1 MRVFFQTS
9 RQRSFLSACRIA
21 RKKWSASVPL
31 LLAAL
36 LTVVFYS
43 CRDEDL
49 LPSVQSVEHN
59 GTRTEDNANTSGL
72 TISGDIKKFYDDKNN
87 LLYSGYTY
95 APSRRVPLVGEG
107 RVINQITKNLVGVLS
122 NSDNKLEYLVDK
134 NLDNS
139 VKLTGL
145 AEVNTGLPILS
156 VKDVNRVYYDSSNGI
171 KVGFLYKD
179 PGGLLSLNVLKG
191 FWVKTYLKGEEQDGS
206 STSGSGDDF
215 QLLNLN
221 LLNVSGGLSEIS
233 FTTTKPFD
241 EVRIG
246 CASIDV
252 DVLSGL
258 EFYYAFV
265 GENPKKIAAS
275 FGYYKEAETN
285 SGLGNT
291 NNLID
296 EYPDN
301 SEQLSMLGHHELYV
315 DFNEKIVK
323 DSEIGFKTGGLKTL
337 DIDLTGLS
345 LFELTNNDV
354 NNKYVWGN
362 EKVLS
367 GGIGISLLGTQDGSM
382 SAIAKEDCYG
392 VKIKLNTGLVGGLL
406 DAILGLL
413 GNTHYYYAYS
423 RDPVEIDVSSY
434 FTIGNDT
441 ISTDYYNLPTPSD
454 DGSVSYSLDRW
465 PSGATSPSISGNRIT
480 GMTVNGDYVVQAI
493 YKRGE
498 ETSWSYAVIHRD
510 KKEAE
515 AGCNTM
521 MINTSANQG
530 QYTVVESSGSQ
541 GGISL
546 FNKINNR
553 QNLVDD
559 DYTNYAEATNV
570 LSLIQFGSLA
580 GVHSSQDI
588 APQGGGKTRVGFV
601 MQTNN
606 QLLGA
611 DVLKF
616 FFIRLYNDGKEVFSG
631 LTAENDAVGV
641 GLVGNDGSKLRFYV
655 ETDQTFDQVELWTAG
670 LLNVNLN
677 TFRLYYAFY
686 EPVTCEEYAGT
697 SEACMEMITA
707 QKHGATIN
715 YAETKSSSAAS
726 VGSTMNNL
734 SYVIDNSQQTAASI
748 VAGVSLI
755 SRSTVAVKFNS
766 IRGGQPVGAI
776 LRTPGYVLNASVLQN
791 VTIAAYNGGQAVA
804 SESTSGGLASIE
816 VISDAGLA
824 YMEVTPLQDYDEV
837 RISFP
842 SLADALETV
851 WLSGFYIRPDA
862 NGNGIPDCA
871 EEPDD
876 QGGTDGITYKSITE
890 HVCVDETNDLGK
902 VRISVDAQDD
912 KVGTKL
918 TFTCYPYNGNGQK
931 IEQEAE
937 LQQDD
942 KGYFFE
948 LSLPVGDYSISG
960 LSTYNGLRAQVHP
973 LKTTWKRNAA
983 DTDWNNWSNWTDGSP
998 WGCTNVVIP
1007 TGATRYPNLKA
1018 WGSVDKF
1025 YGGNYCANIHFEPGA
1040 AVLNTQYLE
1049 YDCAYVEMEVQSGMY
1064 HMISTP
1070 LHGMVTGDMF
1080 VSPEM
1085 PAYFTPLNGATYR
1098 EVRHNPVVRQ
1108 KMYSRAVTTATSGTD
1123 LNGTVAATADWSRT
1137 FNAVAQLY
1145 EQAQGIKMMVGN
1157 EGDGTSYRLRFPK
1170 AYTEYNY
1177 YTLSG
1182 GWVKEETLPEGA
1194 RNMNGKFAYE
1204 ESGFKPENAG
1214 RSFTFKLR
1222 NEEQGATYFVA
1233 GNPFM
1238 SYLDIKTFLT
1248 ENKQSVQ
1255 AIRII
1260 DSENVFGEE
1269 EGLVRISLSENGNLS
1284 FDVAGE
1290 QSNTIAPLQAFYVE
1304 ASGDNASDNVDIT
1317 YTSNMFVQPFAST
1330 ATRSSRSASVP
1341 AAGEMKISA
1350 VSGNSVS
1357 SCSLLRSAGASDAYN
1372 AKEDVITLIDEN
1384 FMPKVKVYTVAGKR
1398 ALDIQKIKNAARV
1411 DLGFMVKDGSQQT
1424 KFTLNYGSNWKGWTL
1439 VDKQTGNRYLL
1450 DGTSLTVNAGAM
1462 KSNNGRFYLVKE

>member
-1 MRVFFQTS
+1 MSVFFQTS

-21 RKKWSASVPL
+21 GKKWSASVPL
-31 LLAAL
+31 FLAAL

-49 LPSVQSVEHN
+49 LPSVQSFEQG
-59 GTRTEDNANTSGL
+59 GTRAEAASTSGL
-72 TISGDIKKFYDDKNN
+72 DVVQDT
-87 LLYSGYTY
+87 TY
-95 APSRRVPLVGEG
+95 GATYKPNCRVPLVGEG

-139 VKLTGL
+139 VSLKGL
-145 AEVNTGLPILS
+145 ADVNTWLPILS

-179 PGGLLSLNVLKG
+179 PGGLLSLNVLQG
-191 FWVKTYLKGEEQDGS
+191 FWVKTYLKGKEQDGS
-206 STSGSGDDF
+206 STSGSGDNF
-215 QLLNLN
+215 KLLNLN

-265 GENPKKIAAS
+265 GENPKKIAA
-275 FGYYKEAETN
+275 ETYA
-285 SGLGNT
+285 
-291 NNLID
+291 
-296 EYPDN
+296 YPTAK
-301 SEQLSMLGHHELYV
+301 Q
-315 DFNEKIVK
+315 EKPAH
-323 DSEIGFKTGGLKTL
+323 
-337 DIDLTGLS
+337 
-345 LFELTNNDV
+345 
-354 NNKYVWGN
+354 
-362 EKVLS
+362 
-367 GGIGISLLGTQDGSM
+367 LGTGDLVNKSLTDGPVC
-382 SAIAKEDCYG
+382 E
-392 VKIKLNTGLVGGLL
+392 LVS
-406 DAILGLL
+406 GLL
-413 GNTHYYYAYS
+413 GGLTCRVDFGATIPVGSEVGYYTAGGGLASISLGATKLNAYDTSDNNPQSINTESGIGVSALAGGAREFSMILTKKDTRRLELDLPSGINLLSAVQVHYAYS

-441 ISTDYYNLPTPSD
+441 ISTDYYDLPTPSE
-454 DGSVSYSLDRW
+454 GTVIYSLISS
-465 PSGATSPSISGNRIT
+465 PNGVTSPEISGNHMT
-480 GMTVNGDYVVQAI
+480 GMTVNGDYVVKAI
-493 YKRGE
+493 YTREG
-498 ETSWSYAVIHRD
+498 ETSLSYAVIHRD
-510 KKEAE
+510 KKEAV

-521 MINTSANQG
+521 MINTSENQG

-553 QNLVDD
+553 QNLVDG

-588 APQGGGKTRVGFV
+588 APQGGKTRVGFV

-616 FFIRLYNDGKEVFSG
+616 FFIRLYKDGEEVFSG

-655 ETDQTFDQVELWTAG
+655 ETDKTFDQVELWTAG

-697 SEACMEMITA
+697 SKACMEMITA

-726 VGSTMNNL
+726 VGATMNNL

-748 VAGVSLI
+748 VTGVSLI

-791 VTIAAYNGGQAVA
+791 VAIAAYNGGQAVA

-824 YMEVTPLQDYDEV
+824 YMEVTPLQGYDEV

-871 EEPDD
+871 EEPED
-876 QGGTDGITYKSITE
+876 QGETDITYRSITE
-890 HVCVDETNDLGK
+890 HVCVDETTYLGN
-902 VRISVDAQDD
+902 VRISVDA
-912 KVGTKL
+912 KSELLGTEL

-931 IEQEAE
+931 IEQKAE

-973 LKTTWKRNAA
+973 LKTTWKRNAS

-1007 TGATRYPNLKA
+1007 AGATRYPNLNA

-1070 LHGMVTGDMF
+1070 LHGMITGDMF

-1085 PAYFTPLNGATYR
+1085 PAYFTPLKEDTYR
-1098 EVRHNPVVRQ
+1098 EMRHNPIVRQ
-1108 KMYSRAVTTATSGTD
+1108 KMYSRAVTTATSGT
-1123 LNGTVAATADWSRT
+1123 NGTVVATADWSRT
-1137 FNAVAQLY
+1137 FNAVAQPY

-1157 EGDGTSYRLRFPK
+1157 DWGTSYRLRFPK

-1182 GWVKEETLPEGA
+1182 ECVKKETLPVEA

-1204 ESGFKPENAG
+1204 VSGFNPENAG
-1214 RSFTFKLR
+1214 NSFTFELR
-1222 NEEQGATYFVA
+1222 NDGKGATYFVA

-1248 ENKQSVQ
+1248 ENKQFVQ

-1260 DSENVFGEE
+1260 DSESVFGEE
-1269 EGLVRISLSENGNLS
+1269 KGLVRISLGKNGDLS
-1284 FDVAGE
+1284 FNVAGE

-1304 ASGDNASDNVDIT
+1304 ALEGYTSDNVNIT
-1317 YTSNMFVQPFAST
+1317 YTSDMFVQPSAST

-1341 AAGEMKISA
+1341 TAGEMKISA

-1357 SCSLLRSAGASDAYN
+1357 SCSLIRSAGASDAYN
-1372 AKEDVITLIDEN
+1372 AKEDIVSLIDED
-1384 FMPKVKVYTVAGKR
+1384 FMPKVKVYTVADKR
-1398 ALDIQKIKNAARV
+1398 ALDIQKMSNATRV
-1411 DLGFMVKDGSQQT
+1411 GLGFMVKDGSQQT
-1424 KFTLNYGSNWKGWTL
+1424 EFTLDYGSNWKGWTL
-1439 VDKQTGNRYLL
+1439 VDKQTGKRYLL

-1462 KSNNGRFYLVKE
+1462 KSNDGRFYLVKE

>member
-1 MRVFFQTS
+1 M
-9 RQRSFLSACRIA
+9 
-21 RKKWSASVPL
+21 
-31 LLAAL
+31 
-36 LTVVFYS
+36 
-43 CRDEDL
+43 
-49 LPSVQSVEHN
+49 
-59 GTRTEDNANTSGL
+59 
-72 TISGDIKKFYDDKNN
+72 
-87 LLYSGYTY
+87 
-95 APSRRVPLVGEG
+95 
-107 RVINQITKNLVGVLS
+107 
-122 NSDNKLEYLVDK
+122 
-134 NLDNS
+134 
-139 VKLTGL
+139 
-145 AEVNTGLPILS
+145 
-156 VKDVNRVYYDSSNGI
+156 
-171 KVGFLYKD
+171 
-179 PGGLLSLNVLKG
+179 
-191 FWVKTYLKGEEQDGS
+191 
-206 STSGSGDDF
+206 
-215 QLLNLN
+215 
-221 LLNVSGGLSEIS
+221 NVSGGLSEIS

-265 GENPKKIAAS
+265 GENPKKIAAEKHE
-275 FGYYKEAETN
+275 YLYAEQERPLHPLSKGDLVN
-285 SGLGNT
+285 ES
-291 NNLID
+291 LID
-296 EYPDN
+296 GPVC
-301 SEQLSMLGHHELYV
+301 EL
-315 DFNEKIVK
+315 
-323 DSEIGFKTGGLKTL
+323 
-337 DIDLTGLS
+337 
-345 LFELTNNDV
+345 
-354 NNKYVWGN
+354 
-362 EKVLS
+362 
-367 GGIGISLLGTQDGSM
+367 IS
-382 SAIAKEDCYG
+382 
-392 VKIKLNTGLVGGLL
+392 
-406 DAILGLL
+406 GLL
-413 GNTHYYYAYS
+413 GGGLTCRVDFGATIPVGSEVGYYTTGGGLASISLGATKLNAYDTSDNNPQSINTESGIGVSALAGGAREFSMILTKKDTRRLELDLPSGINLLSAVQVHYAYS

-454 DGSVSYSLDRW
+454 GTVSYSLISW
-465 PSGATSPSISGNRIT
+465 PSGATSPSISGNHMT
-480 GMTVNGDYVVQAI
+480 GMTVNGDYAVKAV
-493 YKRGE
+493 YTREEK
-498 ETSWSYAVIHRD
+498 ETSWSYAVIHRN
-510 KKEAE
+510 KKEAV

-521 MINTSANQG
+521 MINTSENQG

-553 QNLVDD
+553 QNLVDG

-588 APQGGGKTRVGFV
+588 APQGGKTRVGFV

-616 FFIRLYNDGKEVFSG
+616 FFIRLYKDGEEVFSG
-631 LTAENDAVGV
+631 LTAENDAIGV

-655 ETDQTFDQVELWTAG
+655 ETDKTFDQVELWTAG

-726 VGSTMNNL
+726 VGATMNNL

-791 VTIAAYNGGQAVA
+791 VAIAAYYGGQAVA

-871 EEPDD
+871 EEPED
-876 QGGTDGITYKSITE
+876 QGETDITYRSITE
-890 HVCVDETNDLGK
+890 HVCVDETTYLGN
-902 VRISVDAQDD
+902 VRISVDA
-912 KVGTKL
+912 KSELLGTEL

-931 IEQEAE
+931 IEQKAE

-973 LKTTWKRNAA
+973 LKTTWKRNAS

-1007 TGATRYPNLKA
+1007 AGATRYPNLNA

-1070 LHGMVTGDMF
+1070 LHGMITGDMF

-1085 PAYFTPLNGATYR
+1085 PAYFTPLKEDTYR
-1098 EVRHNPVVRQ
+1098 EMRHNPIVRQ
-1108 KMYSRAVTTATSGTD
+1108 KMYSRAVTTATSGT
-1123 LNGTVAATADWSRT
+1123 NGTVVATADWSRT
-1137 FNAVAQLY
+1137 FNAVAQPY

-1157 EGDGTSYRLRFPK
+1157 DWGTSYRLRFPK

-1182 GWVKEETLPEGA
+1182 ECVKKETLPVEA

-1204 ESGFKPENAG
+1204 VSGFNPENAG
-1214 RSFTFKLR
+1214 NSFTFELR
-1222 NEEQGATYFVA
+1222 NDGKGATYFVA

-1248 ENKQSVQ
+1248 ENKQFVQ

-1260 DSENVFGEE
+1260 DSESVFGEE
-1269 EGLVRISLSENGNLS
+1269 EGLVRISLGKNGDLS
-1284 FDVAGE
+1284 FNVAGE

-1304 ASGDNASDNVDIT
+1304 ALEGYTSDNVNIT
-1317 YTSNMFVQPFAST
+1317 YTSDMFVQPSAST

-1341 AAGEMKISA
+1341 TAGEMKISA

-1357 SCSLLRSAGASDAYN
+1357 SCSLIRSAGASDAYN
-1372 AKEDVITLIDEN
+1372 AKEDIVSLIDED
-1384 FMPKVKVYTVAGKR
+1384 FMPKVKVYTVADKR
-1398 ALDIQKIKNAARV
+1398 ALDIQKMSNATRV
-1411 DLGFMVKDGSQQT
+1411 GLGFMVKDGSQQT
-1424 KFTLNYGSNWKGWTL
+1424 EFTLDYGSNWKGWTL
-1439 VDKQTGNRYLL
+1439 VDKQTGKRYLL

-1462 KSNNGRFYLVKE
+1462 KSNDGRFYLVKE

>member
-1 MRVFFQTS
+1 MSVFFQTS
-9 RQRSFLSACRIA
+9 RQRSFLSVCRIA
-21 RKKWSASVPL
+21 GKKWSASVPL
-31 LLAAL
+31 FLAAL

-49 LPSVQSVEHN
+49 LPSVQSFEQG
-59 GTRTEDNANTSGL
+59 GTRAETASTSGL
-72 TISGDIKKFYDDKNN
+72 DVVQDA
-87 LLYSGYTY
+87 TY
-95 APSRRVPLVGEG
+95 GATYKPNCRVPLVGEG

-134 NLDNS
+134 NLDNFVS
-139 VKLTGL
+139 LKGL
-145 AEVNTGLPILS
+145 AEVNAGLPILS

-179 PGGLLSLNVLKG
+179 PGGLLSLNVLQG
-191 FWVKTYLKGEEQDGS
+191 FWVKTYLKGKEQDGS
-206 STSGSGDDF
+206 STSGSGDNF

-265 GENPKKIAAS
+265 GENPKKIAAE
-275 FGYYKEAETN
+275 KH
-285 SGLGNT
+285 
-291 NNLID
+291 
-296 EYPDN
+296 EYPYA
-301 SEQLSMLGHHELYV
+301 EQERPLHPLSKGDLV
-315 DFNEKIVK
+315 NE
-323 DSEIGFKTGGLKTL
+323 S
-337 DIDLTGLS
+337 LT
-345 LFELTNNDV
+345 
-354 NNKYVWGN
+354 
-362 EKVLS
+362 
-367 GGIGISLLGTQDGSM
+367 DGPVC
-382 SAIAKEDCYG
+382 E
-392 VKIKLNTGLVGGLL
+392 LVGGLL
-406 DAILGLL
+406 GGGLTCRVDFGATIPVGSEVGYYTTGGGLASISLGATKLNAYDTSDNNPQSINAESGIGVSALAGGAREFSMILTKKDTRRLELDLPSGINLL
-413 GNTHYYYAYS
+413 SAVQVHYAYS

-441 ISTDYYNLPTPSD
+441 ISTDYYNLPTPSE
-454 DGSVSYSLDRW
+454 GTVIYSLISS
-465 PSGATSPSISGNRIT
+465 PNGVTSPEISGNHIT
-480 GMTVNGDYVVQAI
+480 GMTVNGDYVVKAV
-493 YKRGE
+493 YTRE
-498 ETSWSYAVIHRD
+498 EKEISWSYAVIHRN

-521 MINTSANQG
+521 MINTSGNEG

-553 QNLVDD
+553 QNLVDG

-588 APQGGGKTRVGFV
+588 ALQGGGKTRVGFV

-616 FFIRLYNDGKEVFSG
+616 FFIRLYKDGKEVFSG

-655 ETDQTFDQVELWTAG
+655 ETDRTFDQVELWTAG

-715 YAETKSSSAAS
+715 YAETKSSSVAS
-726 VGSTMNNL
+726 VGATTNNL

-755 SRSTVAVKFNS
+755 SRPTVAVKFNS
-766 IRGGQPVGAI
+766 IRGGQPLGAI

-804 SESTSGGLASIE
+804 SESTSSGLASIE

-824 YMEVTPLQDYDEV
+824 YMEVTPLQDYNEV

-871 EEPDD
+871 EELEV
-876 QGGTDGITYKSITE
+876 QGEIDIVYRDITE
-890 HVCVDETNDLGK
+890 HVCVDETTYLGN
-902 VRISVDAQDD
+902 VRISVDA
-912 KVGTKL
+912 KPELLGTEL

-931 IEQEAE
+931 IEQEAA
-937 LQQDD
+937 LQQDNN
-942 KGYFFE
+942 GYFFE

-973 LKTTWKRNAA
+973 LKTTWKRNAL
-983 DTDWNNWSNWTDGSP
+983 DTDWNNWNNWTDGSP

-1007 TGATRYPNLKA
+1007 AGATRYPNLNA

-1085 PAYFTPLNGATYR
+1085 PAYFTATYR

-1123 LNGTVAATADWSRT
+1123 PNGTVVATADWSRT
-1137 FNAVAQLY
+1137 FNAVAQPY

-1157 EGDGTSYRLRFPK
+1157 DWGTSYRLRFPK

-1182 GWVKEETLPEGA
+1182 GWVKKETLPEGA

-1204 ESGFKPENAG
+1204 VIGFNPENAG
-1214 RSFTFKLR
+1214 SSFTFELR
-1222 NEEQGATYFVA
+1222 NEEQGATCFVA

-1260 DSENVFGEE
+1260 DSENIFGGK
-1269 EGLVRISLSENGNLS
+1269 EGLVRISLGENGDLS

-1304 ASGDNASDNVDIT
+1304 VSGDYASDNVNIT
-1317 YTSNMFVQPFAST
+1317 YTSNMFVQPSAST

-1341 AAGEMKISA
+1341 TAGEMKISA

-1372 AKEDVITLIDEN
+1372 AKEDIVSLIDED
-1384 FMPKVKVYTVAGKR
+1384 FMPKVKVYTVADKR
-1398 ALDIQKIKNAARV
+1398 ALDIQKMSNATRV
-1411 DLGFMVKDGSQQT
+1411 GLGFMVKDGSQQT
-1424 KFTLNYGSNWKGWTL
+1424 EFTLDYGSNWKGWTL
-1439 VDKQTGNRYLL
+1439 VDKQTGKRYLL

-1462 KSNNGRFYLVKE
+1462 KSNDGRFYLVKE

>member
-1 MRVFFQTS
+1 MSVFFQTS

-21 RKKWSASVPL
+21 GKKWSASVPL
-31 LLAAL
+31 FLAAL

-49 LPSVQSVEHN
+49 LPSVQSFEQG
-59 GTRTEDNANTSGL
+59 GTRAEAASTSGL
-72 TISGDIKKFYDDKNN
+72 DVVQDA
-87 LLYSGYTY
+87 TY
-95 APSRRVPLVGEG
+95 GATYKPNCRVPLVGEG

-139 VKLTGL
+139 VSLKGL

-179 PGGLLSLNVLKG
+179 PGGLLSLDVLKG

-206 STSGSGDDF
+206 STLGSGENF

-233 FTTTKPFD
+233 FTTTRPFD

-265 GENPKKIAAS
+265 GENPKKIAAE
-275 FGYYKEAETN
+275 KH
-285 SGLGNT
+285 
-291 NNLID
+291 
-296 EYPDN
+296 EYPYA
-301 SEQLSMLGHHELYV
+301 EQERPLHPLSKGDLVNESLTDGPVCEL
-315 DFNEKIVK
+315 
-323 DSEIGFKTGGLKTL
+323 
-337 DIDLTGLS
+337 
-345 LFELTNNDV
+345 
-354 NNKYVWGN
+354 
-362 EKVLS
+362 
-367 GGIGISLLGTQDGSM
+367 IS
-382 SAIAKEDCYG
+382 
-392 VKIKLNTGLVGGLL
+392 
-406 DAILGLL
+406 GLL
-413 GNTHYYYAYS
+413 GGLTCRVDFGATIPVGSEVGYYTKGGGLASISLGATKLNAYDTSDNNPQSINTESGIGVSALAGGAREFSMILTKENAQRLELDLPSGINLLSAVRVHYAYS

-454 DGSVSYSLDRW
+454 GTVSYSLFSSPD
-465 PSGATSPSISGNRIT
+465 GATSSISGNRIT
-480 GMTVNGDYVVQAI
+480 GMTVNGDYAVKAV
-493 YKRGE
+493 YTRE
-498 ETSWSYAVIHRD
+498 EKEISWSYAVIHRN
-510 KKEAE
+510 KKEAV

-553 QNLVDD
+553 QNLVDG

-588 APQGGGKTRVGFV
+588 APQGGKTRVGFV

-616 FFIRLYNDGKEVFSG
+616 FFIRLYKDGEEVFSG
-631 LTAENDAVGV
+631 LTAENDAIGV

-655 ETDQTFDQVELWTAG
+655 ETDKTFDQVELWTAG

-686 EPVTCEEYAGT
+686 EPTTCEEYAGT

-715 YAETKSSSAAS
+715 YAETKSSSTAS
-726 VGSTMNNL
+726 VGATMNNL

-766 IRGGQPVGAI
+766 IRGGQPLGAI

-824 YMEVTPLQDYDEV
+824 YMEVTPLQGYDEV

-876 QGGTDGITYKSITE
+876 QGETDIAYKSITE
-890 HVCVDETNDLGK
+890 HVCVDETTYLGN
-902 VRISVDAQDD
+902 VRIFVDAQDD

-937 LQQDD
+937 LRQDD

-973 LKTTWKRNAA
+973 LKTTWKRNAS

-1007 TGATRYPNLKA
+1007 AGATRYPNLNA

-1070 LHGMVTGDMF
+1070 LHGMITGDMF

-1098 EVRHNPVVRQ
+1098 EVRHNPIVRQ

-1123 LNGTVAATADWSRT
+1123 SNGTVVATADWSRT
-1137 FNAVAQLY
+1137 FNAVAQPY

-1157 EGDGTSYRLRFPK
+1157 DWGTSYRLRFPK

-1182 GWVKEETLPEGA
+1182 RWVKKETLPEGA

-1214 RSFTFKLR
+1214 RSFTFELR

-1260 DSENVFGEE
+1260 DSESVFGEE
-1269 EGLVRISLSENGNLS
+1269 EGLVRISLGKNGDLS

-1304 ASGDNASDNVDIT
+1304 ALEGYTSDNVNIT
-1317 YTSNMFVQPFAST
+1317 YTSDMFVQPSAST

-1341 AAGEMKISA
+1341 TAGEMKISA

-1357 SCSLLRSAGASDAYN
+1357 SCSLIRSAGASDAYN
-1372 AKEDVITLIDEN
+1372 AKEDIVSLIDED
-1384 FMPKVKVYTVAGKR
+1384 FMPKVKVYTVADKR
-1398 ALDIQKIKNAARV
+1398 ALDIQKMSNATRV

-1424 KFTLNYGSNWKGWTL
+1424 EFTLDYGSNWKGWTL
-1439 VDKQTGNRYLL
+1439 VDKQTGKRYLL

-1462 KSNNGRFYLVKE
+1462 KSNDGRFYLVKE

>member
-1 MRVFFQTS
+1 MSVFFQTS

-21 RKKWSASVPL
+21 GKKWSASVPL
-31 LLAAL
+31 FLAAL

-49 LPSVQSVEHN
+49 LPSVQSFEQG
-59 GTRTEDNANTSGL
+59 GTRAEAASTSGL
-72 TISGDIKKFYDDKNN
+72 DVVQDA
-87 LLYSGYTY
+87 TY
-95 APSRRVPLVGEG
+95 GATYKPNCRVPLVGEG

-134 NLDNS
+134 NLDNFVS
-139 VKLTGL
+139 LKGL
-145 AEVNTGLPILS
+145 AEVNARLPILS

-179 PGGLLSLNVLKG
+179 PGGLLSLDVLKG

-206 STSGSGDDF
+206 STSGSGENF

-233 FTTTKPFD
+233 FTTTRPFD

-265 GENPKKIAAS
+265 GENPKKIAA
-275 FGYYKEAETN
+275 ETYA
-285 SGLGNT
+285 
-291 NNLID
+291 
-296 EYPDN
+296 YPTAK
-301 SEQLSMLGHHELYV
+301 Q
-315 DFNEKIVK
+315 EKPAH
-323 DSEIGFKTGGLKTL
+323 
-337 DIDLTGLS
+337 
-345 LFELTNNDV
+345 
-354 NNKYVWGN
+354 
-362 EKVLS
+362 
-367 GGIGISLLGTQDGSM
+367 LGTGDLVNKSLTDGPVC
-382 SAIAKEDCYG
+382 E
-392 VKIKLNTGLVGGLL
+392 LVS
-406 DAILGLL
+406 GLL
-413 GNTHYYYAYS
+413 GGLTCRVDFGATIPVGSEVGYYTAGGGLASISLGATKLNAYDTSDNNPQSINTESGIGVSALAGGAREFSMILTKKDTRRLELDLPSGINLLSAVQVHYAYS

-441 ISTDYYNLPTPSD
+441 ISTDYYDLPTPSE
-454 DGSVSYSLDRW
+454 GTVIYSLISS
-465 PSGATSPSISGNRIT
+465 PNGVTSPEISGNHMT
-480 GMTVNGDYVVQAI
+480 GMTVNGDYVVKAI
-493 YKRGE
+493 YTREG
-498 ETSWSYAVIHRD
+498 ETSLSYAVIHRD
-510 KKEAE
+510 KKEAV

-521 MINTSANQG
+521 MINTSENQG

-553 QNLVDD
+553 QNLVDG

-588 APQGGGKTRVGFV
+588 APQGGKTRVGFV

-616 FFIRLYNDGKEVFSG
+616 FFIRLYKDGEEVFSG

-655 ETDQTFDQVELWTAG
+655 ETDKTFDQVELWTAG

-686 EPVTCEEYAGT
+686 EPTTCEEYAGT

-726 VGSTMNNL
+726 VGATMNNL

-791 VTIAAYNGGQAVA
+791 VAIAAYNGGQAVA

-824 YMEVTPLQDYDEV
+824 YMEVTPLQGYDEV

-876 QGGTDGITYKSITE
+876 QGETDIAYKSITE
-890 HVCVDETNDLGK
+890 HVCVDETTYLGN
-902 VRISVDAQDD
+902 VRIFVDAQDD

-937 LQQDD
+937 LRQDD

-973 LKTTWKRNAA
+973 LKTTWKRNAS

-1007 TGATRYPNLKA
+1007 AGATRYPNLSA

-1085 PAYFTPLNGATYR
+1085 PAYFTPLKEDTYR

-1108 KMYSRAVTTATSGTD
+1108 KMYSRAVTTATSGT
-1123 LNGTVAATADWSRT
+1123 NGTVVATADWSRT
-1137 FNAVAQLY
+1137 FNAVAQPY

-1157 EGDGTSYRLRFPK
+1157 DWGTSYRLRFPK

-1182 GWVKEETLPEGA
+1182 ECVKKETLPEGA

-1204 ESGFKPENAG
+1204 VSGFNPENAG
-1214 RSFTFKLR
+1214 NSFTFELR
-1222 NEEQGATYFVA
+1222 NDGKGATYFVA

-1260 DSENVFGEE
+1260 DSESVFGEE
-1269 EGLVRISLSENGNLS
+1269 EGLVRISLGKNGDLS
-1284 FDVAGE
+1284 FNVAGE

-1304 ASGDNASDNVDIT
+1304 ALEGYTSDNVNIT
-1317 YTSNMFVQPFAST
+1317 YTSDMFVQPSAST

-1341 AAGEMKISA
+1341 TAGKMKISA

-1372 AKEDVITLIDEN
+1372 AKEDIVSLIDED
-1384 FMPKVKVYTVAGKR
+1384 FMPKVKVYTVADKR
-1398 ALDIQKIKNAARV
+1398 ALDIQKMSNATRV

-1424 KFTLNYGSNWKGWTL
+1424 EFTLDYGSNWKGWTL
-1439 VDKQTGNRYLL
+1439 VDKQTGKRYLL

-1462 KSNNGRFYLVKE
+1462 KSNDGRFYLVKE

>member
-1 MRVFFQTS
+1 MSVFFQTS

-21 RKKWSASVPL
+21 GKKWSASVPL
-31 LLAAL
+31 FLAAL

-49 LPSVQSVEHN
+49 LPSVQSFEQG
-59 GTRTEDNANTSGL
+59 GTRAEAASTSGL
-72 TISGDIKKFYDDKNN
+72 DVVQDA
-87 LLYSGYTY
+87 TY
-95 APSRRVPLVGEG
+95 GATYKPNCRVPLVGEG

-134 NLDNS
+134 NLDNFVS
-139 VKLTGL
+139 LKGL
-145 AEVNTGLPILS
+145 AEVNAGLPILS

-179 PGGLLSLNVLKG
+179 PGGLLSLDVLKG

-206 STSGSGDDF
+206 STLGSGENF

-246 CASIDV
+246 CASISV
-252 DVLSGL
+252 EVLSGL

-265 GENPKKIAAS
+265 GENPKKIAAEKHEYPYAEQERPLHPLS
-275 FGYYKEAETN
+275 KGDLVNESLTDGPVCELISGLFGGLTCRVDFGATIPVGSEVGYYTK
-285 SGLGNT
+285 G
-291 NNLID
+291 
-296 EYPDN
+296 
-301 SEQLSMLGHHELYV
+301 
-315 DFNEKIVK
+315 
-323 DSEIGFKTGGLKTL
+323 GGLASISLGATKL
-337 DIDLTGLS
+337 NAYDTGD
-345 LFELTNNDV
+345 NNPQSI
-354 NNKYVWGN
+354 NT
-362 EKVLS
+362 ES
-367 GGIGISLLGTQDGSM
+367 GIGVSALAGGAREFSMILTKENAQRLELDLPSGINLL
-382 SAIAKEDCYG
+382 SA
-392 VKIKLNTGLVGGLL
+392 VRV
-406 DAILGLL
+406 
-413 GNTHYYYAYS
+413 HYAYS

-441 ISTDYYNLPTPSD
+441 ISTDYYNLPTPSE
-454 DGSVSYSLDRW
+454 GSVTYSLISW
-465 PSGATSPSISGNRIT
+465 PSGATSPSISGNHMT
-480 GMTVNGDYVVQAI
+480 GMTVNGDYVVKAV
-493 YKRGE
+493 YTRE
-498 ETSWSYAVIHRD
+498 EKEISWSYAVIHRN
-510 KKEAE
+510 KKEAV

-553 QNLVDD
+553 QNLVDG

-588 APQGGGKTRVGFV
+588 APQGGKTRVGFV

-616 FFIRLYNDGKEVFSG
+616 FFIRLYKDGEEVFSG
-631 LTAENDAVGV
+631 LTAENDAIGV

-655 ETDQTFDQVELWTAG
+655 ETDKTFDQVELWTAG

-686 EPVTCEEYAGT
+686 EPTTCEEYAGT

-726 VGSTMNNL
+726 VGATMNNL

-766 IRGGQPVGAI
+766 IRGGQPLGAI

-824 YMEVTPLQDYDEV
+824 YMEVTPLQGYDEV

-876 QGGTDGITYKSITE
+876 QGETDIAYKSITE
-890 HVCVDETNDLGK
+890 HVCVDETTYLGN
-902 VRISVDAQDD
+902 VRIFVDAQDD

-937 LQQDD
+937 LRQDD

-973 LKTTWKRNAA
+973 LKTTWKRNAS

-1007 TGATRYPNLKA
+1007 AGATRYPDLNA

-1108 KMYSRAVTTATSGTD
+1108 KMYSRAVTTATSGT
-1123 LNGTVAATADWSRT
+1123 NGTVAATVDWSRT
-1137 FNAVAQLY
+1137 FNAVAQPY

-1157 EGDGTSYRLRFPK
+1157 DWGTSYRLRFPK

-1182 GWVKEETLPEGA
+1182 GWVKKETLPEGA

-1204 ESGFKPENAG
+1204 VIGFNPENAG
-1214 RSFTFKLR
+1214 SSFTFELR

-1260 DSENVFGEE
+1260 DSENIFGGE
-1269 EGLVRISLSENGNLS
+1269 EGLVRISLGENGDLS

-1304 ASGDNASDNVDIT
+1304 VSGDYASDNVNIT
-1317 YTSNMFVQPFAST
+1317 YTSNMFVQPSAST

-1341 AAGEMKISA
+1341 TAGEMKISA

-1357 SCSLLRSAGASDAYN
+1357 SCSLLHSAGASDAYN
-1372 AKEDVITLIDEN
+1372 AKEDIVSLIDED
-1384 FMPKVKVYTVAGKR
+1384 FMPKVKVYTVADKR
-1398 ALDIQKIKNAARV
+1398 ALDIQKMSNATRV
-1411 DLGFMVKDGSQQT
+1411 GLGFMVKDGSQQT
-1424 KFTLNYGSNWKGWTL
+1424 EFTLDYGSNWKGWTL
-1439 VDKQTGNRYLL
+1439 VDKQTGKRYLL

-1462 KSNNGRFYLVKE
+1462 KSNDGRFYLVKE

>member
-1 MRVFFQTS
+1 MSVFFQTS

-21 RKKWSASVPL
+21 GKKWSASVPL
-31 LLAAL
+31 FLAAL

-49 LPSVQSVEHN
+49 LPSVQSFEQG
-59 GTRTEDNANTSGL
+59 GTRAEAASTSGL
-72 TISGDIKKFYDDKNN
+72 DVVQDATGA
-87 LLYSGYTY
+87 TY
-95 APSRRVPLVGEG
+95 KPNCRVPLVGEG

-139 VKLTGL
+139 VSLKGL
-145 AEVNTGLPILS
+145 AEVNAGLPILS

-171 KVGFLYKD
+171 KVGFLYKA
-179 PGGLLSLNVLKG
+179 PGGLLSLNVLQG
-191 FWVKTYLKGEEQDGS
+191 FWVKTYLKGKEQDGS
-206 STSGSGDDF
+206 STSGSGDNF
-215 QLLNLN
+215 KLLNLN

-246 CASIDV
+246 CASISV
-252 DVLSGL
+252 EVLSGL

-265 GENPKKIAAS
+265 GENPKKIAA
-275 FGYYKEAETN
+275 KEH
-285 SGLGNT
+285 
-291 NNLID
+291 
-296 EYPDN
+296 EYPDAKQERP
-301 SEQLSMLGHHELYV
+301 S
-315 DFNEKIVK
+315 
-323 DSEIGFKTGGLKTL
+323 
-337 DIDLTGLS
+337 
-345 LFELTNNDV
+345 TNITD
-354 NNKYVWGN
+354 
-362 EKVLS
+362 
-367 GGIGISLLGTQDGSM
+367 LLGRNLVDSDISNGPTCELLS
-382 SAIAKEDCYG
+382 
-392 VKIKLNTGLVGGLL
+392 GLVGGGLTCRVDFGATIPVGSEVGYYTKGGGLASISLGATKLNAYDTGDNNPQSINTEGGIGVSALVGGAREFSMILTKENAQRLELDLPSGINLL
-406 DAILGLL
+406 SAVQV
-413 GNTHYYYAYS
+413 HYAYS

-441 ISTDYYNLPTPSD
+441 ISTDYYDLPTPSE
-454 DGSVSYSLDRW
+454 GTVTYSLISY
-465 PSGATSPSISGNRIT
+465 PEGATSPSVSGNRMI
-480 GMTVNGDYVVQAI
+480 GMTVNGDYVVKAV
-493 YKRGE
+493 YTRE
-498 ETSWSYAVIHRD
+498 EKEISWSYAVIHRN

-521 MINTSANQG
+521 MINTSENQG

-553 QNLVDD
+553 QNLVDG

-588 APQGGGKTRVGFV
+588 APQGGRKTRVGFV

-616 FFIRLYNDGKEVFSG
+616 FFIRLYKDGKEVFSG

-686 EPVTCEEYAGT
+686 EPTTCEEYAGT
-697 SEACMEMITA
+697 SEACMEIITA

-726 VGSTMNNL
+726 VGATMNNL

-766 IRGGQPVGAI
+766 IRGGQPLGAI

-824 YMEVTPLQDYDEV
+824 YMEVTPLQGYDEV

-876 QGGTDGITYKSITE
+876 QGETDIAYKSITE
-890 HVCVDETNDLGK
+890 HVCVDETTYLGN
-902 VRISVDAQDD
+902 VRIFVDAQDD

-931 IEQEAE
+931 IEQEAA
-937 LQQDD
+937 LQQDNN
-942 KGYFFE
+942 GYFFE

-973 LKTTWKRNAA
+973 LKTTWKRNAS
-983 DTDWNNWSNWTDGSP
+983 DTDWNNWNNWTDGSP

-1007 TGATRYPNLKA
+1007 AGATRYPNLNA

-1123 LNGTVAATADWSRT
+1123 PNGTVAATVDWSRT
-1137 FNAVAQLY
+1137 FNAVAQPY

-1157 EGDGTSYRLRFPK
+1157 DWGTSYRLRFPK

-1182 GWVKEETLPEGA
+1182 GWVKKETLPEGA

-1204 ESGFKPENAG
+1204 VIGFNPENAG
-1214 RSFTFKLR
+1214 SSFTFELR

-1260 DSENVFGEE
+1260 DSESVFGEE
-1269 EGLVRISLSENGNLS
+1269 EGLVRISLGKNGDLS
-1284 FDVAGE
+1284 FNVAGE

-1304 ASGDNASDNVDIT
+1304 ALEGYTSDNVNIT
-1317 YTSNMFVQPFAST
+1317 YTSDMFVQPSAST

-1341 AAGEMKISA
+1341 TAGEMKISA

-1372 AKEDVITLIDEN
+1372 AKEDIVSLIDED
-1384 FMPKVKVYTVAGKR
+1384 FMPKVKVYTVADKR
-1398 ALDIQKIKNAARV
+1398 ALDIQKMSNATRV

-1424 KFTLNYGSNWKGWTL
+1424 EFTLDYGSNWKGWTL
-1439 VDKQTGNRYLL
+1439 VDKQTGKRYLL

-1462 KSNNGRFYLVKE
+1462 KSNDGRFYLVKE

>member
-1 MRVFFQTS
+1 MSVFFQTS

-21 RKKWSASVPL
+21 GKKWSASVPL
-31 LLAAL
+31 FLAAL

-49 LPSVQSVEHN
+49 LPSVQSFEQG
-59 GTRTEDNANTSGL
+59 GTRAEAASTSGL
-72 TISGDIKKFYDDKNN
+72 DVVQDA
-87 LLYSGYTY
+87 TY
-95 APSRRVPLVGEG
+95 GATYKPNCRVPLVGEG

-134 NLDNS
+134 NLDNFVS
-139 VKLTGL
+139 LKGL
-145 AEVNTGLPILS
+145 AEVNAGLPILS
-156 VKDVNRVYYDSSNGI
+156 VKDVNRVYYDSSNVI

-179 PGGLLSLNVLKG
+179 PGGLLSLDVLKG

-206 STSGSGDDF
+206 STLGSGENF

-246 CASIDV
+246 CASISV
-252 DVLSGL
+252 EVLSGL

-265 GENPKKIAAS
+265 GENPKKIAAE
-275 FGYYKEAETN
+275 KH
-285 SGLGNT
+285 
-291 NNLID
+291 
-296 EYPDN
+296 EYPYA
-301 SEQLSMLGHHELYV
+301 EQERPLHPLSKGDLVNESLTDGPVCEL
-315 DFNEKIVK
+315 
-323 DSEIGFKTGGLKTL
+323 
-337 DIDLTGLS
+337 
-345 LFELTNNDV
+345 
-354 NNKYVWGN
+354 
-362 EKVLS
+362 
-367 GGIGISLLGTQDGSM
+367 IS
-382 SAIAKEDCYG
+382 
-392 VKIKLNTGLVGGLL
+392 
-406 DAILGLL
+406 GLL
-413 GNTHYYYAYS
+413 GGLTCRVDFGATIPVGSEVGYYTKGGGLASISLGATKLNAYDTGDNNPQSINTESGIGVSALAGGAREFSMILTKKDTRRLELDLPSGINLLSAVQVHYAYS

-441 ISTDYYNLPTPSD
+441 ISTDYYNLPTPSE
-454 DGSVSYSLDRW
+454 GTVIYSLISS
-465 PSGATSPSISGNRIT
+465 PNGVTSPEISGNRIT
-480 GMTVNGDYVVQAI
+480 GMTVNGDYAVKAV
-493 YKRGE
+493 YTRE
-498 ETSWSYAVIHRD
+498 EKEISWSYAVIHRN

-521 MINTSANQG
+521 MINTSGNEG

-553 QNLVDD
+553 QNLVDG

-588 APQGGGKTRVGFV
+588 APQGGKTRVGFV

-616 FFIRLYNDGKEVFSG
+616 FFIRLYKDGEEVFSG
-631 LTAENDAVGV
+631 LTAENDAIGV

-655 ETDQTFDQVELWTAG
+655 ETDKTFDQVELWTAG

-686 EPVTCEEYAGT
+686 EPTTCEEYAGT

-715 YAETKSSSAAS
+715 YVETKSSSAAS
-726 VGSTMNNL
+726 VGATMNNL

-766 IRGGQPVGAI
+766 IRGGQPLGAI

-876 QGGTDGITYKSITE
+876 QGETDITYRSITE
-890 HVCVDETNDLGK
+890 HVCVDKTTYLGN
-902 VRISVDAQDD
+902 VRISVDA
-912 KVGTKL
+912 KSELLGTEL
-918 TFTCYPYNGNGQK
+918 TFTCYPYNGNEQK
-931 IEQEAE
+931 IEQKAE

-973 LKTTWKRNAA
+973 LKTTWKRNAS

-1007 TGATRYPNLKA
+1007 AGATRYPNLNA

-1070 LHGMVTGDMF
+1070 LHGMITGDMF

-1085 PAYFTPLNGATYR
+1085 PAYFTPLKEDTYR
-1098 EVRHNPVVRQ
+1098 EVRHNPIVRQ

-1123 LNGTVAATADWSRT
+1123 SNGTVVATADWSRT
-1137 FNAVAQLY
+1137 FNAVAQPY

-1157 EGDGTSYRLRFPK
+1157 DWGTSYRLRFPK

-1182 GWVKEETLPEGA
+1182 RWVKKETLPEGA

-1214 RSFTFKLR
+1214 RSFTFELR

-1260 DSENVFGEE
+1260 DSESVFGEE
-1269 EGLVRISLSENGNLS
+1269 EGLVRISLGKNGDLS

-1304 ASGDNASDNVDIT
+1304 ALEGYTSDNVNIT
-1317 YTSNMFVQPFAST
+1317 YTSDMFVQPSAST

-1341 AAGEMKISA
+1341 TAGEMKISA

-1357 SCSLLRSAGASDAYN
+1357 SCSLIRSAGASDAYN
-1372 AKEDVITLIDEN
+1372 AKEDIVSLIDED
-1384 FMPKVKVYTVAGKR
+1384 FMPKVKVYTVADKR
-1398 ALDIQKIKNAARV
+1398 ALDIQKMSNATRV
-1411 DLGFMVKDGSQQT
+1411 GLGFMVKDGSQQT
-1424 KFTLNYGSNWKGWTL
+1424 EFTLDYGSNWKGWTL
-1439 VDKQTGNRYLL
+1439 VDKQTGKRYLL

-1462 KSNNGRFYLVKE
+1462 KSNDGRFYLVKE

>member
-1 MRVFFQTS
+1 MSVFFQTS

-21 RKKWSASVPL
+21 GKKWSASVPL
-31 LLAAL
+31 FLAAL

-49 LPSVQSVEHN
+49 LPSVQSFEQG
-59 GTRTEDNANTSGL
+59 GTRAEAASTSGL
-72 TISGDIKKFYDDKNN
+72 DVVQDA
-87 LLYSGYTY
+87 TY
-95 APSRRVPLVGEG
+95 GATYKPNCRVPLVGEG

-139 VKLTGL
+139 VSLKGL
-145 AEVNTGLPILS
+145 AEVNAGLPILS

-171 KVGFLYKD
+171 KVGFLYKA
-179 PGGLLSLNVLKG
+179 PGGLLSLNVLQG
-191 FWVKTYLKGEEQDGS
+191 FWVKTYLKGKEQDGS
-206 STSGSGDDF
+206 STSGSGDKF

-246 CASIDV
+246 CASISV
-252 DVLSGL
+252 EVLSGL

-265 GENPKKIAAS
+265 GENPKKIAA
-275 FGYYKEAETN
+275 KEH
-285 SGLGNT
+285 
-291 NNLID
+291 
-296 EYPDN
+296 EYPDAKQERP
-301 SEQLSMLGHHELYV
+301 S
-315 DFNEKIVK
+315 
-323 DSEIGFKTGGLKTL
+323 
-337 DIDLTGLS
+337 
-345 LFELTNNDV
+345 TNITD
-354 NNKYVWGN
+354 
-362 EKVLS
+362 
-367 GGIGISLLGTQDGSM
+367 LLGRNLVDSDISNGPTCELLS
-382 SAIAKEDCYG
+382 
-392 VKIKLNTGLVGGLL
+392 GLVGGGLTCRVDFGATIPVGSEVGYYTTGGGLASISLGATKLNAYDTSDNNPQSINAESGIGVSALAGGAREFSMILTKKDTRRLELDLPSGINLL
-406 DAILGLL
+406 SAVQVR
-413 GNTHYYYAYS
+413 YAYS

-441 ISTDYYNLPTPSD
+441 ISTDYYNLPTPSE
-454 DGSVSYSLDRW
+454 GTVIYSLISS
-465 PSGATSPSISGNRIT
+465 PNGVTSPEISGNHIT
-480 GMTVNGDYVVQAI
+480 GMTVNGDYVVKAV
-493 YKRGE
+493 YTRE
-498 ETSWSYAVIHRD
+498 EKEISWSYAVIHRN

-521 MINTSANQG
+521 MINTSGNEG

-553 QNLVDD
+553 QNLVDG

-588 APQGGGKTRVGFV
+588 ALQGGGKTRVGFV

-616 FFIRLYNDGKEVFSG
+616 FFIRLYKDGKEVFSG

-655 ETDQTFDQVELWTAG
+655 ETDRTFDQVELWTAG

-715 YAETKSSSAAS
+715 YAETKSSSVAS
-726 VGSTMNNL
+726 VGATTNNL

-755 SRSTVAVKFNS
+755 SRPTVAVKFNS
-766 IRGGQPVGAI
+766 IRGGQPLGAI

-804 SESTSGGLASIE
+804 SESTSSGLASIE

-824 YMEVTPLQDYDEV
+824 YMEVTPLQDYNEV

-871 EEPDD
+871 EELEV
-876 QGGTDGITYKSITE
+876 QGEIDIVYRDITE
-890 HVCVDETNDLGK
+890 HVCVDETTYLGN
-902 VRISVDAQDD
+902 VRISVDA
-912 KVGTKL
+912 KPELLGTEL

-931 IEQEAE
+931 IEQEAA
-937 LQQDD
+937 LQQDNN
-942 KGYFFE
+942 GYFFE

-960 LSTYNGLRAQVHP
+960 LSTYNGLRAQIHP
-973 LKTTWKRNAA
+973 LKTTWKRNAS

-1007 TGATRYPNLKA
+1007 AGATRYPNLNA

-1123 LNGTVAATADWSRT
+1123 PNGTVVATADWSRT
-1137 FNAVAQLY
+1137 FNAVAQPY

-1157 EGDGTSYRLRFPK
+1157 DWGTSYRLRFPK

-1182 GWVKEETLPEGA
+1182 GWVKKETLPEGA

-1204 ESGFKPENAG
+1204 VIGFNPENAG
-1214 RSFTFKLR
+1214 SSFTFELR
-1222 NEEQGATYFVA
+1222 NEEQGATCFVA

-1260 DSENVFGEE
+1260 DSENIFGGK
-1269 EGLVRISLSENGNLS
+1269 EGLVRISLGENGDLS

-1304 ASGDNASDNVDIT
+1304 VSGDYASDNVNIT
-1317 YTSNMFVQPFAST
+1317 YTSNMFVQPSAST

-1341 AAGEMKISA
+1341 TAGEMKISA

-1372 AKEDVITLIDEN
+1372 AKEDIVSLIDED
-1384 FMPKVKVYTVAGKR
+1384 FMPKVKVYTVADKR
-1398 ALDIQKIKNAARV
+1398 ALDIQKMSNATRV
-1411 DLGFMVKDGSQQT
+1411 GLGFMVKDGSQQT
-1424 KFTLNYGSNWKGWTL
+1424 EFTLDYGSNWKGWTL
-1439 VDKQTGNRYLL
+1439 VDKQTGKRYLL

-1462 KSNNGRFYLVKE
+1462 KSNDGRFYLVKE

>member
-1 MRVFFQTS
+1 MSVFFQTS

-21 RKKWSASVPL
+21 GKKWSASVPL
-31 LLAAL
+31 FLAAL

-49 LPSVQSVEHN
+49 LPSVQSFEQG
-59 GTRTEDNANTSGL
+59 GTRAEAASTSGL
-72 TISGDIKKFYDDKNN
+72 DVVQDAIYGA
-87 LLYSGYTY
+87 TY
-95 APSRRVPLVGEG
+95 KPNCRVPLVGEG

-134 NLDNS
+134 NLDNFVS
-139 VKLTGL
+139 LKGL
-145 AEVNTGLPILS
+145 AEVNARLPILS

-179 PGGLLSLNVLKG
+179 PGGLLSLNVLQG
-191 FWVKTYLKGEEQDGS
+191 FWVKTYLKGKEQDGS
-206 STSGSGDDF
+206 STSGSGDNF
-215 QLLNLN
+215 KLLNLN

-265 GENPKKIAAS
+265 GENPKKIAAE
-275 FGYYKEAETN
+275 KH
-285 SGLGNT
+285 
-291 NNLID
+291 
-296 EYPDN
+296 EYPYA
-301 SEQLSMLGHHELYV
+301 EQERPLHPLPKGDLVNESLTDGPVCEL
-315 DFNEKIVK
+315 
-323 DSEIGFKTGGLKTL
+323 
-337 DIDLTGLS
+337 
-345 LFELTNNDV
+345 
-354 NNKYVWGN
+354 
-362 EKVLS
+362 
-367 GGIGISLLGTQDGSM
+367 IS
-382 SAIAKEDCYG
+382 
-392 VKIKLNTGLVGGLL
+392 
-406 DAILGLL
+406 GLL
-413 GNTHYYYAYS
+413 GGGLTCRVDFGATIPVGSEVGYYTTGGGLASISLGATKLNAYDTSDNNPQSINTESGIGVSALAGGAREFSMILTKKDTRRLELDLPSGINLLSAVQVHYAYS

-441 ISTDYYNLPTPSD
+441 ISTDYYDLPTPSE
-454 DGSVSYSLDRW
+454 GTVIYSLISS
-465 PSGATSPSISGNRIT
+465 PNGVTSPEISGNHIT
-480 GMTVNGDYVVQAI
+480 GMTVNGDYAVKAV
-493 YKRGE
+493 YTREEK
-498 ETSWSYAVIHRD
+498 ETSWSYAVIHRN
-510 KKEAE
+510 KKEAV

-521 MINTSANQG
+521 MINTSENQG

-553 QNLVDD
+553 QNLVDG

-588 APQGGGKTRVGFV
+588 APQGGKTRVGFV

-616 FFIRLYNDGKEVFSG
+616 FFIRLYKDGEEVFSG

-655 ETDQTFDQVELWTAG
+655 ETDKTFDQVELWTAG

-697 SEACMEMITA
+697 SKACMEMITA

-726 VGSTMNNL
+726 VGATMNNL

-748 VAGVSLI
+748 VTGVSLI

-791 VTIAAYNGGQAVA
+791 VAIAAYNGGQAVA

-824 YMEVTPLQDYDEV
+824 YMEVTPLQGYDEV

-876 QGGTDGITYKSITE
+876 QGETDIAYKSITE
-890 HVCVDETNDLGK
+890 HVCVDETTYLGN
-902 VRISVDAQDD
+902 VRIFVDAQDD

-973 LKTTWKRNAA
+973 LKTTWKRNAS

-1007 TGATRYPNLKA
+1007 AGATRYPNLSA

-1085 PAYFTPLNGATYR
+1085 PAYFTPLKEDTYR

-1108 KMYSRAVTTATSGTD
+1108 KMYSRAVTTATSGT
-1123 LNGTVAATADWSRT
+1123 NGTVVATADWSRT
-1137 FNAVAQLY
+1137 FNAVAQPY

-1157 EGDGTSYRLRFPK
+1157 DWGTSYRLRFPK

-1182 GWVKEETLPEGA
+1182 ECVKKETLPVEA

-1204 ESGFKPENAG
+1204 VSGFNPENAG
-1214 RSFTFKLR
+1214 NSFPFELR
-1222 NEEQGATYFVA
+1222 NDGKGATYFVA

-1260 DSENVFGEE
+1260 DSESVFGEE
-1269 EGLVRISLSENGNLS
+1269 EGLVRISLGKNGDLS

-1304 ASGDNASDNVDIT
+1304 ALEGYTSDNVNIT
-1317 YTSNMFVQPFAST
+1317 YTSDMFVQPSAST

-1341 AAGEMKISA
+1341 TAGEMKISA

-1372 AKEDVITLIDEN
+1372 AKEDIVSLIDED
-1384 FMPKVKVYTVAGKR
+1384 FMPKVKVYTVADKR
-1398 ALDIQKIKNAARV
+1398 ALDIQKMSNATRV

-1424 KFTLNYGSNWKGWTL
+1424 EFTLDYGSNWKGWTL
-1439 VDKQTGNRYLL
+1439 VDKQTGKRYLL

-1462 KSNNGRFYLVKE
+1462 KSNDGRFYLVKE

>member
-1 MRVFFQTS
+1 MSVFFQTP

-21 RKKWSASVPL
+21 GKKWSASVPL

-59 GTRTEDNANTSGL
+59 GTRNETESTSGL
-72 TISGDIKKFYDDKNN
+72 TISEDIKKFYDDKNN

-139 VKLTGL
+139 VSLKGL

-179 PGGLLSLNVLKG
+179 PGGLLSLNVLQG

-206 STSGSGDDF
+206 STSGSGDKF

-246 CASIDV
+246 CASISV
-252 DVLSGL
+252 KVLSGL

-265 GENPKKIAAS
+265 GENPKKIAA
-275 FGYYKEAETN
+275 KEH
-285 SGLGNT
+285 
-291 NNLID
+291 
-296 EYPDN
+296 EYPDAKQERP
-301 SEQLSMLGHHELYV
+301 S
-315 DFNEKIVK
+315 
-323 DSEIGFKTGGLKTL
+323 
-337 DIDLTGLS
+337 
-345 LFELTNNDV
+345 TNITD
-354 NNKYVWGN
+354 
-362 EKVLS
+362 
-367 GGIGISLLGTQDGSM
+367 LLGRNLVDSDISNGPTCELLS
-382 SAIAKEDCYG
+382 
-392 VKIKLNTGLVGGLL
+392 GLVGGGLTCRVDFGATIPVGSEVGYYTTGGGLASISLGATELNAYDTSDNNPQSINTESGIGVSALAGGAREFSMILTKENAQRLELDLPSGINLL
-406 DAILGLL
+406 SAVQV
-413 GNTHYYYAYS
+413 HYAYS

-441 ISTDYYNLPTPSD
+441 ISTDYYDLPTPSE
-454 DGSVSYSLDRW
+454 GSVTYSLISW
-465 PSGATSPSISGNRIT
+465 PSGATSPSISGNHMT
-480 GMTVNGDYVVQAI
+480 GMTVNGDYVVKAI
-493 YKRGE
+493 YTREG
-498 ETSWSYAVIHRD
+498 ETSLSYAVIHRD
-510 KKEAE
+510 KKEAV

-521 MINTSANQG
+521 MINTSENQG

-553 QNLVDD
+553 QNLVDG

-588 APQGGGKTRVGFV
+588 APQGGKTRVGFV

-616 FFIRLYNDGKEVFSG
+616 FFIRLYKDGEEVFSG
-631 LTAENDAVGV
+631 LTPENDAVGV

-726 VGSTMNNL
+726 VGATMNNL

-766 IRGGQPVGAI
+766 IRGGQPLGAI
-776 LRTPGYVLNASVLQN
+776 LRTPGYALNASVLQN

-871 EEPDD
+871 EEPED
-876 QGGTDGITYKSITE
+876 QGETDIAYKSITE
-890 HVCVDETNDLGK
+890 HVCVDETTYLGN
-902 VRISVDAQDD
+902 VRIAVDANSDLL
-912 KVGTKL
+912 GTEL

-931 IEQEAE
+931 IEQEAA
-937 LQQDD
+937 LQQDNN
-942 KGYFFE
+942 GYFFE

-960 LSTYNGLRAQVHP
+960 LPTYNGLRAQVHP
-973 LKTTWKRNAA
+973 LKTTWKRNPS

-1007 TGATRYPNLKA
+1007 AGATRYPDLNA
-1018 WGSVDKF
+1018 WGSVDNF

-1085 PAYFTPLNGATYR
+1085 PAYFTPLNGDTYR
-1098 EVRHNPVVRQ
+1098 EVRHNPIVRQ
-1108 KMYSRAVTTATSGTD
+1108 KMYSRAVTTATSGT
-1123 LNGTVAATADWSRT
+1123 NGTVAATADWSRT
-1137 FNAVAQLY
+1137 FNAVAQPY

-1157 EGDGTSYRLRFPK
+1157 DWGTSYRLRFPK

-1182 GWVKEETLPEGA
+1182 GWVKKENLPEGA

-1204 ESGFKPENAG
+1204 VSGFNPENAG
-1214 RSFTFKLR
+1214 SSFTFELR

-1269 EGLVRISLSENGNLS
+1269 EGLVRISLGENGDLS

-1304 ASGDNASDNVDIT
+1304 VSGDYASDNVNIT
-1317 YTSNMFVQPFAST
+1317 YTSDMFVQPSAST

-1341 AAGEMKISA
+1341 TAGEMKISA

-1372 AKEDVITLIDEN
+1372 AKEDIVSLIDED
-1384 FMPKVKVYTVAGKR
+1384 FMPKVKVYTVADKR
-1398 ALDIQKIKNAARV
+1398 ALDIQKMSNATRV

-1424 KFTLNYGSNWKGWTL
+1424 EFTLDYGSNWKGWTL
-1439 VDKQTGNRYLL
+1439 VDKQTGKRYLL

-1462 KSNNGRFYLVKE
+1462 KSNDGRFYLVKE

>member
-21 RKKWSASVPL
+21 GKKWSASVPL

-49 LPSVQSVEHN
+49 LPSMQSFEQG
-59 GTRTEDNANTSGL
+59 GTRAETPSTSGL
-72 TISGDIKKFYDDKNN
+72 DVVQDA
-87 LLYSGYTY
+87 TY
-95 APSRRVPLVGEG
+95 GATYKPNRRVPLVGEG
-107 RVINQITKNLVGVLS
+107 RVINQITKGLIAVGANNENQEFLI
-122 NSDNKLEYLVDK
+122 DK
-134 NLDNS
+134 D
-139 VKLTGL
+139 LTNGVTVSGL
-145 AEVNTGLPILS
+145 AKVDAGIPIFS
-156 VKDVNRVYYDSSNGI
+156 VRDVNRVYYNGGQGV
-171 KVGFLYKD
+171 KVGFVYE
-179 PGGLLSLNVLKG
+179 PQGGVLDLSVLKAFYVQTLLNG
-191 FWVKTYLKGEEQDGS
+191 KVQDS
-206 STSGSGDDF
+206 SLSESGGGF
-215 QLLNLN
+215 QLLDLN
-221 LLNVSGGLSEIS
+221 LLNVAGGKYEVS
-233 FTTTKPFD
+233 FDATKPFD
-241 EVRIG
+241 EVRLG
-246 CASIDV
+246 YAGVNV
-252 DVLSGL
+252 DVSVNQSAK
-258 EFYYAFV
+258 FYYAFV
-265 GENPKKIAAS
+265 GENPEKIAAKGYTYEDAKGEETYS
-275 FGYYKEAETN
+275 IPILGGVTEGWWSCDVLTDKYLFSNGDEFGLI
-285 SGLGNT
+285 SGLSFKKYRVN
-291 NNLID
+291 
-296 EYPDN
+296 
-301 SEQLSMLGHHELYV
+301 
-315 DFNEKIVK
+315 FNADIPAG
-323 DSEIGFKTGGLKTL
+323 SEIGFRTSTATLLNVDLGGVTMHALDESNKSQQDEKLGTG
-337 DIDLTGLS
+337 IGLS
-345 LFELTNNDV
+345 
-354 NNKYVWGN
+354 
-362 EKVLS
+362 
-367 GGIGISLLGTQDGSM
+367 
-382 SAIAKEDCYG
+382 A
-392 VKIKLNTGLVGGLL
+392 VGGDSKNFSFITTKAARGVQIDFPLSVKL
-406 DAILGLL
+406 EATTI
-413 GNTHYYYAYS
+413 HYAYS

-454 DGSVSYSLDRW
+454 GTVSYS
-465 PSGATSPSISGNRIT
+465 PISYPEGATPPNISGNHMT
-480 GMTVNGDYVVQAI
+480 GMTVNGDYVIQAI

-498 ETSWSYAVIHRD
+498 ETSWSYAVIHRN
-510 KKEAE
+510 KKEVVS
-515 AGCNTM
+515 GCNTM
-521 MINTSANQG
+521 MINTSDNPT
-530 QYTVVESSGSQ
+530 QYSVEEPLGGQ

-546 FNKINNR
+546 FNKIKDT
-553 QNLVDD
+553 QNLVDAE
-559 DYTNYAEATNV
+559 YNNYAEATNV
-570 LSLIQFGSLA
+570 LSLIQLGGLA
-580 GVHSSQDI
+580 SVKSTKVI
-588 APQGGGKTRVGFV
+588 EPQKGKIRVGFV

-616 FFIRLYNDGKEVFSG
+616 FFIRLYKDGEEVFSG

-641 GLVGNDGSKLRFYV
+641 GLIGNDGSKLRFYV
-655 ETDQTFDQVELWTAG
+655 ETEKAFDRVELWSAG
-670 LLNVNLN
+670 LLNINLN

-686 EPVTCEEYAGT
+686 EPVEGCENNTTT

-715 YAETKSSSAAS
+715 YAETKFPSAAS
-726 VGSTMNNL
+726 VGATMNNL

-824 YMEVTPLQDYDEV
+824 YIEVTPLQDYDEV

-871 EEPDD
+871 EEPED
-876 QGGTDGITYKSITE
+876 QGETDITYRSITE
-890 HVCVDETNDLGK
+890 HVCVDETTYLGN

-912 KVGTKL
+912 KTKL

-931 IEQEAE
+931 IEQEAA
-937 LQQDD
+937 LKPDND
-942 KGYFFE
+942 GYVFE

-960 LSTYNGLRAQVHP
+960 LPTYNGLRAQVHP

-1007 TGATRYPNLKA
+1007 TGATRYPDLKA
-1018 WGSVDKF
+1018 WGSVDDF

-1085 PAYFTPLNGATYR
+1085 PAYFTPLNEDTYR
-1098 EVRHNPVVRQ
+1098 EVRHNPIVRQ
-1108 KMYSRAVTTATSGTD
+1108 KMYSRAVTTATSGT
-1123 LNGTVAATADWSRT
+1123 NGTVVATADWSRT
-1137 FNAVAQLY
+1137 FNAVAQPY

-1157 EGDGTSYRLRFPK
+1157 DWGTSYRLRFPK

-1182 GWVKEETLPEGA
+1182 GWVKEETLPE

-1204 ESGFKPENAG
+1204 VSGFNPENAG
-1214 RSFTFKLR
+1214 SSFTFELR
-1222 NEEQGATYFVA
+1222 NDEKEATYFVA

-1248 ENKQSVQ
+1248 KNNQSVR

-1304 ASGDNASDNVDIT
+1304 ASGDYASDNVDIT
-1317 YTSNMFVQPFAST
+1317 YTSDMFVQPSAST

-1372 AKEDVITLIDEN
+1372 AKEDVVSLIDED

>member
-1 MRVFFQTS
+1 MSVFFQTS

-21 RKKWSASVPL
+21 GKKWSASVPL
-31 LLAAL
+31 FLAAL

-49 LPSVQSVEHN
+49 LPSVQSFEQG
-59 GTRTEDNANTSGL
+59 GTRAEAASTSGL
-72 TISGDIKKFYDDKNN
+72 DVVQDA
-87 LLYSGYTY
+87 TY
-95 APSRRVPLVGEG
+95 GATYKPNCRVPLVGEG

-134 NLDNS
+134 NLDNFVS
-139 VKLTGL
+139 LKGL
-145 AEVNTGLPILS
+145 AEVNAGLPILS
-156 VKDVNRVYYDSSNGI
+156 VKDVNRVYYDSSNVI

-179 PGGLLSLNVLKG
+179 PGGLLSLDVLKG
-191 FWVKTYLKGEEQDGS
+191 FWVKTYLKGKEQDGS
-206 STSGSGDDF
+206 STSGSGDKF

-246 CASIDV
+246 CASISV
-252 DVLSGL
+252 EVLSGL

-265 GENPKKIAAS
+265 GENPKKIAA
-275 FGYYKEAETN
+275 KEH
-285 SGLGNT
+285 
-291 NNLID
+291 
-296 EYPDN
+296 EYPDAKQERP
-301 SEQLSMLGHHELYV
+301 S
-315 DFNEKIVK
+315 
-323 DSEIGFKTGGLKTL
+323 
-337 DIDLTGLS
+337 
-345 LFELTNNDV
+345 TNITD
-354 NNKYVWGN
+354 
-362 EKVLS
+362 
-367 GGIGISLLGTQDGSM
+367 LLGRNLVDSDISNGPTCELLS
-382 SAIAKEDCYG
+382 
-392 VKIKLNTGLVGGLL
+392 GLVGGGLTCRVDFGATIPVGSEVGYYTTGGGLASISLGATKLNAYDTGDNNPQSINTESGIGVSALVGGAREFSMILTKKDTRRLELDLPSGINLL
-406 DAILGLL
+406 SAVKV
-413 GNTHYYYAYS
+413 HYAYS

-441 ISTDYYNLPTPSD
+441 ISTDYYNLPTPSE
-454 DGSVSYSLDRW
+454 GTVIYSLISW
-465 PSGATSPSISGNRIT
+465 PSGATSPSISGNHMT
-480 GMTVNGDYVVQAI
+480 GMTVNGDYVVKAV
-493 YKRGE
+493 YTREEK
-498 ETSWSYAVIHRD
+498 ETSWSYAVIHRN
-510 KKEAE
+510 KKEAV

-521 MINTSANQG
+521 MINTSGNEG

-553 QNLVDD
+553 QNLVDG

-588 APQGGGKTRVGFV
+588 APQGGKTRVGFV

-616 FFIRLYNDGKEVFSG
+616 FFIRLYKDGEEVFSG

-655 ETDQTFDQVELWTAG
+655 ETDRTFDQVELWTAG

-715 YAETKSSSAAS
+715 YAETKSSSVAS
-726 VGSTMNNL
+726 VGATTNNL

-766 IRGGQPVGAI
+766 IRGGQPLGAI

-804 SESTSGGLASIE
+804 SESTSSGLASIE

-824 YMEVTPLQDYDEV
+824 YMEVTPLQDYNEV

-871 EEPDD
+871 EELEV
-876 QGGTDGITYKSITE
+876 QGEIDIVYRGITE
-890 HVCVDETNDLGK
+890 HVCVDETTYLGN
-902 VRISVDAQDD
+902 VRISVDA
-912 KVGTKL
+912 KPELLGTEL

-931 IEQEAE
+931 IEQEAA
-937 LQQDD
+937 LQQDNN
-942 KGYFFE
+942 GYFFE

-973 LKTTWKRNAA
+973 LKTTWKRNAS
-983 DTDWNNWSNWTDGSP
+983 DTDWNNWNNWTDGSP

-1007 TGATRYPNLKA
+1007 AGATRYPNLNA

-1108 KMYSRAVTTATSGTD
+1108 KMYSRAVTTATSGT
-1123 LNGTVAATADWSRT
+1123 NGTVAATVDWSRT
-1137 FNAVAQLY
+1137 FNAVAQPY

-1157 EGDGTSYRLRFPK
+1157 DWGTSYRLRFPK

-1182 GWVKEETLPEGA
+1182 GWVKKETLPEGA

-1204 ESGFKPENAG
+1204 VIGFNPENAG
-1214 RSFTFKLR
+1214 SSFTFELR

-1260 DSENVFGEE
+1260 DSENIFGGE
-1269 EGLVRISLSENGNLS
+1269 EGLVRISLGENGDLS

-1304 ASGDNASDNVDIT
+1304 VSGDYASDNVNIT
-1317 YTSNMFVQPFAST
+1317 YTSNMFVQPSAST

-1341 AAGEMKISA
+1341 TAGEMKISA

-1357 SCSLLRSAGASDAYN
+1357 SCSLLHSAGASDAYN
-1372 AKEDVITLIDEN
+1372 AKEDIVSLIDED
-1384 FMPKVKVYTVAGKR
+1384 FMPKVKVYTVADKR
-1398 ALDIQKIKNAARV
+1398 ALDIQKMSNATRV
-1411 DLGFMVKDGSQQT
+1411 GLGFMVKDGSQQT
-1424 KFTLNYGSNWKGWTL
+1424 EFTLDYGSNWKGWTL
-1439 VDKQTGNRYLL
+1439 VDKQTGKRYLL

-1462 KSNNGRFYLVKE
+1462 KSNDGRFYLVKE

>member
-1 MRVFFQTS
+1 MSVFFQTS

-21 RKKWSASVPL
+21 GKKWSASVPL
-31 LLAAL
+31 FLAAL

-49 LPSVQSVEHN
+49 LPSVQSFEQG
-59 GTRTEDNANTSGL
+59 GTRAEAASTSGL
-72 TISGDIKKFYDDKNN
+72 DVVQDA
-87 LLYSGYTY
+87 TY
-95 APSRRVPLVGEG
+95 GATYKPNCRVPLVGEG

-134 NLDNS
+134 NLDNFVS
-139 VKLTGL
+139 LKGL
-145 AEVNTGLPILS
+145 AEVNAGLPILS
-156 VKDVNRVYYDSSNGI
+156 VKDVNRVYYDSSNVI

-179 PGGLLSLNVLKG
+179 PGGLLSLDVLKG

-206 STSGSGDDF
+206 STLGSGENF

-246 CASIDV
+246 CASISV
-252 DVLSGL
+252 EVLSGL

-265 GENPKKIAAS
+265 GENPKKIAAE
-275 FGYYKEAETN
+275 KH
-285 SGLGNT
+285 
-291 NNLID
+291 
-296 EYPDN
+296 EYPYA
-301 SEQLSMLGHHELYV
+301 EQERPLHPLSKGDLVNESLTDGPVCEL
-315 DFNEKIVK
+315 
-323 DSEIGFKTGGLKTL
+323 
-337 DIDLTGLS
+337 
-345 LFELTNNDV
+345 
-354 NNKYVWGN
+354 
-362 EKVLS
+362 
-367 GGIGISLLGTQDGSM
+367 IS
-382 SAIAKEDCYG
+382 
-392 VKIKLNTGLVGGLL
+392 
-406 DAILGLL
+406 GLL
-413 GNTHYYYAYS
+413 GGLTCRVDFGATIPVGSEVGYYTKGGGLASISLGATKLNAYDTGDNNPQSINTESGIGVSALAGGAREFSMILTKKDTRRLELDLPSGINLLSAVQVHYAYS

-441 ISTDYYNLPTPSD
+441 ISTDYYNLPTPSE
-454 DGSVSYSLDRW
+454 GTVIYSLISW
-465 PSGATSPSISGNRIT
+465 PSGATSPSISGNHMT
-480 GMTVNGDYVVQAI
+480 GMTVNGDYVVKAV
-493 YKRGE
+493 YTREEK
-498 ETSWSYAVIHRD
+498 ETSWSYAVIHRN
-510 KKEAE
+510 KKEAV

-553 QNLVDD
+553 QNLVDG

-588 APQGGGKTRVGFV
+588 APQGGKTRVGFV

-616 FFIRLYNDGKEVFSG
+616 FFIRLYKDGEEVFSG
-631 LTAENDAVGV
+631 LTAENDAIGV

-655 ETDQTFDQVELWTAG
+655 ETDKTFDQVELWTAG

-686 EPVTCEEYAGT
+686 EPTTCEEYAGT

-726 VGSTMNNL
+726 VGATMNNL

-766 IRGGQPVGAI
+766 IRGGQPLGAI

-876 QGGTDGITYKSITE
+876 QGETDIAYKSITE
-890 HVCVDETNDLGK
+890 HVCVDETTYLGN
-902 VRISVDAQDD
+902 VRIFVDAQDD

-937 LQQDD
+937 LRQDD

-973 LKTTWKRNAA
+973 LKTTWKRNAS

-1007 TGATRYPNLKA
+1007 AGATRYPDLNA

-1098 EVRHNPVVRQ
+1098 EVRHNPIVRQ

-1123 LNGTVAATADWSRT
+1123 SNGTVVATADWSRT

-1182 GWVKEETLPEGA
+1182 RWVKEETLPEGA

-1204 ESGFKPENAG
+1204 VSGFNPENVG
-1214 RSFTFKLR
+1214 NSFTFELR
-1222 NEEQGATYFVA
+1222 NDRKGATYFVA

-1260 DSENVFGEE
+1260 DSESVFGEE
-1269 EGLVRISLSENGNLS
+1269 EGLVRISLGKNGDLS

-1304 ASGDNASDNVDIT
+1304 ALEGYTSDNVNIT
-1317 YTSNMFVQPFAST
+1317 YTSDMFVQPSAST

-1341 AAGEMKISA
+1341 TAGEMKISA

-1357 SCSLLRSAGASDAYN
+1357 SCSLIRSAGASDAYN
-1372 AKEDVITLIDEN
+1372 AKEDIVSLIDED
-1384 FMPKVKVYTVAGKR
+1384 FMPKVKVYTVADKR
-1398 ALDIQKIKNAARV
+1398 ALDIQKMSNATRV

-1424 KFTLNYGSNWKGWTL
+1424 EFTLDYGSNWKGWTL
-1439 VDKQTGNRYLL
+1439 VDKQTGKRYLL

-1462 KSNNGRFYLVKE
+1462 KSNDGRFYLVKE

>member
-1 MRVFFQTS
+1 MSVFFQTS

-21 RKKWSASVPL
+21 GKKWSASVPL
-31 LLAAL
+31 FLAAL

-49 LPSVQSVEHN
+49 LPSVQSFEQG
-59 GTRTEDNANTSGL
+59 GTRAEAASTSGL
-72 TISGDIKKFYDDKNN
+72 DVVQDA
-87 LLYSGYTY
+87 TY
-95 APSRRVPLVGEG
+95 GATYKPNCRVPLVGEG

-134 NLDNS
+134 NLDNFVS
-139 VKLTGL
+139 LKGL
-145 AEVNTGLPILS
+145 AEVNAGLPILS
-156 VKDVNRVYYDSSNGI
+156 VKDVNRVYYDSSNVI

-179 PGGLLSLNVLKG
+179 PGGLLSLDVLKG

-206 STSGSGDDF
+206 STSGSGENF

-233 FTTTKPFD
+233 FTTKKPFD

-265 GENPKKIAAS
+265 GENPKKIAA
-275 FGYYKEAETN
+275 KEH
-285 SGLGNT
+285 
-291 NNLID
+291 
-296 EYPDN
+296 EYPDAKQERP
-301 SEQLSMLGHHELYV
+301 S
-315 DFNEKIVK
+315 
-323 DSEIGFKTGGLKTL
+323 
-337 DIDLTGLS
+337 
-345 LFELTNNDV
+345 TNITD
-354 NNKYVWGN
+354 
-362 EKVLS
+362 
-367 GGIGISLLGTQDGSM
+367 LLGRNLVDSDISNGPTCELLS
-382 SAIAKEDCYG
+382 
-392 VKIKLNTGLVGGLL
+392 GLVGGGLTCRVDFGATIPVGSEVGYYTKGGGLASISLGATKLNAYDTGDNNPQSINTEGGIGVSALVGGAREFSMILTKKDTRRLELDLPSGINLL
-406 DAILGLL
+406 SAVQV
-413 GNTHYYYAYS
+413 HYAYS

-441 ISTDYYNLPTPSD
+441 ISTDYYNLPTPSE
-454 DGSVSYSLDRW
+454 GTVIYSLISS
-465 PSGATSPSISGNRIT
+465 PNGVTSPEISGNHIT
-480 GMTVNGDYVVQAI
+480 GMTVNGDYVVKAV
-493 YKRGE
+493 YTRE
-498 ETSWSYAVIHRD
+498 EKEISWSYAVIHRN

-521 MINTSANQG
+521 MINTSGNEG

-553 QNLVDD
+553 QNLVDG

-588 APQGGGKTRVGFV
+588 ALQGGGKTRVGFV

-616 FFIRLYNDGKEVFSG
+616 FFIRLYKDGKEVFSG

-655 ETDQTFDQVELWTAG
+655 ETDRTFDQVELWTAG

-715 YAETKSSSAAS
+715 YAETKSSSVAS
-726 VGSTMNNL
+726 VGATTNNL

-755 SRSTVAVKFNS
+755 SRPTVAVKFNS
-766 IRGGQPVGAI
+766 IRGGQPLGAI

-804 SESTSGGLASIE
+804 SESTSSGLASIE

-824 YMEVTPLQDYDEV
+824 YMEVTPLQDYNEV

-871 EEPDD
+871 EELEV
-876 QGGTDGITYKSITE
+876 QGEIDIVYRDITE
-890 HVCVDETNDLGK
+890 HVCVGKKTYLGN
-902 VRISVDAQDD
+902 VRISVDA
-912 KVGTKL
+912 KPELLGTEL

-937 LQQDD
+937 LRQDD

-973 LKTTWKRNAA
+973 LKTTWKRNAL
-983 DTDWNNWSNWTDGSP
+983 DTDWNNWNNWTDGSP
-998 WGCTNVVIP
+998 WGCTKVVIP
-1007 TGATRYPNLKA
+1007 AGATRYPNLNA

-1085 PAYFTPLNGATYR
+1085 PAYFIPLIGATYR

-1123 LNGTVAATADWSRT
+1123 PNGTVVATADWSRT
-1137 FNAVAQLY
+1137 FNAVAQPY

-1157 EGDGTSYRLRFPK
+1157 DWGTFYRLRFPK

-1182 GWVKEETLPEGA
+1182 GWVKKETLPEGA

-1204 ESGFKPENAG
+1204 VIGFNPENAG
-1214 RSFTFKLR
+1214 SSFTFELR
-1222 NEEQGATYFVA
+1222 NEEQGATCFVA

-1260 DSENVFGEE
+1260 DSENIFGGK
-1269 EGLVRISLSENGNLS
+1269 EGLVRISLGENGDLS

-1304 ASGDNASDNVDIT
+1304 VSGDYASDNVNIT
-1317 YTSNMFVQPFAST
+1317 YTSNMFVQPSAST

-1341 AAGEMKISA
+1341 TAGEMKISA

-1372 AKEDVITLIDEN
+1372 AKEDIVSLIDED
-1384 FMPKVKVYTVAGKR
+1384 FMPKVKVYTVADKR
-1398 ALDIQKIKNAARV
+1398 ALDIQKMSNATRV
-1411 DLGFMVKDGSQQT
+1411 GLGFMVKDGSQQT
-1424 KFTLNYGSNWKGWTL
+1424 EFTLDYGSNWKGWTL
-1439 VDKQTGNRYLL
+1439 VDKQTGKRYLL

-1462 KSNNGRFYLVKE
+1462 KSNDGRFYLVKE

>member
-1 MRVFFQTS
+1 MSVFFQTS

-21 RKKWSASVPL
+21 GKKWSASVPL
-31 LLAAL
+31 FLAAL

-49 LPSVQSVEHN
+49 LPSVQSFEQG
-59 GTRTEDNANTSGL
+59 GTRAEAASTSGL
-72 TISGDIKKFYDDKNN
+72 DVVQDT
-87 LLYSGYTY
+87 TY
-95 APSRRVPLVGEG
+95 GATYKPNCRVPLVGEG

-139 VKLTGL
+139 VSLKGL
-145 AEVNTGLPILS
+145 ADVNTWLPILS

-179 PGGLLSLNVLKG
+179 PGGLLSLNVLQG
-191 FWVKTYLKGEEQDGS
+191 FWVKTYLKGKEQDGS
-206 STSGSGDDF
+206 STSGSGDNF
-215 QLLNLN
+215 KLLNLN

-265 GENPKKIAAS
+265 GENPKKIAA
-275 FGYYKEAETN
+275 ETYA
-285 SGLGNT
+285 
-291 NNLID
+291 
-296 EYPDN
+296 YPTAK
-301 SEQLSMLGHHELYV
+301 Q
-315 DFNEKIVK
+315 EKPAH
-323 DSEIGFKTGGLKTL
+323 
-337 DIDLTGLS
+337 
-345 LFELTNNDV
+345 
-354 NNKYVWGN
+354 
-362 EKVLS
+362 
-367 GGIGISLLGTQDGSM
+367 LGTGDLVNKSLTDGPVC
-382 SAIAKEDCYG
+382 E
-392 VKIKLNTGLVGGLL
+392 LVS
-406 DAILGLL
+406 GLL
-413 GNTHYYYAYS
+413 GGLTCRVDFGATIPVGSEVGYYTAGGGLASISLGATKLNAYDTSDNNPQSINTESGIGVSALAGGAREFSMILTKKDTRRLELDLPSGINLLSAVQVHYAYS

-441 ISTDYYNLPTPSD
+441 ISTDYYDLPTPSE
-454 DGSVSYSLDRW
+454 GTVIYSLISS
-465 PSGATSPSISGNRIT
+465 PNGVTSPEISGNHMT
-480 GMTVNGDYVVQAI
+480 GMTVNGDYVVKAI
-493 YKRGE
+493 YTREG
-498 ETSWSYAVIHRD
+498 ETSLSYAVIHRD
-510 KKEAE
+510 KKEAV

-521 MINTSANQG
+521 MINTSENQG

-553 QNLVDD
+553 QNLVDG

-588 APQGGGKTRVGFV
+588 APQGGKTRVGFV

-616 FFIRLYNDGKEVFSG
+616 FFIRLYKDGEEVFSG

-655 ETDQTFDQVELWTAG
+655 ETDKTFDQVELWTAG

-697 SEACMEMITA
+697 SKACMEMITA

-726 VGSTMNNL
+726 VGATMNNL

-748 VAGVSLI
+748 VTGVSLI

-791 VTIAAYNGGQAVA
+791 VAIAAYNGGQAVA

-824 YMEVTPLQDYDEV
+824 YMEVTPLQGYDEV

-876 QGGTDGITYKSITE
+876 QGETDIAYKSITE
-890 HVCVDETNDLGK
+890 HVCVDETTYLGN
-902 VRISVDAQDD
+902 VRIFVDAQDD

-973 LKTTWKRNAA
+973 LKTTWKRNAS

-1007 TGATRYPNLKA
+1007 AGATRYPNLSA

-1085 PAYFTPLNGATYR
+1085 PAYFTPLKEDTYR

-1108 KMYSRAVTTATSGTD
+1108 KMYSRAVTTATSGT
-1123 LNGTVAATADWSRT
+1123 NGTVVATADWSRT
-1137 FNAVAQLY
+1137 FNAVAQPY

-1157 EGDGTSYRLRFPK
+1157 DWGTSYRLRFPK

-1182 GWVKEETLPEGA
+1182 ECVKKETLPVEA

-1204 ESGFKPENAG
+1204 VSGFNPENAG
-1214 RSFTFKLR
+1214 NSFTFGLR
-1222 NEEQGATYFVA
+1222 NDGKGATYFVA

-1260 DSENVFGEE
+1260 DSESVFGEE
-1269 EGLVRISLSENGNLS
+1269 EGLVRISLGKNGDLS

-1304 ASGDNASDNVDIT
+1304 ALEGYTSDNVNIT
-1317 YTSNMFVQPFAST
+1317 YTSDMFVQPSAST

-1341 AAGEMKISA
+1341 TAGEMKISA

-1372 AKEDVITLIDEN
+1372 AKEDIVSLIDED
-1384 FMPKVKVYTVAGKR
+1384 FMPKVKVYTVADKR
-1398 ALDIQKIKNAARV
+1398 ALDIQKMSNATRV

-1424 KFTLNYGSNWKGWTL
+1424 EFTLDYGSNWKGWTL
-1439 VDKQTGNRYLL
+1439 VDKQTGKRYLL

-1462 KSNNGRFYLVKE
+1462 KSNDGRFYLVKE

>member
-1 MRVFFQTS
+1 MSVFFQTS

-21 RKKWSASVPL
+21 GKKWSASVPL
-31 LLAAL
+31 FLAAL

-49 LPSVQSVEHN
+49 LPSVQSFEQG
-59 GTRTEDNANTSGL
+59 GTRAEAASTSGL
-72 TISGDIKKFYDDKNN
+72 DVVQDATGA
-87 LLYSGYTY
+87 TY
-95 APSRRVPLVGEG
+95 KPNCRVPLVGEG

-139 VKLTGL
+139 VSLKGL
-145 AEVNTGLPILS
+145 AEVNAGLPILS

-171 KVGFLYKD
+171 KVGFLYKA
-179 PGGLLSLNVLKG
+179 PGGLLSLNVLQG
-191 FWVKTYLKGEEQDGS
+191 FWVKTYLKGKEQDGS
-206 STSGSGDDF
+206 STSGSGDKF

-246 CASIDV
+246 CASISV
-252 DVLSGL
+252 EVLSGL

-265 GENPKKIAAS
+265 GENPKKIAA
-275 FGYYKEAETN
+275 KEH
-285 SGLGNT
+285 
-291 NNLID
+291 
-296 EYPDN
+296 EYPDAKQERP
-301 SEQLSMLGHHELYV
+301 S
-315 DFNEKIVK
+315 
-323 DSEIGFKTGGLKTL
+323 
-337 DIDLTGLS
+337 
-345 LFELTNNDV
+345 TNITD
-354 NNKYVWGN
+354 
-362 EKVLS
+362 
-367 GGIGISLLGTQDGSM
+367 LLGRNLVDSDISNGPTCELLS
-382 SAIAKEDCYG
+382 
-392 VKIKLNTGLVGGLL
+392 GLVGGGLTCRVDFGATIPVGSEVGYYTTGGGLASISLGATKLNAYDTGDNNPQSINTESGIGVSALVGGAREFSMILTKKDTRRLELDLPSGINLL
-406 DAILGLL
+406 SAVKV
-413 GNTHYYYAYS
+413 HYAYS

-441 ISTDYYNLPTPSD
+441 ISTDYYNLPTPSE
-454 DGSVSYSLDRW
+454 GTVIYSLISW
-465 PSGATSPSISGNRIT
+465 PSGATSPSISGNHMT
-480 GMTVNGDYVVQAI
+480 GMTVNGDYVVKAV
-493 YKRGE
+493 YTREEK
-498 ETSWSYAVIHRD
+498 ETSWSYAVIHRN
-510 KKEAE
+510 KKEAV

-521 MINTSANQG
+521 MINTSGNEG

-553 QNLVDD
+553 QNLVDG

-588 APQGGGKTRVGFV
+588 APQGGKTRVGFV

-616 FFIRLYNDGKEVFSG
+616 FFIRLYKDGEEVFSG

-655 ETDQTFDQVELWTAG
+655 ETDRTFDQVELWTAG

-715 YAETKSSSAAS
+715 YAETKSSSVAS
-726 VGSTMNNL
+726 VGATTNNL

-766 IRGGQPVGAI
+766 IRGGQPLGAI

-804 SESTSGGLASIE
+804 SESTSSGLASIE

-824 YMEVTPLQDYDEV
+824 YMEVTPLQDYNEV

-871 EEPDD
+871 EELEV
-876 QGGTDGITYKSITE
+876 QGEIDIVYRGITE
-890 HVCVDETNDLGK
+890 HVCVDETTYLGN
-902 VRISVDAQDD
+902 VRISVDA
-912 KVGTKL
+912 KPELLGTEL

-931 IEQEAE
+931 IEQEAA
-937 LQQDD
+937 LQQDNN
-942 KGYFFE
+942 GYFFE

-973 LKTTWKRNAA
+973 LKTTWKRNAS
-983 DTDWNNWSNWTDGSP
+983 DTDWNNWNNWMDGSP

-1007 TGATRYPNLKA
+1007 AGATRYPNLNA

-1108 KMYSRAVTTATSGTD
+1108 KMYSRAVTTATSGT
-1123 LNGTVAATADWSRT
+1123 NGTVAATVDWSRT
-1137 FNAVAQLY
+1137 FNAVAQPY

-1157 EGDGTSYRLRFPK
+1157 DWGTSYRLRFPK

-1182 GWVKEETLPEGA
+1182 GWVKKETLPEGA

-1204 ESGFKPENAG
+1204 VIGFNPENAG
-1214 RSFTFKLR
+1214 SSFTFELR

-1260 DSENVFGEE
+1260 DSENIFGGE
-1269 EGLVRISLSENGNLS
+1269 EGLVRISLGENGDLS

-1304 ASGDNASDNVDIT
+1304 VSGDYASDNVNIT
-1317 YTSNMFVQPFAST
+1317 YTSNMFVQPSAST

-1341 AAGEMKISA
+1341 TAGEMKISA

-1357 SCSLLRSAGASDAYN
+1357 SCSLLHSAGASDAYN
-1372 AKEDVITLIDEN
+1372 AKEDIVSLIDED
-1384 FMPKVKVYTVAGKR
+1384 FMPKVKVYTVADKR
-1398 ALDIQKIKNAARV
+1398 ALDIQKMSNATRV
-1411 DLGFMVKDGSQQT
+1411 GLGFMVKDGSQQT
-1424 KFTLNYGSNWKGWTL
+1424 EFTLDYGSNWKGWTL
-1439 VDKQTGNRYLL
+1439 VDKQTGKRYLL

-1462 KSNNGRFYLVKE
+1462 KSNDGRFYLVKE

>member
-1 MRVFFQTS
+1 MSVFFQTS
-9 RQRSFLSACRIA
+9 RQRSFLSVCRIA
-21 RKKWSASVPL
+21 GKKWSASVPL
-31 LLAAL
+31 FLAAL

-49 LPSVQSVEHN
+49 LPSVQSFEQG
-59 GTRTEDNANTSGL
+59 GTRAETASTSGL
-72 TISGDIKKFYDDKNN
+72 DVVQDA
-87 LLYSGYTY
+87 TY
-95 APSRRVPLVGEG
+95 GATYKPNCRVPLVGEG

-134 NLDNS
+134 NLDNFVS
-139 VKLTGL
+139 LKGL
-145 AEVNTGLPILS
+145 AEVNAGLPILS

-179 PGGLLSLNVLKG
+179 PGGLLSLNVLQG
-191 FWVKTYLKGEEQDGS
+191 FWVKTYLKGKEQDGS
-206 STSGSGDDF
+206 STSGSGENF

-265 GENPKKIAAS
+265 GENPKKIAAE
-275 FGYYKEAETN
+275 KH
-285 SGLGNT
+285 
-291 NNLID
+291 
-296 EYPDN
+296 EYPYA
-301 SEQLSMLGHHELYV
+301 EQERPLHPLSKGDLV
-315 DFNEKIVK
+315 NE
-323 DSEIGFKTGGLKTL
+323 S
-337 DIDLTGLS
+337 LT
-345 LFELTNNDV
+345 
-354 NNKYVWGN
+354 
-362 EKVLS
+362 
-367 GGIGISLLGTQDGSM
+367 DGPVC
-382 SAIAKEDCYG
+382 E
-392 VKIKLNTGLVGGLL
+392 LVGGLL
-406 DAILGLL
+406 GGGLTCRVDFGATIPVGSEVGYYTTGGGLASISLGATKLNAYDTSDNNPQSINAESGIGVSALAGGAREFSMILTKKDTRRLELDLPSGINLL
-413 GNTHYYYAYS
+413 SAVQVRYAYS

-441 ISTDYYNLPTPSD
+441 ISTDYYNLPTPSE
-454 DGSVSYSLDRW
+454 GTVIYSLISS
-465 PSGATSPSISGNRIT
+465 PNGVTSPEISGNHIT
-480 GMTVNGDYVVQAI
+480 GMTVNGDYVVKAV
-493 YKRGE
+493 YTRE
-498 ETSWSYAVIHRD
+498 EKEISWSYAVIHRN

-521 MINTSANQG
+521 MINTSGNEG

-553 QNLVDD
+553 QNLVDG

-588 APQGGGKTRVGFV
+588 ALQGGGKTRVGFV

-616 FFIRLYNDGKEVFSG
+616 FFIRLYKDGKEVFSG

-655 ETDQTFDQVELWTAG
+655 ETDRTFDQVELWTAG

-715 YAETKSSSAAS
+715 YAETKSSSVAS
-726 VGSTMNNL
+726 VGATTNNL

-755 SRSTVAVKFNS
+755 SRPTVAVKFNS
-766 IRGGQPVGAI
+766 IRGGQPLGAI

-804 SESTSGGLASIE
+804 SESTSSGLASIE

-824 YMEVTPLQDYDEV
+824 YMEVTPLQDYNEV

-871 EEPDD
+871 EELEV
-876 QGGTDGITYKSITE
+876 QGEIDIVYRDITE
-890 HVCVDETNDLGK
+890 HVCVDKTTYLGN
-902 VRISVDAQDD
+902 VRISVDA
-912 KVGTKL
+912 KPELLGTEL

-931 IEQEAE
+931 IEQEAA
-937 LQQDD
+937 LQQDNN
-942 KGYFFE
+942 GYFFE

-973 LKTTWKRNAA
+973 LKTTWKRNAL
-983 DTDWNNWSNWTDGSP
+983 DTDWNNWNNWTDGSP

-1007 TGATRYPNLKA
+1007 AGATRYPNLNA

-1123 LNGTVAATADWSRT
+1123 PNGTVVATADWSRT
-1137 FNAVAQLY
+1137 FNAVAQPY

-1157 EGDGTSYRLRFPK
+1157 DWGTSYRLRFPK

-1182 GWVKEETLPEGA
+1182 GWVKKETLPEGA

-1204 ESGFKPENAG
+1204 VIGFNPENAG
-1214 RSFTFKLR
+1214 SSFTFELR
-1222 NEEQGATYFVA
+1222 NEEQGATCFVA

-1260 DSENVFGEE
+1260 DSENIFGEE
-1269 EGLVRISLSENGNLS
+1269 EGLVRISLGENGDLS

-1304 ASGDNASDNVDIT
+1304 VSGDYASDNVNIT
-1317 YTSNMFVQPFAST
+1317 YTSNMFVQPSAST

-1341 AAGEMKISA
+1341 TAGEMKISA

-1372 AKEDVITLIDEN
+1372 AKEDIVSLIDED
-1384 FMPKVKVYTVAGKR
+1384 FMPKVKVYTVADKR
-1398 ALDIQKIKNAARV
+1398 ALDIQKMSNATRV
-1411 DLGFMVKDGSQQT
+1411 GLGFMVKDGSQQT
-1424 KFTLNYGSNWKGWTL
+1424 EFTLDYGSNWKGWTL
-1439 VDKQTGNRYLL
+1439 VDKQTGKRYLL

-1462 KSNNGRFYLVKE
+1462 KSNDGRFYLVKE

>member
-1 MRVFFQTS
+1 MSVFFQTS

-21 RKKWSASVPL
+21 GKKWSASVPL
-31 LLAAL
+31 FLAAL

-49 LPSVQSVEHN
+49 LPSVQSFEQG
-59 GTRTEDNANTSGL
+59 GTRAEAASTSGL
-72 TISGDIKKFYDDKNN
+72 DVVQA
-87 LLYSGYTY
+87 TY
-95 APSRRVPLVGEG
+95 GATYKPNCRVPLVGEG

-134 NLDNS
+134 NLDNFVS
-139 VKLTGL
+139 LKGL
-145 AEVNTGLPILS
+145 AEVNAGLPILS

-179 PGGLLSLNVLKG
+179 PGGLLSLDVLKG

-206 STSGSGDDF
+206 STSGSGENF

-233 FTTTKPFD
+233 FTTKKPFD

-265 GENPKKIAAS
+265 GENPKKIAA
-275 FGYYKEAETN
+275 KEH
-285 SGLGNT
+285 
-291 NNLID
+291 
-296 EYPDN
+296 EYPDAKQERP
-301 SEQLSMLGHHELYV
+301 S
-315 DFNEKIVK
+315 
-323 DSEIGFKTGGLKTL
+323 
-337 DIDLTGLS
+337 
-345 LFELTNNDV
+345 TNITD
-354 NNKYVWGN
+354 
-362 EKVLS
+362 
-367 GGIGISLLGTQDGSM
+367 LLGRNLVDSDISNGPTCELLS
-382 SAIAKEDCYG
+382 
-392 VKIKLNTGLVGGLL
+392 GLVGGGLTCRVDFGATIPVGSEVGYYTKGGGLASISLGATKLNAYDTGDNNPQSINTEGGIGVSALVGGAREFSMILTKENAQRLELDLPSGINLL
-406 DAILGLL
+406 SAVQV
-413 GNTHYYYAYS
+413 HYAYS

-454 DGSVSYSLDRW
+454 GSVTYSLISW
-465 PSGATSPSISGNRIT
+465 PSGATSPSISGNHMT
-480 GMTVNGDYVVQAI
+480 GMTVNGDYVVKAI
-493 YKRGE
+493 YTREEK
-498 ETSWSYAVIHRD
+498 ETSWSYAVIHRN
-510 KKEAE
+510 KKEAV

-521 MINTSANQG
+521 MINTSGNEG

-553 QNLVDD
+553 QNLVDG

-588 APQGGGKTRVGFV
+588 APQGGKTRVGFV

-616 FFIRLYNDGKEVFSG
+616 FFIRLYKDGEEVFSG
-631 LTAENDAVGV
+631 LTAENDAIGV

-655 ETDQTFDQVELWTAG
+655 ETDKTFDQVELWTAG

-686 EPVTCEEYAGT
+686 EPTTCEEYAGT

-715 YAETKSSSAAS
+715 YAETKSSSVAS
-726 VGSTMNNL
+726 VGATMNNL

-766 IRGGQPVGAI
+766 IRGGQPLGAI

-804 SESTSGGLASIE
+804 SESTSSGLASIE

-824 YMEVTPLQDYDEV
+824 YMEVTPLQDYNEV

-871 EEPDD
+871 EELEV
-876 QGGTDGITYKSITE
+876 QGEIDIVYRGITE
-890 HVCVDETNDLGK
+890 HVCVDETTYLGN
-902 VRISVDAQDD
+902 VRISVDA
-912 KVGTKL
+912 KPELLGTEL

-931 IEQEAE
+931 IEQEAA
-937 LQQDD
+937 LQQDNN
-942 KGYFFE
+942 GYFFE

-973 LKTTWKRNAA
+973 LKTTWKRNAS
-983 DTDWNNWSNWTDGSP
+983 DTDWNNWNNWTDGSP

-1007 TGATRYPNLKA
+1007 AGATRYPNLNA

-1123 LNGTVAATADWSRT
+1123 PNGTVAATVDWSRT
-1137 FNAVAQLY
+1137 FNAVAQPY

-1157 EGDGTSYRLRFPK
+1157 DWGTSYRLRFPK

-1182 GWVKEETLPEGA
+1182 GWVKKETLPEGA

-1204 ESGFKPENAG
+1204 VIGFNPENAG
-1214 RSFTFKLR
+1214 SSFTFELR

-1260 DSENVFGEE
+1260 DSESVFGEE
-1269 EGLVRISLSENGNLS
+1269 EGLVRISLGENGDLS

-1304 ASGDNASDNVDIT
+1304 VSGDYASDNVNIT
-1317 YTSNMFVQPFAST
+1317 YTSNMFVQPSAST

-1357 SCSLLRSAGASDAYN
+1357 SCSLIRSAGASDAYN
-1372 AKEDVITLIDEN
+1372 AKEDIVSLIDED
-1384 FMPKVKVYTVAGKR
+1384 FMPKVKVYTVADKR
-1398 ALDIQKIKNAARV
+1398 ALDIQKMSNATRV
-1411 DLGFMVKDGSQQT
+1411 GLGFMVKDGSQQT
-1424 KFTLNYGSNWKGWTL
+1424 EFTLDYGSNWKGWTL
-1439 VDKQTGNRYLL
+1439 VDKQTGKRYLL

-1462 KSNNGRFYLVKE
+1462 KSNDGRFYLVKE

>member
-1 MRVFFQTS
+1 MSVFFQTS

-21 RKKWSASVPL
+21 GKKWSASVPL
-31 LLAAL
+31 FLAAL

-49 LPSVQSVEHN
+49 LPSVQSFEQG
-59 GTRTEDNANTSGL
+59 GTRAEAASTSGL
-72 TISGDIKKFYDDKNN
+72 DVVQDA
-87 LLYSGYTY
+87 TY
-95 APSRRVPLVGEG
+95 GATYKPNCRVPLVGEG

-134 NLDNS
+134 NLDNFVS
-139 VKLTGL
+139 LKGL
-145 AEVNTGLPILS
+145 AEVNAGLPILS
-156 VKDVNRVYYDSSNGI
+156 VKDVNRVYYDSSNSI

-179 PGGLLSLNVLKG
+179 PGGLLSLNVLQG
-191 FWVKTYLKGEEQDGS
+191 FWVKTYLKGKEQDGS
-206 STSGSGDDF
+206 STSGSGDNF
-215 QLLNLN
+215 KLLNLN

-265 GENPKKIAAS
+265 GENPKKIAAEKHE
-275 FGYYKEAETN
+275 YPYAEQERPLHPLSKGDLVN
-285 SGLGNT
+285 ES
-291 NNLID
+291 LID
-296 EYPDN
+296 GPVC
-301 SEQLSMLGHHELYV
+301 EL
-315 DFNEKIVK
+315 
-323 DSEIGFKTGGLKTL
+323 
-337 DIDLTGLS
+337 
-345 LFELTNNDV
+345 
-354 NNKYVWGN
+354 
-362 EKVLS
+362 
-367 GGIGISLLGTQDGSM
+367 IS
-382 SAIAKEDCYG
+382 
-392 VKIKLNTGLVGGLL
+392 
-406 DAILGLL
+406 GLL
-413 GNTHYYYAYS
+413 GGGLTCRVDFGATIPVGSEVGYYTTGGGLASISLGATKLNAYDTSDNNPQSINTESGIGVSALAGGAREFSMILTKKDTRRLELDLPSGINLLSAVQVHYAYS

-454 DGSVSYSLDRW
+454 GTVSYSLISW
-465 PSGATSPSISGNRIT
+465 PSGATSPSISGNHMT
-480 GMTVNGDYVVQAI
+480 GMTVNGDYAVKAV
-493 YKRGE
+493 YTREEK
-498 ETSWSYAVIHRD
+498 ETSWSYAVIHRN
-510 KKEAE
+510 KKEAV

-521 MINTSANQG
+521 MINTSENQG

-553 QNLVDD
+553 QNLVDG

-588 APQGGGKTRVGFV
+588 APQGGKTRVGFV

-616 FFIRLYNDGKEVFSG
+616 FFIRLYKDGEEVFSG
-631 LTAENDAVGV
+631 LTAENDAIGV

-655 ETDQTFDQVELWTAG
+655 ETDKTFDQVELWTAG

-686 EPVTCEEYAGT
+686 EPTTCEEYAGT

-726 VGSTMNNL
+726 VGATMNNL

-791 VTIAAYNGGQAVA
+791 VAIAAYYGGQAVA

-871 EEPDD
+871 EEPED
-876 QGGTDGITYKSITE
+876 QGETDITYRSITE
-890 HVCVDETNDLGK
+890 HVCVDETTYLGN
-902 VRISVDAQDD
+902 VRISVDA
-912 KVGTKL
+912 KSELLGTEL

-931 IEQEAE
+931 IEQRAE

-960 LSTYNGLRAQVHP
+960 LSTYNGLRTQVHP
-973 LKTTWKRNAA
+973 LKTTWKRNAS

-1007 TGATRYPNLKA
+1007 AGATRYPNLNA

-1085 PAYFTPLNGATYR
+1085 PAYFTPLKEDTYR
-1098 EVRHNPVVRQ
+1098 EVRHNPIVRQ
-1108 KMYSRAVTTATSGTD
+1108 KMYSRAVTTATSGT
-1123 LNGTVAATADWSRT
+1123 NGTVVATADWSRT
-1137 FNAVAQLY
+1137 FNAVAQPY

-1157 EGDGTSYRLRFPK
+1157 DWGTSYRLRFPK

-1182 GWVKEETLPEGA
+1182 ECVKKETLPVEA

-1204 ESGFKPENAG
+1204 VSGFNPENAG
-1214 RSFTFKLR
+1214 NSFTFELR
-1222 NEEQGATYFVA
+1222 NDGKGATYFVA

-1248 ENKQSVQ
+1248 ENKQFVQ

-1260 DSENVFGEE
+1260 DSESVFGEE
-1269 EGLVRISLSENGNLS
+1269 EGLARISLGKNGDLS
-1284 FDVAGE
+1284 FNVAGE

-1304 ASGDNASDNVDIT
+1304 ASGGYTSDNVNIT
-1317 YTSNMFVQPFAST
+1317 YTSDMFVQPSAST

-1341 AAGEMKISA
+1341 TAGEMKISA

-1357 SCSLLRSAGASDAYN
+1357 SCSLIRSAGASDAYN
-1372 AKEDVITLIDEN
+1372 AKEDIVSLIDED
-1384 FMPKVKVYTVAGKR
+1384 FMPKVKVYTVADKR
-1398 ALDIQKIKNAARV
+1398 ALDIQKMSNATRV
-1411 DLGFMVKDGSQQT
+1411 GLGFMVKDGSQQT
-1424 KFTLNYGSNWKGWTL
+1424 EFTLDYGSNWKGWTL
-1439 VDKQTGNRYLL
+1439 VDKQTGKRYLL

-1462 KSNNGRFYLVKE
+1462 KSNDGRFYLVKE

>member
-1 MRVFFQTS
+1 MSVFFQTS

-21 RKKWSASVPL
+21 GKKWSASVPL
-31 LLAAL
+31 FLAAL

-49 LPSVQSVEHN
+49 LPSVQSFEQG
-59 GTRTEDNANTSGL
+59 GTRAEAASTSGL
-72 TISGDIKKFYDDKNN
+72 DVVQDA
-87 LLYSGYTY
+87 TY
-95 APSRRVPLVGEG
+95 GATYKPNCRVPLVGEG

-134 NLDNS
+134 NLDNFVS
-139 VKLTGL
+139 LKGL
-145 AEVNTGLPILS
+145 AEVNAGLPILS

-179 PGGLLSLNVLKG
+179 PGGLLSLNVLQG
-191 FWVKTYLKGEEQDGS
+191 FWVKTYLKGKEQDGS
-206 STSGSGDDF
+206 STSGSGENF

-233 FTTTKPFD
+233 FTTKKPFD

-265 GENPKKIAAS
+265 GENPKKIAA
-275 FGYYKEAETN
+275 KEH
-285 SGLGNT
+285 
-291 NNLID
+291 
-296 EYPDN
+296 EYPDAKQERP
-301 SEQLSMLGHHELYV
+301 S
-315 DFNEKIVK
+315 
-323 DSEIGFKTGGLKTL
+323 
-337 DIDLTGLS
+337 
-345 LFELTNNDV
+345 TNITD
-354 NNKYVWGN
+354 
-362 EKVLS
+362 
-367 GGIGISLLGTQDGSM
+367 LLGRNLVDSDISNGPTCELLS
-382 SAIAKEDCYG
+382 
-392 VKIKLNTGLVGGLL
+392 GLVGGGLTCRVDFGATIPVGSEVGYYTTGGGLASISLGATKLNAYDTSDNNPQSINAESGIGVSALAGGAREFSMILTKKDTRRLELDLPSGINLL
-406 DAILGLL
+406 SAVQV
-413 GNTHYYYAYS
+413 HYAYS

-441 ISTDYYNLPTPSD
+441 ISTDYYNLPTPSE
-454 DGSVSYSLDRW
+454 GTVIYSLISS
-465 PSGATSPSISGNRIT
+465 PNGVTSPEISGNHIT
-480 GMTVNGDYVVQAI
+480 GMTVNGDYVVKAV
-493 YKRGE
+493 YTRE
-498 ETSWSYAVIHRD
+498 EKEISWSYAVIHRN

-521 MINTSANQG
+521 MINTSGNEG

-553 QNLVDD
+553 QNLVDG

-588 APQGGGKTRVGFV
+588 ALQGGGKTRVGFV

-616 FFIRLYNDGKEVFSG
+616 FFIRLYKDGKEVFSG

-655 ETDQTFDQVELWTAG
+655 ETDRTFDQVELWTAG

-715 YAETKSSSAAS
+715 YAETKSSSVAS
-726 VGSTMNNL
+726 VGATTNNL

-755 SRSTVAVKFNS
+755 SRPTVAVKFNS
-766 IRGGQPVGAI
+766 IRGGQPLGAI

-804 SESTSGGLASIE
+804 SESTSSGLASIE

-824 YMEVTPLQDYDEV
+824 YMEVTPLQDYNEV

-871 EEPDD
+871 EELEV
-876 QGGTDGITYKSITE
+876 QGEIDIVYRDITE
-890 HVCVDETNDLGK
+890 HVCVDETTYLGN
-902 VRISVDAQDD
+902 VRISVDA
-912 KVGTKL
+912 KPELLGTEL

-931 IEQEAE
+931 IEQEAA
-937 LQQDD
+937 LQQDNN
-942 KGYFFE
+942 GYFFE

-973 LKTTWKRNAA
+973 LKTTWKRNAL
-983 DTDWNNWSNWTDGSP
+983 DTDWNNWNNWTDGSP

-1007 TGATRYPNLKA
+1007 AGATRYPNLNA

-1123 LNGTVAATADWSRT
+1123 PNGTVVATADWSRT
-1137 FNAVAQLY
+1137 FNAVAQPY

-1157 EGDGTSYRLRFPK
+1157 DWGTSYRLRFPK

-1182 GWVKEETLPEGA
+1182 GWVKKETLPEGA

-1204 ESGFKPENAG
+1204 VIGFNPENAG
-1214 RSFTFKLR
+1214 SSFTFELR
-1222 NEEQGATYFVA
+1222 NEEQGATCFVA

-1260 DSENVFGEE
+1260 DSENIFGGK
-1269 EGLVRISLSENGNLS
+1269 EGLVRISLGENGDLS

-1304 ASGDNASDNVDIT
+1304 VSGDYASDNVNIT
-1317 YTSNMFVQPFAST
+1317 YTSNMFVQPSAST

-1341 AAGEMKISA
+1341 TAGEMKISA

-1372 AKEDVITLIDEN
+1372 AKEDIVSLIDED
-1384 FMPKVKVYTVAGKR
+1384 FMPKVKVYTVADKR
-1398 ALDIQKIKNAARV
+1398 ALDIQKMSNATRV
-1411 DLGFMVKDGSQQT
+1411 GLGFMVKDGSQQT
-1424 KFTLNYGSNWKGWTL
+1424 EFTLDYGSNWKGWTL
-1439 VDKQTGNRYLL
+1439 VDKQTGKRYLL

-1462 KSNNGRFYLVKE
+1462 KSNDGRFYLVKE

>member
-1 MRVFFQTS
+1 MSVFFQTS

-21 RKKWSASVPL
+21 GKKWSASVPL
-31 LLAAL
+31 FLAAL

-49 LPSVQSVEHN
+49 LPSVQSFEQG
-59 GTRTEDNANTSGL
+59 GTRAEAASTSGL
-72 TISGDIKKFYDDKNN
+72 DVVQDA
-87 LLYSGYTY
+87 TY
-95 APSRRVPLVGEG
+95 GATYKPNCRVPLVGEG

-134 NLDNS
+134 NLDNFVS
-139 VKLTGL
+139 LKGL
-145 AEVNTGLPILS
+145 AEVNAGLPILS

-179 PGGLLSLNVLKG
+179 PGGLLSLDVLKG

-206 STSGSGDDF
+206 STSGSGENF

-246 CASIDV
+246 CASISV
-252 DVLSGL
+252 EVLSGL

-265 GENPKKIAAS
+265 GENPKKIAAE
-275 FGYYKEAETN
+275 KH
-285 SGLGNT
+285 
-291 NNLID
+291 
-296 EYPDN
+296 EYPYA
-301 SEQLSMLGHHELYV
+301 EQERPLHPLSKGDLVNESLTDGPVCEL
-315 DFNEKIVK
+315 
-323 DSEIGFKTGGLKTL
+323 
-337 DIDLTGLS
+337 
-345 LFELTNNDV
+345 
-354 NNKYVWGN
+354 
-362 EKVLS
+362 
-367 GGIGISLLGTQDGSM
+367 IS
-382 SAIAKEDCYG
+382 
-392 VKIKLNTGLVGGLL
+392 
-406 DAILGLL
+406 GLL
-413 GNTHYYYAYS
+413 GGLTCRVDFGATIPVGSEVGYYTKGGGLASISLGATKLNAYDTGDNNPQSINTESGIGVSALAGGAREFSMILTKKDTRRLELDLPSGINLLSAVQVHYAYS

-441 ISTDYYNLPTPSD
+441 ISTDYYNLPTPSE
-454 DGSVSYSLDRW
+454 GTVIYSLISW
-465 PSGATSPSISGNRIT
+465 PSGATSPSISGNHMT
-480 GMTVNGDYVVQAI
+480 GMTVNGDYVVKAV
-493 YKRGE
+493 YTREEK
-498 ETSWSYAVIHRD
+498 ETSWSYAVIHRN
-510 KKEAE
+510 KKEAV

-521 MINTSANQG
+521 MINTSGNEG

-553 QNLVDD
+553 QNLVDG

-588 APQGGGKTRVGFV
+588 APQGGKTRVGFV

-616 FFIRLYNDGKEVFSG
+616 FFIRLYKDGEEVFSG
-631 LTAENDAVGV
+631 LTAENDAIGV

-655 ETDQTFDQVELWTAG
+655 ETDRTFDQVELWTAG

-686 EPVTCEEYAGT
+686 EPTTCEEYAGT

-726 VGSTMNNL
+726 VGATMNNL

-766 IRGGQPVGAI
+766 IRGGQPLGAI

-876 QGGTDGITYKSITE
+876 QGETDITYRSITE
-890 HVCVDETNDLGK
+890 HVCVDETTYLGN
-902 VRISVDAQDD
+902 VRISVDA
-912 KVGTKL
+912 KSELLGTEL
-918 TFTCYPYNGNGQK
+918 TFTCYPYNGNEQK
-931 IEQEAE
+931 IEQKAE

-973 LKTTWKRNAA
+973 LKTTWKRNAS

-1007 TGATRYPNLKA
+1007 AGATRYPNLNA

-1123 LNGTVAATADWSRT
+1123 PNGTVAATVDWSRT
-1137 FNAVAQLY
+1137 FNAVAQPY

-1157 EGDGTSYRLRFPK
+1157 DWGTSYRLRFPK

-1182 GWVKEETLPEGA
+1182 GWVKKETLPEGA

-1204 ESGFKPENAG
+1204 VIGFNPENAG
-1214 RSFTFKLR
+1214 SSFTFELR

-1260 DSENVFGEE
+1260 DSESVFGGE
-1269 EGLVRISLSENGNLS
+1269 EGLVRISLGENGDLS

-1304 ASGDNASDNVDIT
+1304 VSGDYASDNVNIT
-1317 YTSNMFVQPFAST
+1317 YTSNMFVQPSAST

-1341 AAGEMKISA
+1341 TAGEMKISA

-1357 SCSLLRSAGASDAYN
+1357 SCSLLHSAGASDAYN
-1372 AKEDVITLIDEN
+1372 AKEDIVSLIDED
-1384 FMPKVKVYTVAGKR
+1384 FMPKVKVYTVADKR
-1398 ALDIQKIKNAARV
+1398 ALDIQKMSNATRV
-1411 DLGFMVKDGSQQT
+1411 GLGFMVKDGSQQT
-1424 KFTLNYGSNWKGWTL
+1424 EFTLDYGSNWKGWTL
-1439 VDKQTGNRYLL
+1439 VDKQTGKRYLL

-1462 KSNNGRFYLVKE
+1462 KSNDGRFYLVKE

>member
-1 MRVFFQTS
+1 MSVFFQTS

-21 RKKWSASVPL
+21 GKKWSASVPL
-31 LLAAL
+31 FLAAL

-49 LPSVQSVEHN
+49 LPSVQSFEQG
-59 GTRTEDNANTSGL
+59 GTRAEAASTSGL
-72 TISGDIKKFYDDKNN
+72 DVVQDA
-87 LLYSGYTY
+87 TY
-95 APSRRVPLVGEG
+95 GATYKPNCRVPLVGEG

-139 VKLTGL
+139 VSLKGL

-179 PGGLLSLNVLKG
+179 PGGLLSLDVLKG

-206 STSGSGDDF
+206 STLGSGENF

-233 FTTTKPFD
+233 FTTTRPFD

-265 GENPKKIAAS
+265 GENPKKIAAE
-275 FGYYKEAETN
+275 KH
-285 SGLGNT
+285 
-291 NNLID
+291 
-296 EYPDN
+296 EYPYA
-301 SEQLSMLGHHELYV
+301 EQERPLHPLSKGDLVNESLTDGPVCEL
-315 DFNEKIVK
+315 
-323 DSEIGFKTGGLKTL
+323 
-337 DIDLTGLS
+337 
-345 LFELTNNDV
+345 
-354 NNKYVWGN
+354 
-362 EKVLS
+362 
-367 GGIGISLLGTQDGSM
+367 IS
-382 SAIAKEDCYG
+382 
-392 VKIKLNTGLVGGLL
+392 
-406 DAILGLL
+406 GLL
-413 GNTHYYYAYS
+413 GGLTCRVDFGATIPVGSEVGYYTKGGGLASISLGATKLNAYDTSDNNPQSINTESGIGVSALAGGAREFSMILTKENAQRLELDLPSGINLLSAVRVHYAYS

-454 DGSVSYSLDRW
+454 GTVSYSLFSSPD
-465 PSGATSPSISGNRIT
+465 GATSSISGNRIT
-480 GMTVNGDYVVQAI
+480 GMTVNGDYAVKAV
-493 YKRGE
+493 YTRE
-498 ETSWSYAVIHRD
+498 EKEISWSYAVIHRN
-510 KKEAE
+510 KKEAV

-553 QNLVDD
+553 QNLVDG

-588 APQGGGKTRVGFV
+588 APQGGKTRVGFV

-616 FFIRLYNDGKEVFSG
+616 FFIRLYKDGEEVFSG
-631 LTAENDAVGV
+631 LTAENDAIGV

-655 ETDQTFDQVELWTAG
+655 ETDKTFDQVELWTAG

-686 EPVTCEEYAGT
+686 EPTTCEEYAGT

-726 VGSTMNNL
+726 VGATMNNL

-766 IRGGQPVGAI
+766 IRGGQPLGAI

-824 YMEVTPLQDYDEV
+824 YMEVTPLQGYDEV

-876 QGGTDGITYKSITE
+876 QGETDIAYKSITE
-890 HVCVDETNDLGK
+890 HVCVDETTYLGN
-902 VRISVDAQDD
+902 VRIFVDAQDD

-937 LQQDD
+937 LRQDD

-973 LKTTWKRNAA
+973 LKTTWKRNAS

-1007 TGATRYPNLKA
+1007 AGATRYPNLNA

-1123 LNGTVAATADWSRT
+1123 PNGTVAATVDWSRT
-1137 FNAVAQLY
+1137 FNAVAQPY

-1157 EGDGTSYRLRFPK
+1157 DWGTSYRLRFPK

-1182 GWVKEETLPEGA
+1182 GWVKKETLPEGA

-1204 ESGFKPENAG
+1204 VIGFNPENAG
-1214 RSFTFKLR
+1214 SSFTFELR

-1260 DSENVFGEE
+1260 DSESVFGEE
-1269 EGLVRISLSENGNLS
+1269 EGLVRISLGENGDLS

-1304 ASGDNASDNVDIT
+1304 VSGDYASDNVNIT
-1317 YTSNMFVQPFAST
+1317 YTSNMFVQPSAST

-1357 SCSLLRSAGASDAYN
+1357 SCSLIRSAGASDAYN
-1372 AKEDVITLIDEN
+1372 AKEDIVSLIDED
-1384 FMPKVKVYTVAGKR
+1384 FMPKVKVYTVADKR
-1398 ALDIQKIKNAARV
+1398 ALDIQKMSNATRV
-1411 DLGFMVKDGSQQT
+1411 GLGFMVKDGSQQT
-1424 KFTLNYGSNWKGWTL
+1424 EFTLDYGSNWKGWTL
-1439 VDKQTGNRYLL
+1439 VDKQTGKRYLL

-1462 KSNNGRFYLVKE
+1462 KSNDGRFYLVKE

>member
-1 MRVFFQTS
+1 MSVFFQTS

-21 RKKWSASVPL
+21 GKKWSASVPL
-31 LLAAL
+31 FLAAL

-49 LPSVQSVEHN
+49 LPSVQSFEQG
-59 GTRTEDNANTSGL
+59 GTRAEAASTSGL
-72 TISGDIKKFYDDKNN
+72 DVVQDA
-87 LLYSGYTY
+87 TY
-95 APSRRVPLVGEG
+95 GATYKPNCRVPLVGEG

-134 NLDNS
+134 NLDNFVS
-139 VKLTGL
+139 LKGL
-145 AEVNTGLPILS
+145 AEVNAGLPILS
-156 VKDVNRVYYDSSNGI
+156 VKDVNRVYYDSSNVI

-179 PGGLLSLNVLKG
+179 PGGLLSLNVLQG
-191 FWVKTYLKGEEQDGS
+191 FWVKTYLKGKEQDGS
-206 STSGSGDDF
+206 STSGSGDNF
-215 QLLNLN
+215 KLLNLN

-252 DVLSGL
+252 NVLSGL

-265 GENPKKIAAS
+265 GENPKKIAA
-275 FGYYKEAETN
+275 KEH
-285 SGLGNT
+285 
-291 NNLID
+291 
-296 EYPDN
+296 EYPDAKQERP
-301 SEQLSMLGHHELYV
+301 S
-315 DFNEKIVK
+315 
-323 DSEIGFKTGGLKTL
+323 
-337 DIDLTGLS
+337 
-345 LFELTNNDV
+345 TNITD
-354 NNKYVWGN
+354 
-362 EKVLS
+362 
-367 GGIGISLLGTQDGSM
+367 LLGRNLVDSDISNGPTCELLS
-382 SAIAKEDCYG
+382 
-392 VKIKLNTGLVGGLL
+392 GLVGGGLTCRVDFGATIPVGSEVGYYTKGGGLASISLGATKLNAYDTGDNNPQSINTEGGIGVSALVGGAREFSMILTKENAQRLELDLPSGINLL
-406 DAILGLL
+406 SAVQV
-413 GNTHYYYAYS
+413 HYAYS

-454 DGSVSYSLDRW
+454 GSVTYSLISW
-465 PSGATSPSISGNRIT
+465 PSGATSPSISGNHMT
-480 GMTVNGDYVVQAI
+480 GMTVNGDYVVKAI
-493 YKRGE
+493 YTREEK
-498 ETSWSYAVIHRD
+498 ETSWSYAVIHRN
-510 KKEAE
+510 KKEAV

-521 MINTSANQG
+521 MINTSGNEG

-553 QNLVDD
+553 QNLVDG

-588 APQGGGKTRVGFV
+588 APQGGKTRVGFV

-616 FFIRLYNDGKEVFSG
+616 FFIRLYKDGEEVFSG
-631 LTAENDAVGV
+631 LTAENDAIGV

-655 ETDQTFDQVELWTAG
+655 ETDKTFDQVELWTAG

-686 EPVTCEEYAGT
+686 EPTTCEEYAGT

-726 VGSTMNNL
+726 VGATMNNL

-766 IRGGQPVGAI
+766 IRGGQPLGAI

-804 SESTSGGLASIE
+804 SESTSSGLASIE

-824 YMEVTPLQDYDEV
+824 YMEVTPLQDYNEV

-876 QGGTDGITYKSITE
+876 QGETDIAYKSITE
-890 HVCVDETNDLGK
+890 HVCVDETTYLGN
-902 VRISVDAQDD
+902 VRISVDA
-912 KVGTKL
+912 KSELLGTEL

-931 IEQEAE
+931 IEQKAE

-960 LSTYNGLRAQVHP
+960 LSTYNGMRAQVHP
-973 LKTTWKRNAA
+973 LKTTWKRSAS

-1007 TGATRYPNLKA
+1007 AGATRYPDLNA

-1070 LHGMVTGDMF
+1070 LHGMITGDMF

-1085 PAYFTPLNGATYR
+1085 PAYFTPLKEDTYR
-1098 EVRHNPVVRQ
+1098 EVRHNPIVRQ
-1108 KMYSRAVTTATSGTD
+1108 KMYSRAVTTATSGT
-1123 LNGTVAATADWSRT
+1123 NGTVVATADWSRT
-1137 FNAVAQLY
+1137 FNAVAQPY

-1157 EGDGTSYRLRFPK
+1157 DWGTSYRLRFPK

-1182 GWVKEETLPEGA
+1182 ECVKKETLPVEA

-1204 ESGFKPENAG
+1204 VSGFNPENAG
-1214 RSFTFKLR
+1214 NSFTFELR
-1222 NEEQGATYFVA
+1222 NDGKGATYFVA

-1248 ENKQSVQ
+1248 ENKQFVQ

-1260 DSENVFGEE
+1260 DSESVFGEE
-1269 EGLVRISLSENGNLS
+1269 EGLVRISLGKNGDLS
-1284 FDVAGE
+1284 FNVAGE

-1304 ASGDNASDNVDIT
+1304 ALEGYTSDNVNIT
-1317 YTSNMFVQPFAST
+1317 YTSDMFVQPSAST

-1341 AAGEMKISA
+1341 TAGEMKISA

-1357 SCSLLRSAGASDAYN
+1357 SCSLLHSAGASDAYN
-1372 AKEDVITLIDEN
+1372 AKEDIVSLIDED
-1384 FMPKVKVYTVAGKR
+1384 FMPKVKVYTVADKR
-1398 ALDIQKIKNAARV
+1398 ALDIQKMSNATRV
-1411 DLGFMVKDGSQQT
+1411 GLGFMVKDGSQQT
-1424 KFTLNYGSNWKGWTL
+1424 EFTLDYGSNWKGWTL
-1439 VDKQTGNRYLL
+1439 VDKQTGKRYLL

-1462 KSNNGRFYLVKE
+1462 KSNDGRFYLVKE

>member
-1 MRVFFQTS
+1 MSVFFQTS

-21 RKKWSASVPL
+21 GKKWSASVPL
-31 LLAAL
+31 FLAAL

-49 LPSVQSVEHN
+49 LPSVQSFEQG
-59 GTRTEDNANTSGL
+59 GTRAEAASTSGL
-72 TISGDIKKFYDDKNN
+72 DVVQDA
-87 LLYSGYTY
+87 TY
-95 APSRRVPLVGEG
+95 GATYKPNCRVPLVGEG

-134 NLDNS
+134 NLDNFVS
-139 VKLTGL
+139 LKGL
-145 AEVNTGLPILS
+145 AEVNAGLPILS
-156 VKDVNRVYYDSSNGI
+156 VKDVNRVYYDSSNVI

-179 PGGLLSLNVLKG
+179 PGGLLSLDVLKG

-206 STSGSGDDF
+206 STLGSGENF

-233 FTTTKPFD
+233 FTTTRPFD

-252 DVLSGL
+252 EVLSGL

-265 GENPKKIAAS
+265 GENPKKIAAEKHEYPYAEQERPLHPLS
-275 FGYYKEAETN
+275 KGDLVNESLIDGPVCELISGLLGGGLTCRVDFGATIPVGSEVGYYT
-285 SGLGNT
+285 
-291 NNLID
+291 
-296 EYPDN
+296 
-301 SEQLSMLGHHELYV
+301 
-315 DFNEKIVK
+315 
-323 DSEIGFKTGGLKTL
+323 TGGGLASISLGATKL
-337 DIDLTGLS
+337 NAYDTGD
-345 LFELTNNDV
+345 NNPQSI
-354 NNKYVWGN
+354 NT
-362 EKVLS
+362 ES
-367 GGIGISLLGTQDGSM
+367 GIGV
-382 SAIAKEDCYG
+382 SA
-392 VKIKLNTGLVGGLL
+392 LVGGAREFSMILTKKDTRRLELDLPSGINLL
-406 DAILGLL
+406 SAVKV
-413 GNTHYYYAYS
+413 HYAYS

-441 ISTDYYNLPTPSD
+441 ISTDYYNLPTPSE
-454 DGSVSYSLDRW
+454 GTVIYSLISW
-465 PSGATSPSISGNRIT
+465 PSGATSPSISGNHMT
-480 GMTVNGDYVVQAI
+480 GMTVNGDYVVKAV
-493 YKRGE
+493 YTREEK
-498 ETSWSYAVIHRD
+498 ETSWSYAVIHRN
-510 KKEAE
+510 KKEAV

-521 MINTSANQG
+521 MINTSGNEG

-553 QNLVDD
+553 QNLVDG

-588 APQGGGKTRVGFV
+588 APQGGKTRVGFV

-616 FFIRLYNDGKEVFSG
+616 FFIRLYKDGEEVFSG

-655 ETDQTFDQVELWTAG
+655 ETDRTFDQVELWTAG

-715 YAETKSSSAAS
+715 YAETKSSSVAS
-726 VGSTMNNL
+726 VGATTNNL

-766 IRGGQPVGAI
+766 IRGGQPLGAI

-804 SESTSGGLASIE
+804 SESTSSGLASIE

-824 YMEVTPLQDYDEV
+824 YMEVTPLQDYNEV

-871 EEPDD
+871 EELEV
-876 QGGTDGITYKSITE
+876 QGEIDIVYRGITE
-890 HVCVDETNDLGK
+890 HVCVDETTYLGN
-902 VRISVDAQDD
+902 VRISVDA
-912 KVGTKL
+912 KPELLGTEL

-931 IEQEAE
+931 IEQEAA
-937 LQQDD
+937 LQQDNN
-942 KGYFFE
+942 GYFFE

-973 LKTTWKRNAA
+973 LKTTWKRNAS
-983 DTDWNNWSNWTDGSP
+983 DTDWNNWNNWTDGSP

-1007 TGATRYPNLKA
+1007 AGATRYPNLNA

-1108 KMYSRAVTTATSGTD
+1108 KMYSRAVTTATSGT
-1123 LNGTVAATADWSRT
+1123 NGTVAATVDWSRT
-1137 FNAVAQLY
+1137 FNAVAQPY

-1157 EGDGTSYRLRFPK
+1157 DWGTSYRLRFPK

-1182 GWVKEETLPEGA
+1182 GWVKKETLPEGA

-1204 ESGFKPENAG
+1204 VIGFNPENAG
-1214 RSFTFKLR
+1214 SSFTFELR

-1260 DSENVFGEE
+1260 DSENIFGGE
-1269 EGLVRISLSENGNLS
+1269 EGLVRISLGENGDLS

-1304 ASGDNASDNVDIT
+1304 VSGDYASDNVNIT
-1317 YTSNMFVQPFAST
+1317 YTSNMFVQPSAST

-1341 AAGEMKISA
+1341 TAGEMKISA

-1357 SCSLLRSAGASDAYN
+1357 SCSLLHSAGASDAYN
-1372 AKEDVITLIDEN
+1372 AKEDIVSLIDED
-1384 FMPKVKVYTVAGKR
+1384 FMPKVKVYTVADKR
-1398 ALDIQKIKNAARV
+1398 ALDIQKMSNATRV
-1411 DLGFMVKDGSQQT
+1411 GLGFMVKDGSQQT
-1424 KFTLNYGSNWKGWTL
+1424 EFTLDYGSNWKGWTL
-1439 VDKQTGNRYLL
+1439 VDKQTGKRYLL
-1450 DGTSLTVNAGAM
+1450 DGTLLTVNAGAM
-1462 KSNNGRFYLVKE
+1462 KSNDGRFYLVKE

>member
-1 MRVFFQTS
+1 MSVFFQTS
-9 RQRSFLSACRIA
+9 RQRSFLSVCRIA
-21 RKKWSASVPL
+21 GKKWSASVPL
-31 LLAAL
+31 FLAAL

-49 LPSVQSVEHN
+49 LPSVQSFEQG
-59 GTRTEDNANTSGL
+59 GTRAETASTSGL
-72 TISGDIKKFYDDKNN
+72 DVVQDA
-87 LLYSGYTY
+87 TY
-95 APSRRVPLVGEG
+95 GATYKPNCRVPLVGEG

-134 NLDNS
+134 NLDNFVS
-139 VKLTGL
+139 LKGL
-145 AEVNTGLPILS
+145 AEVNAGLPILS

-179 PGGLLSLNVLKG
+179 PGGLLSLNVLQG
-191 FWVKTYLKGEEQDGS
+191 FWVKTYLKGKEQDGS
-206 STSGSGDDF
+206 STSGSGENF

-265 GENPKKIAAS
+265 GENPKKIAAE
-275 FGYYKEAETN
+275 KH
-285 SGLGNT
+285 
-291 NNLID
+291 
-296 EYPDN
+296 EYPYA
-301 SEQLSMLGHHELYV
+301 EQERPLHPLSKGDLV
-315 DFNEKIVK
+315 NE
-323 DSEIGFKTGGLKTL
+323 S
-337 DIDLTGLS
+337 LT
-345 LFELTNNDV
+345 
-354 NNKYVWGN
+354 
-362 EKVLS
+362 
-367 GGIGISLLGTQDGSM
+367 DGPVC
-382 SAIAKEDCYG
+382 E
-392 VKIKLNTGLVGGLL
+392 LVGGLL
-406 DAILGLL
+406 GGGLTCRVDFGATIPVGSEVGYYTTGGGLASISLGATKLNAYDTSDNNPQSINAESGIGVSALAGGAREFSMILTKKDTRRLELDLPSGINLL
-413 GNTHYYYAYS
+413 SAVQVRYAYS

-441 ISTDYYNLPTPSD
+441 ISTDYYNLPTPSE
-454 DGSVSYSLDRW
+454 GTVIYSLISS
-465 PSGATSPSISGNRIT
+465 PNGVTSPEISGNHIT
-480 GMTVNGDYVVQAI
+480 GMTVNGDYVVKAV
-493 YKRGE
+493 YTRE
-498 ETSWSYAVIHRD
+498 EKEISWSYAVIHRN

-521 MINTSANQG
+521 MINTSGNEG

-553 QNLVDD
+553 QNLVDG

-588 APQGGGKTRVGFV
+588 APQGGKTRVGFV

-616 FFIRLYNDGKEVFSG
+616 FFIRLYKDGEEVFSG
-631 LTAENDAVGV
+631 LTAENDAIGV

-655 ETDQTFDQVELWTAG
+655 ETDKTFDQVELWTAG

-686 EPVTCEEYAGT
+686 EPTTCEEYAGT

-726 VGSTMNNL
+726 VGATMNNL

-791 VTIAAYNGGQAVA
+791 VAIAAYNGGQAVA

-876 QGGTDGITYKSITE
+876 QGETDIAYKSITE
-890 HVCVDETNDLGK
+890 HVCVDETTYLGN
-902 VRISVDAQDD
+902 VRIFVDAQDD

-937 LQQDD
+937 LRQDD

-973 LKTTWKRNAA
+973 LKTTWKRNAS

-1007 TGATRYPNLKA
+1007 AGATRYPDLNA

-1098 EVRHNPVVRQ
+1098 EVRHNPIVRQ
-1108 KMYSRAVTTATSGTD
+1108 KMYSRAVTTATSGT
-1123 LNGTVAATADWSRT
+1123 NGTVVATADWSRT
-1137 FNAVAQLY
+1137 FNAVAQPY

-1157 EGDGTSYRLRFPK
+1157 DWGTSYRLRFPK

-1182 GWVKEETLPEGA
+1182 ECVKKETLPVEA

-1204 ESGFKPENAG
+1204 VSGFNPENAG
-1214 RSFTFKLR
+1214 NSFTFELR
-1222 NEEQGATYFVA
+1222 NDGKGATYFVA

-1248 ENKQSVQ
+1248 ENKQFVQ

-1260 DSENVFGEE
+1260 DSESVFGEE
-1269 EGLVRISLSENGNLS
+1269 EGLVRISLGKNGDLS
-1284 FDVAGE
+1284 FNVAGE

-1304 ASGDNASDNVDIT
+1304 ALEGYTSDNVNIT
-1317 YTSNMFVQPFAST
+1317 YTSDMFVQPSAST

-1341 AAGEMKISA
+1341 TAGEMKISA

-1357 SCSLLRSAGASDAYN
+1357 SCSLIRSAGASDAYN
-1372 AKEDVITLIDEN
+1372 AKEDIVSLIDED
-1384 FMPKVKVYTVAGKR
+1384 FMPKVKVYTVADKR
-1398 ALDIQKIKNAARV
+1398 ALDIQKMSNATRV
-1411 DLGFMVKDGSQQT
+1411 GLGFMVKDGSQQT
-1424 KFTLNYGSNWKGWTL
+1424 EFTLDYGSNWKGWTL
-1439 VDKQTGNRYLL
+1439 VDKQTGKRYLL

-1462 KSNNGRFYLVKE
+1462 KSNDGRFYLVKE

>member
-1 MRVFFQTS
+1 MSVFFQTS

-21 RKKWSASVPL
+21 GKKWSASVPL
-31 LLAAL
+31 FLAAL

-49 LPSVQSVEHN
+49 LPSVQSFEQG
-59 GTRTEDNANTSGL
+59 GTRAEAASTSGL
-72 TISGDIKKFYDDKNN
+72 DVVQDA
-87 LLYSGYTY
+87 TY
-95 APSRRVPLVGEG
+95 GATYKPNCRVPLVGEG

-134 NLDNS
+134 NLDNFVS
-139 VKLTGL
+139 LKGL
-145 AEVNTGLPILS
+145 AEVNAGLPILS
-156 VKDVNRVYYDSSNGI
+156 VKDVNRVYYDSSNVI

-179 PGGLLSLNVLKG
+179 PGGLLSLNVLQG
-191 FWVKTYLKGEEQDGS
+191 FWVKTYLKGKEQDGS
-206 STSGSGDDF
+206 STSGSGDNF
-215 QLLNLN
+215 KLLNLN

-265 GENPKKIAAS
+265 GENPKKIAA
-275 FGYYKEAETN
+275 ETYAYPTAKQEKPAHWGTGDLVN
-285 SGLGNT
+285 K
-291 NNLID
+291 NLND
-296 EYPDN
+296 GPVC
-301 SEQLSMLGHHELYV
+301 ELV
-315 DFNEKIVK
+315 
-323 DSEIGFKTGGLKTL
+323 S
-337 DIDLTGLS
+337 
-345 LFELTNNDV
+345 
-354 NNKYVWGN
+354 
-362 EKVLS
+362 
-367 GGIGISLLGTQDGSM
+367 
-382 SAIAKEDCYG
+382 
-392 VKIKLNTGLVGGLL
+392 
-406 DAILGLL
+406 GLL
-413 GNTHYYYAYS
+413 GGGLTCRVDFGATIPVGSEVGYYTAGGGLASISLGATKLNAYDTSDNNPQSINTESGIGVSALAGGAREFSMILTKENAQRLELDLPSGINLLSAVQVHYAYS

-454 DGSVSYSLDRW
+454 GTVSYSLISW
-465 PSGATSPSISGNRIT
+465 PSGATSPSISGNHMT
-480 GMTVNGDYVVQAI
+480 GMTVNGDYAVKAV
-493 YKRGE
+493 YTREEK
-498 ETSWSYAVIHRD
+498 ETSWSYAVIHRN
-510 KKEAE
+510 KKEAV

-553 QNLVDD
+553 QNLVDG

-588 APQGGGKTRVGFV
+588 APQGGKTRVGFV

-616 FFIRLYNDGKEVFSG
+616 FFIRLYKDGEEVFSG

-655 ETDQTFDQVELWTAG
+655 ETDKTFDQVELWTAG

-686 EPVTCEEYAGT
+686 EPTTCEEYAGT

-726 VGSTMNNL
+726 VGATMNNL

-766 IRGGQPVGAI
+766 IRGGQPLGAI

-871 EEPDD
+871 EEPED
-876 QGGTDGITYKSITE
+876 QGETDITYRSITE
-890 HVCVDETNDLGK
+890 HVCVDETTYLGN
-902 VRISVDAQDD
+902 VRISVDA
-912 KVGTKL
+912 KSELLGTEL

-931 IEQEAE
+931 IEQKAE

-973 LKTTWKRNAA
+973 LKTTWKRNAS

-1007 TGATRYPNLKA
+1007 AGATRYPNLNA

-1070 LHGMVTGDMF
+1070 LHGMITGDMF

-1085 PAYFTPLNGATYR
+1085 PAYFTPLKEDTYR
-1098 EVRHNPVVRQ
+1098 EMRHNPIVRQ
-1108 KMYSRAVTTATSGTD
+1108 KMYSRAVTTATSGT
-1123 LNGTVAATADWSRT
+1123 NGTVVATADWSRT
-1137 FNAVAQLY
+1137 FNAVAQPY

-1157 EGDGTSYRLRFPK
+1157 DWGTSYRLRFPK

-1182 GWVKEETLPEGA
+1182 ECVKKETLPVEA

-1204 ESGFKPENAG
+1204 VSGFNPENAG
-1214 RSFTFKLR
+1214 NSFTFELR
-1222 NEEQGATYFVA
+1222 NDGKGATYFVA

-1248 ENKQSVQ
+1248 ENKQFVQ

-1260 DSENVFGEE
+1260 DSESVFGEE
-1269 EGLVRISLSENGNLS
+1269 EGLVRISLGKNGDLS
-1284 FDVAGE
+1284 FNVAGE

-1304 ASGDNASDNVDIT
+1304 ALEGYTSDNVNIT
-1317 YTSNMFVQPFAST
+1317 YTSDMFVQPSAST

-1341 AAGEMKISA
+1341 TAGEMKISA

-1357 SCSLLRSAGASDAYN
+1357 SCSLIRSAGASDAYN
-1372 AKEDVITLIDEN
+1372 AKEDIVSLIDED
-1384 FMPKVKVYTVAGKR
+1384 FMPKVKVYTVADKR
-1398 ALDIQKIKNAARV
+1398 ALDIQKMSNATRV
-1411 DLGFMVKDGSQQT
+1411 GLGFMVKDGSQQT
-1424 KFTLNYGSNWKGWTL
+1424 EFTLDYGSNWKGWTL
-1439 VDKQTGNRYLL
+1439 VDKQTGKRYLL

-1462 KSNNGRFYLVKE
+1462 KSNDGRFYLVKE

>member
-1 MRVFFQTS
+1 MSVFFQTS

-21 RKKWSASVPL
+21 GKKWSASVPL
-31 LLAAL
+31 FLAAL

-49 LPSVQSVEHN
+49 LPSVQSFEQG
-59 GTRTEDNANTSGL
+59 GTRAEAASTSGL
-72 TISGDIKKFYDDKNN
+72 DVVQDA
-87 LLYSGYTY
+87 TY
-95 APSRRVPLVGEG
+95 GATYKPNCRVPLVGEG

-139 VKLTGL
+139 VSLKGL
-145 AEVNTGLPILS
+145 AEVNAGLPILS

-171 KVGFLYKD
+171 KVGFLYKA
-179 PGGLLSLNVLKG
+179 PGGLLSLNVLQG
-191 FWVKTYLKGEEQDGS
+191 FWVKTYLKGKEQDGS
-206 STSGSGDDF
+206 STSGSGDNF
-215 QLLNLN
+215 KLLNLN

-252 DVLSGL
+252 NVLSGL

-265 GENPKKIAAS
+265 GENPKKIAA
-275 FGYYKEAETN
+275 ETYA
-285 SGLGNT
+285 
-291 NNLID
+291 
-296 EYPDN
+296 YPTAK
-301 SEQLSMLGHHELYV
+301 Q
-315 DFNEKIVK
+315 EKPAH
-323 DSEIGFKTGGLKTL
+323 
-337 DIDLTGLS
+337 
-345 LFELTNNDV
+345 
-354 NNKYVWGN
+354 
-362 EKVLS
+362 
-367 GGIGISLLGTQDGSM
+367 LGTGDLVNKNLNDGPVC
-382 SAIAKEDCYG
+382 E
-392 VKIKLNTGLVGGLL
+392 LVS
-406 DAILGLL
+406 GLL
-413 GNTHYYYAYS
+413 GGLTCRVDFGATIPVDSEVGYYTTGGGLASISLGATKLNAYDTSDNNPQSINTESGIEVSALAGGAREFSMILTKENAQRLELDLPSGINLLSAVRVHYAYS

-454 DGSVSYSLDRW
+454 GTVSYSLFSSPD
-465 PSGATSPSISGNRIT
+465 GATSSISGNHMT
-480 GMTVNGDYVVQAI
+480 GMTVNGDYVVKAV
-493 YKRGE
+493 YTREEK
-498 ETSWSYAVIHRD
+498 ETSWSYAVIHRN

-521 MINTSANQG
+521 MINTSGSEG

-553 QNLVDD
+553 QNLVDG

-588 APQGGGKTRVGFV
+588 APQGGKTRVGFV

-616 FFIRLYNDGKEVFSG
+616 FFIRLYKDGEEVFSG
-631 LTAENDAVGV
+631 LTAENDAIGV

-655 ETDQTFDQVELWTAG
+655 ETDKTFDQVELWTAG

-686 EPVTCEEYAGT
+686 EPTTCEEYAGT

-726 VGSTMNNL
+726 VGATMNNL

-766 IRGGQPVGAI
+766 IRGGQPLGAI

-876 QGGTDGITYKSITE
+876 QGETDITYRSITE
-890 HVCVDETNDLGK
+890 HVCVDETTYLGN
-902 VRISVDAQDD
+902 VRIFVDAQDD

-937 LQQDD
+937 LRQDD

-973 LKTTWKRNAA
+973 LKTTWKRNAS

-1007 TGATRYPNLKA
+1007 AGATRYPDLNA

-1070 LHGMVTGDMF
+1070 LHGMITGDMF

-1098 EVRHNPVVRQ
+1098 EVRHNPIVRQ
-1108 KMYSRAVTTATSGTD
+1108 KMYSRAVTTATSGT
-1123 LNGTVAATADWSRT
+1123 NGTVVATADWSRT
-1137 FNAVAQLY
+1137 FNAVAQPY

-1182 GWVKEETLPEGA
+1182 RWVKEETLPEGA

-1260 DSENVFGEE
+1260 DSESVFGEE
-1269 EGLVRISLSENGNLS
+1269 EGLVRISLGKNGDLG

-1304 ASGDNASDNVDIT
+1304 ALEGYTSDNVNIT
-1317 YTSNMFVQPFAST
+1317 YTSDMFVQPSAST

-1341 AAGEMKISA
+1341 TAGEMKISA

-1357 SCSLLRSAGASDAYN
+1357 SCSLIRSAGASDAYN
-1372 AKEDVITLIDEN
+1372 AKEDIVSLIDED
-1384 FMPKVKVYTVAGKR
+1384 FMPKVKVYTVADKR
-1398 ALDIQKIKNAARV
+1398 ALDIQKMSNATRV

-1424 KFTLNYGSNWKGWTL
+1424 EFTLDYGSNWKGWTL
-1439 VDKQTGNRYLL
+1439 VDKQTGKRYLL

-1462 KSNNGRFYLVKE
+1462 KSNDGRFYLVKE

>member
-1 MRVFFQTS
+1 MSVFFQTS

-21 RKKWSASVPL
+21 GKKWSASVPL
-31 LLAAL
+31 FLAAL

-49 LPSVQSVEHN
+49 LPSVQSFEQG
-59 GTRTEDNANTSGL
+59 GTRAEAASTSGL
-72 TISGDIKKFYDDKNN
+72 DVVQDA
-87 LLYSGYTY
+87 TY
-95 APSRRVPLVGEG
+95 GATYKPNCRVPLVGEG

-134 NLDNS
+134 NLDNFVS
-139 VKLTGL
+139 LKGL
-145 AEVNTGLPILS
+145 AEVNAGLPILS

-179 PGGLLSLNVLKG
+179 PGGLLSLDVLKG

-206 STSGSGDDF
+206 STSGSGENF

-233 FTTTKPFD
+233 FTTKKPFD

-265 GENPKKIAAS
+265 GENPKKIAA
-275 FGYYKEAETN
+275 KEH
-285 SGLGNT
+285 
-291 NNLID
+291 
-296 EYPDN
+296 EYPDAKQERP
-301 SEQLSMLGHHELYV
+301 S
-315 DFNEKIVK
+315 
-323 DSEIGFKTGGLKTL
+323 
-337 DIDLTGLS
+337 
-345 LFELTNNDV
+345 TNITD
-354 NNKYVWGN
+354 
-362 EKVLS
+362 
-367 GGIGISLLGTQDGSM
+367 LLGRNLVDSDISNGPTCELLS
-382 SAIAKEDCYG
+382 
-392 VKIKLNTGLVGGLL
+392 GLVGGGLTCRVDFGATIPVGSEVGYYTTGGGLASISLGATKLNAYDTGDNNPQSINTESGIGVSALVGGAREFSMILTKKDTRRLELDLPSGINLL
-406 DAILGLL
+406 SAVKV
-413 GNTHYYYAYS
+413 HYAYS

-441 ISTDYYNLPTPSD
+441 ISTDYYNLPTPSE
-454 DGSVSYSLDRW
+454 GTVIYSLISW
-465 PSGATSPSISGNRIT
+465 PSGATSPSISGNHMT
-480 GMTVNGDYVVQAI
+480 GMTVNGDYVVKAV
-493 YKRGE
+493 YTREEK
-498 ETSWSYAVIHRD
+498 ETSWSYAVIHRN
-510 KKEAE
+510 KKEAV

-521 MINTSANQG
+521 MINTSGNEG

-553 QNLVDD
+553 QNLVDG

-588 APQGGGKTRVGFV
+588 APQGGKTRVGFV

-616 FFIRLYNDGKEVFSG
+616 FFIRLYKDGEEVFSG
-631 LTAENDAVGV
+631 LTAENDAIGV

-655 ETDQTFDQVELWTAG
+655 ETDKTFDQVELWTAG

-686 EPVTCEEYAGT
+686 EPTTCEEYAGT

-726 VGSTMNNL
+726 VGATMNNL

-766 IRGGQPVGAI
+766 IRGGQPLGAI

-824 YMEVTPLQDYDEV
+824 YMEVTPLQGYDEV

-871 EEPDD
+871 EELEV
-876 QGGTDGITYKSITE
+876 QGEIDIVYRGITE
-890 HVCVDETNDLGK
+890 HVCVDETTYLGN
-902 VRISVDAQDD
+902 VRISVDA
-912 KVGTKL
+912 KPELLGTEL

-931 IEQEAE
+931 IEQEAA
-937 LQQDD
+937 LQQDNN
-942 KGYFFE
+942 GYFFE

-973 LKTTWKRNAA
+973 LKTTWKRNAS
-983 DTDWNNWSNWTDGSP
+983 DTDWNNWNNWTDGSP

-1007 TGATRYPNLKA
+1007 AGATRYPNLNA

-1123 LNGTVAATADWSRT
+1123 PNGTVAATVDWSRT

-1182 GWVKEETLPEGA
+1182 RWVKEETLPEGA

-1204 ESGFKPENAG
+1204 VSGFNPENVG
-1214 RSFTFKLR
+1214 NSFTFELR
-1222 NEEQGATYFVA
+1222 NDRKGATYFVA

-1255 AIRII
+1255 AIHII

-1269 EGLVRISLSENGNLS
+1269 EGLVRISLGKNGDLS
-1284 FDVAGE
+1284 FNVAGE

-1304 ASGDNASDNVDIT
+1304 ALEGYTSDNVNIT
-1317 YTSNMFVQPFAST
+1317 YTSDMFVQPSAST

-1357 SCSLLRSAGASDAYN
+1357 SCSLIRSAGASDAYN
-1372 AKEDVITLIDEN
+1372 AKEDIVSLIDED
-1384 FMPKVKVYTVAGKR
+1384 FMPKVKVYTVADKR
-1398 ALDIQKIKNAARV
+1398 ALDIQEMSNATRV

-1424 KFTLNYGSNWKGWTL
+1424 EFTLDYGSNWKGWTL
-1439 VDKQTGNRYLL
+1439 VDKQTGKRYLL

-1462 KSNNGRFYLVKE
+1462 KSNDGRFYLVKE

>member
-1 MRVFFQTS
+1 MSVFFQTS

-21 RKKWSASVPL
+21 GKKWSASVPL
-31 LLAAL
+31 FLAAL

-49 LPSVQSVEHN
+49 LPSVQSFEQG
-59 GTRTEDNANTSGL
+59 GTRAEAASTSGL
-72 TISGDIKKFYDDKNN
+72 DVVQDA
-87 LLYSGYTY
+87 TY
-95 APSRRVPLVGEG
+95 GATYKPNCRVPLVGEG

-134 NLDNS
+134 NLDNFVS
-139 VKLTGL
+139 LKGL
-145 AEVNTGLPILS
+145 AEVNAGLPILS
-156 VKDVNRVYYDSSNGI
+156 VKDVNRVYYDSSNVI

-179 PGGLLSLNVLKG
+179 PGGLLSLDVLKG

-206 STSGSGDDF
+206 STSGSGENF

-233 FTTTKPFD
+233 FTTKKPFD

-265 GENPKKIAAS
+265 GENPKKIAA
-275 FGYYKEAETN
+275 KEH
-285 SGLGNT
+285 
-291 NNLID
+291 
-296 EYPDN
+296 EYPDAKQERP
-301 SEQLSMLGHHELYV
+301 S
-315 DFNEKIVK
+315 
-323 DSEIGFKTGGLKTL
+323 
-337 DIDLTGLS
+337 
-345 LFELTNNDV
+345 TNITD
-354 NNKYVWGN
+354 
-362 EKVLS
+362 
-367 GGIGISLLGTQDGSM
+367 LLGRNLVDSDISNGPTCELLS
-382 SAIAKEDCYG
+382 
-392 VKIKLNTGLVGGLL
+392 GLVGGGLTCRVDFGATIPVGSEVGYYTKGGGLASISLGATKLNAYDTGDNNPQSINTKGGIGVSALVGGAREFSMILTKENAQRLELDLPSGINLL
-406 DAILGLL
+406 SAVQV
-413 GNTHYYYAYS
+413 HYAYS

-454 DGSVSYSLDRW
+454 GSVTYSLISW
-465 PSGATSPSISGNRIT
+465 PSGATSPSISGNHMT
-480 GMTVNGDYVVQAI
+480 GMTVNGDYVVKAI
-493 YKRGE
+493 YTREEK
-498 ETSWSYAVIHRD
+498 ETSWSYAVIHRN
-510 KKEAE
+510 KKEAV

-521 MINTSANQG
+521 MINTSGNEG

-553 QNLVDD
+553 QNLVDG

-588 APQGGGKTRVGFV
+588 APQGGKTRVGFV

-616 FFIRLYNDGKEVFSG
+616 FFIRLYKDGEEVFSG
-631 LTAENDAVGV
+631 LTAENDAIGV

-655 ETDQTFDQVELWTAG
+655 ETDKTFDQVELWTAG

-686 EPVTCEEYAGT
+686 EPTTCEEYAGT

-715 YAETKSSSAAS
+715 YAETKSSSVAS
-726 VGSTMNNL
+726 VGATTNNL

-766 IRGGQPVGAI
+766 IRGGQPLGAI

-804 SESTSGGLASIE
+804 SESTSSGLASIE

-824 YMEVTPLQDYDEV
+824 YMEVTPLQDYNEV

-871 EEPDD
+871 EELEV
-876 QGGTDGITYKSITE
+876 QGEIDIVYRGITE
-890 HVCVDETNDLGK
+890 HVCVDETTYLGN
-902 VRISVDAQDD
+902 VRISVDA
-912 KVGTKL
+912 KPELLGTEL

-931 IEQEAE
+931 IEQEAA
-937 LQQDD
+937 LQQDNN
-942 KGYFFE
+942 GYFFE

-973 LKTTWKRNAA
+973 LKTTWKRNAS
-983 DTDWNNWSNWTDGSP
+983 DTDWNNWNNWTDGSP

-1007 TGATRYPNLKA
+1007 AGATRYPNLNA

-1123 LNGTVAATADWSRT
+1123 PNGTVAATVDWSRT
-1137 FNAVAQLY
+1137 FNAVAQPY

-1157 EGDGTSYRLRFPK
+1157 DWGTSYRLRFPK

-1182 GWVKEETLPEGA
+1182 GWVKKETLPEGA

-1204 ESGFKPENAG
+1204 VIGFNPENAG
-1214 RSFTFKLR
+1214 SSFTFELR

-1260 DSENVFGEE
+1260 DSENIFGGE
-1269 EGLVRISLSENGNLS
+1269 EGLVRISLGENGDLS

-1304 ASGDNASDNVDIT
+1304 VSGDYASDNVNIT
-1317 YTSNMFVQPFAST
+1317 YTSNMFVQPSAST

-1341 AAGEMKISA
+1341 TAGEMKISA

-1357 SCSLLRSAGASDAYN
+1357 SCSLLHSAGASDAYN
-1372 AKEDVITLIDEN
+1372 AKEDIVSLIDED
-1384 FMPKVKVYTVAGKR
+1384 FMPKVKVYTVADKR
-1398 ALDIQKIKNAARV
+1398 ALDIQKMSNATRV
-1411 DLGFMVKDGSQQT
+1411 GLGFMVKDGSQQT
-1424 KFTLNYGSNWKGWTL
+1424 EFTLDYGSNWKGWTL
-1439 VDKQTGNRYLL
+1439 VDKQTGKRYLL

-1462 KSNNGRFYLVKE
+1462 KSNDGRFYLVKE

>member
-1 MRVFFQTS
+1 MSVFFQTS

-21 RKKWSASVPL
+21 GKKWSASVPL
-31 LLAAL
+31 FLAAL

-49 LPSVQSVEHN
+49 LPSVQSFEQG
-59 GTRTEDNANTSGL
+59 GTRAEAASTSGL
-72 TISGDIKKFYDDKNN
+72 DVVQDA
-87 LLYSGYTY
+87 TY
-95 APSRRVPLVGEG
+95 GATYKPNCRVPLVGEG

-134 NLDNS
+134 NLDNFVS
-139 VKLTGL
+139 LKGL
-145 AEVNTGLPILS
+145 AEVNAGLPILS
-156 VKDVNRVYYDSSNGI
+156 VKDVNRVYYDSSNVI

-179 PGGLLSLNVLKG
+179 PGGLLSLDVLKG

-206 STSGSGDDF
+206 STSGSGENF

-233 FTTTKPFD
+233 FTTKKPFD

-265 GENPKKIAAS
+265 GENPKKIAA
-275 FGYYKEAETN
+275 KEH
-285 SGLGNT
+285 
-291 NNLID
+291 
-296 EYPDN
+296 EYPDAKQERP
-301 SEQLSMLGHHELYV
+301 S
-315 DFNEKIVK
+315 
-323 DSEIGFKTGGLKTL
+323 
-337 DIDLTGLS
+337 
-345 LFELTNNDV
+345 TNITD
-354 NNKYVWGN
+354 
-362 EKVLS
+362 
-367 GGIGISLLGTQDGSM
+367 LLGRNLVDSDISNGPTCELLS
-382 SAIAKEDCYG
+382 
-392 VKIKLNTGLVGGLL
+392 GLVGGGLTCRVDFGATIPVGSEVGYYTKGGGLASISLGATKLNAYDTGDNNPQSINTEGGIGVSALVGGAREFSMILTKKDTRRLELDLPSGINLL
-406 DAILGLL
+406 SAVQV
-413 GNTHYYYAYS
+413 HYAYS

-441 ISTDYYNLPTPSD
+441 ISTDYYNLPTPSE
-454 DGSVSYSLDRW
+454 GTVIYSLISS
-465 PSGATSPSISGNRIT
+465 PNGVTSPEISGNHIT
-480 GMTVNGDYVVQAI
+480 GMTVNGDYVVKAV
-493 YKRGE
+493 YTRE
-498 ETSWSYAVIHRD
+498 EKEISWSYAVIHRN

-521 MINTSANQG
+521 MINTSGNEG

-553 QNLVDD
+553 QNLVDG

-588 APQGGGKTRVGFV
+588 ALQGGGKTRVGFV

-616 FFIRLYNDGKEVFSG
+616 FFIRLYKDGKEVFSG

-655 ETDQTFDQVELWTAG
+655 ETDRTFDQVELWTAG

-715 YAETKSSSAAS
+715 YAETKSSSVAS
-726 VGSTMNNL
+726 VGATTNNL

-755 SRSTVAVKFNS
+755 SRPTVAVKFNS
-766 IRGGQPVGAI
+766 IRGGQPLGAI

-804 SESTSGGLASIE
+804 SESTSSGLASIE

-824 YMEVTPLQDYDEV
+824 YMEVTPLQDYNEV

-871 EEPDD
+871 EELEV
-876 QGGTDGITYKSITE
+876 QGEIDIVYRDITE
-890 HVCVDETNDLGK
+890 HVCVDKTTYLGN
-902 VRISVDAQDD
+902 VRISVDA
-912 KVGTKL
+912 KPELLGTEL

-931 IEQEAE
+931 IEQEAA
-937 LQQDD
+937 LQQDNN
-942 KGYFFE
+942 GYFFK

-973 LKTTWKRNAA
+973 QKTTWKRNAL
-983 DTDWNNWSNWTDGSP
+983 DTDWNNWNNWTDGSP

-1007 TGATRYPNLKA
+1007 AGATRYPNLNA

-1085 PAYFTPLNGATYR
+1085 PAYFIPLIGATYR

-1123 LNGTVAATADWSRT
+1123 PNGTVVATADWSRT
-1137 FNAVAQLY
+1137 FNAVAQPY

-1157 EGDGTSYRLRFPK
+1157 DWGTFYRLRFPK

-1182 GWVKEETLPEGA
+1182 GWVKKETLPEGA

-1204 ESGFKPENAG
+1204 VIGFNPENAG
-1214 RSFTFKLR
+1214 SSFTFELR
-1222 NEEQGATYFVA
+1222 NEEQGATCFVA

-1260 DSENVFGEE
+1260 DSENIFGGK
-1269 EGLVRISLSENGNLS
+1269 EGLVRISLGENGDLS

-1304 ASGDNASDNVDIT
+1304 VSGDYASDNVNIT
-1317 YTSNMFVQPFAST
+1317 YTSNMFVQPSAST

-1341 AAGEMKISA
+1341 TAGEMKISA

-1372 AKEDVITLIDEN
+1372 AKEDIVSLIDED
-1384 FMPKVKVYTVAGKR
+1384 FMPKVKVYTVADKR
-1398 ALDIQKIKNAARV
+1398 ALDIQKMSNATRV
-1411 DLGFMVKDGSQQT
+1411 GLGFMVKDGSQQT
-1424 KFTLNYGSNWKGWTL
+1424 EFTLDYGSNWKGWTL
-1439 VDKQTGNRYLL
+1439 VDKQTGKRYLL

-1462 KSNNGRFYLVKE
+1462 KSNDGRFYLVKE

>member
-21 RKKWSASVPL
+21 GKKWSASVPL
-31 LLAAL
+31 FLAAL

-59 GTRTEDNANTSGL
+59 GTRTETASTSGL
-72 TISGDIKKFYDDKNN
+72 TISEDIKKFYDDKNN

-107 RVINQITKNLVGVLS
+107 RVINQITKGLIAVGANNENQEFLI
-122 NSDNKLEYLVDK
+122 DK
-134 NLDNS
+134 D
-139 VKLTGL
+139 LTNGVTVSGL
-145 AEVNTGLPILS
+145 AKVDAGIPIFS
-156 VKDVNRVYYDSSNGI
+156 VRDINRVYYNDNEEQGV
-171 KVGFLYKD
+171 KVGFVYE
-179 PGGLLSLNVLKG
+179 PQGGVLDLSVLKSFYVQTLLNG
-191 FWVKTYLKGEEQDGS
+191 KVQDS
-206 STSGSGDDF
+206 SLSESGGGF
-215 QLLNLN
+215 QLLDLN
-221 LLNVSGGLSEIS
+221 LLNVAGGKYEVS
-233 FTTTKPFD
+233 FDATQPFD
-241 EVRIG
+241 EVRLG
-246 CASIDV
+246 YAGVNVNVSTAQ
-252 DVLSGL
+252 SAK
-258 EFYYAFV
+258 FYYAFV
-265 GENPKKIAAS
+265 GENPEKIAAV
-275 FGYYKEAETN
+275 GYTYEDAKGEEYENILGAGKWSSKEVLCNFDLTD
-285 SGLGNT
+285 GLTFSLDALVSVPKFRVNFKADIPAG
-291 NNLID
+291 
-296 EYPDN
+296 
-301 SEQLSMLGHHELYV
+301 
-315 DFNEKIVK
+315 
-323 DSEIGFKTGGLKTL
+323 SEIGFRTSTATLLSVDLGGVTMHALNESNKSQQDEKLGTG
-337 DIDLTGLS
+337 IGLS
-345 LFELTNNDV
+345 
-354 NNKYVWGN
+354 
-362 EKVLS
+362 
-367 GGIGISLLGTQDGSM
+367 
-382 SAIAKEDCYG
+382 A
-392 VKIKLNTGLVGGLL
+392 VGGNSKNFSFITTKAARGVQIDFPLSVKL
-406 DAILGLL
+406 EETTI
-413 GNTHYYYAYS
+413 HYAYS

-454 DGSVSYSLDRW
+454 GFVSYSLISW
-465 PSGATSPSISGNRIT
+465 PSGATSPSVLDNHMT
-480 GMTVNGDYVVQAI
+480 GMTVNGDYVVKAV
-493 YKRGE
+493 YTREG
-498 ETSWSYAVIHRD
+498 ETSHSYAVIHRD

-521 MINTSANQG
+521 MINTSGNEV

-546 FNKINNR
+546 FNKIKNR
-553 QNLVDD
+553 QNLVDG

-616 FFIRLYNDGKEVFSG
+616 FFIRLYKDGEEVFSG

-686 EPVTCEEYAGT
+686 EPVNCEEYKGT

-715 YAETKSSSAAS
+715 YAETKFPSAAS
-726 VGSTMNNL
+726 VGATMNNL

-776 LRTPGYVLNASVLQN
+776 LRTPELLNASVLQN
-791 VTIAAYNGGQAVA
+791 VTIAAYNDEQAVA

-816 VISDAGLA
+816 VISGAGLA
-824 YMEVTPLQDYDEV
+824 YIEVTPLQDYDEV

-842 SLADALETV
+842 LLAAALETV

-871 EEPDD
+871 EEPED
-876 QGGTDGITYKSITE
+876 QGGTDGITYKGRTE
-890 HVCVDETNDLGK
+890 HVCVDGTTYLGN
-902 VRISVDAQDD
+902 VRIFVDAQDD

-931 IEQEAE
+931 IEQEAT
-937 LQQDD
+937 LKQDD

-960 LSTYNGLRAQVHP
+960 LPTNGLRAQVHP
-973 LKTTWKRNAA
+973 LKTTWKRNPS

-1007 TGATRYPNLKA
+1007 AGATRYPDLKA
-1018 WGSVDKF
+1018 WGRVDKF

-1098 EVRHNPVVRQ
+1098 EVRHNPIVRQ
-1108 KMYSRAVTTATSGTD
+1108 KMYSRAVTTATSGT
-1123 LNGTVAATADWSRT
+1123 NGPVAATADWSRT
-1137 FNAVAQLY
+1137 FNAVAQPY

-1157 EGDGTSYRLRFPK
+1157 DWGTSYRLRFPK

-1182 GWVKEETLPEGA
+1182 GWVKKEALPEGA

-1214 RSFTFKLR
+1214 SSFTFELR
-1222 NEEQGATYFVA
+1222 NDKKGATYFVA

-1248 ENKQSVQ
+1248 KNEQSVK

-1260 DSENVFGEE
+1260 DSESVFGEE
-1269 EGLVRISLSENGNLS
+1269 EGLVRISLGENGDLS
-1284 FDVAGE
+1284 FNVAGE

-1304 ASGDNASDNVDIT
+1304 MSGDYASDNVNIT
-1317 YTSNMFVQPFAST
+1317 YTSDMFVQPSAST

-1341 AAGEMKISA
+1341 TAGEMKISA

-1372 AKEDVITLIDEN
+1372 AKEDVVSLIDED
-1384 FMPKVKVYTVAGKR
+1384 FMPKVKVYTVADKR
-1398 ALDIQKIKNAARV
+1398 ALDIQKMSNATRV

-1424 KFTLNYGSNWKGWTL
+1424 EFTLDYGSNWKGWTL
-1439 VDKQTGNRYLL
+1439 VDKQTGKRYLL

-1462 KSNNGRFYLVKE
+1462 KSNDGRFYLVKE

>member
-1 MRVFFQTS
+1 MSVFFQTS

-21 RKKWSASVPL
+21 GKKWSASVPL
-31 LLAAL
+31 FLAAL

-49 LPSVQSVEHN
+49 LPSVQSFEQG
-59 GTRTEDNANTSGL
+59 GTRAEAASTSGL
-72 TISGDIKKFYDDKNN
+72 DVVQDA
-87 LLYSGYTY
+87 TY
-95 APSRRVPLVGEG
+95 GATYKPNCRVPLVGEG

-134 NLDNS
+134 NLDNFVS
-139 VKLTGL
+139 LKGL
-145 AEVNTGLPILS
+145 AEVNAGLPILS
-156 VKDVNRVYYDSSNGI
+156 VKDVNRVYYDSSNVI

-179 PGGLLSLNVLKG
+179 PGGLLSLNVLQG
-191 FWVKTYLKGEEQDGS
+191 FWVKTYLKGKEQDGS
-206 STSGSGDDF
+206 STSGSGDNF
-215 QLLNLN
+215 KLLNLN

-265 GENPKKIAAS
+265 GENPKKIAAEKHE
-275 FGYYKEAETN
+275 YPYAEQERPLHPLSKGDLVN
-285 SGLGNT
+285 ES
-291 NNLID
+291 LID
-296 EYPDN
+296 GPVC
-301 SEQLSMLGHHELYV
+301 EL
-315 DFNEKIVK
+315 
-323 DSEIGFKTGGLKTL
+323 
-337 DIDLTGLS
+337 
-345 LFELTNNDV
+345 
-354 NNKYVWGN
+354 
-362 EKVLS
+362 
-367 GGIGISLLGTQDGSM
+367 IS
-382 SAIAKEDCYG
+382 
-392 VKIKLNTGLVGGLL
+392 
-406 DAILGLL
+406 GLL
-413 GNTHYYYAYS
+413 GGGLTCRVDFGATIPVGSEVGYYTTGGGLASISLGATKLNAYDTSDNNPQSINTESGIGVSALAGGAREFSMILTKKDTRRLELDLPSGINLLSAVQVHYAYS

-454 DGSVSYSLDRW
+454 GTVSYSLISW
-465 PSGATSPSISGNRIT
+465 PSGATSPSISGNHMT
-480 GMTVNGDYVVQAI
+480 GMTVNGDYAVKAV
-493 YKRGE
+493 YTREEK
-498 ETSWSYAVIHRD
+498 ETSWSYAVIHRN
-510 KKEAE
+510 KKEAV

-521 MINTSANQG
+521 MINTSENQG

-553 QNLVDD
+553 QNLVDG

-588 APQGGGKTRVGFV
+588 APQGGKTRVGFV

-616 FFIRLYNDGKEVFSG
+616 FFIRLYKDGEEVFSG
-631 LTAENDAVGV
+631 LTAENDAIGV

-655 ETDQTFDQVELWTAG
+655 ETDKTFDQVELWTAG

-726 VGSTMNNL
+726 VGATMNNL

-791 VTIAAYNGGQAVA
+791 VAIAAYYGGQAVA

-871 EEPDD
+871 EEPED
-876 QGGTDGITYKSITE
+876 QGETDITYRSITE
-890 HVCVDETNDLGK
+890 HVCVDETTYLGN
-902 VRISVDAQDD
+902 VRISVDA
-912 KVGTKL
+912 KSELLGTEL

-931 IEQEAE
+931 IEQKAE

-973 LKTTWKRNAA
+973 LKTTWKRNAS

-1007 TGATRYPNLKA
+1007 AGATRYPNLNA

-1070 LHGMVTGDMF
+1070 LHGMITGDMF

-1085 PAYFTPLNGATYR
+1085 PAYFTPLKEDTYR
-1098 EVRHNPVVRQ
+1098 EMRHNPIVRQ
-1108 KMYSRAVTTATSGTD
+1108 KMYSRAVTTATSGT
-1123 LNGTVAATADWSRT
+1123 NGTVVATADWSRT
-1137 FNAVAQLY
+1137 FNAVAQPY

-1157 EGDGTSYRLRFPK
+1157 DWGTSYRLRFPK

-1182 GWVKEETLPEGA
+1182 ECVKKETLPVEA

-1204 ESGFKPENAG
+1204 VSGFNPENAG
-1214 RSFTFKLR
+1214 NSFTFELR
-1222 NEEQGATYFVA
+1222 NDGKGATYFVA

-1248 ENKQSVQ
+1248 ENKQFVQ

-1260 DSENVFGEE
+1260 DSESVFGEE
-1269 EGLVRISLSENGNLS
+1269 EGLVRISLGKNGDLS
-1284 FDVAGE
+1284 FNVAGE

-1304 ASGDNASDNVDIT
+1304 ALEGYTSDNVNIT
-1317 YTSNMFVQPFAST
+1317 YTSDMFVQPSAST

-1341 AAGEMKISA
+1341 TAGEMKISA

-1357 SCSLLRSAGASDAYN
+1357 SCSLIRSAGASDAYN
-1372 AKEDVITLIDEN
+1372 AKEDIVSLIDED
-1384 FMPKVKVYTVAGKR
+1384 FMPKVKVYTVADKR
-1398 ALDIQKIKNAARV
+1398 ALDIQKMSNATRV
-1411 DLGFMVKDGSQQT
+1411 GLGFMVKDGSQQT
-1424 KFTLNYGSNWKGWTL
+1424 EFTLDYGSNWKGWTL
-1439 VDKQTGNRYLL
+1439 VDKQTGKRYLL

-1462 KSNNGRFYLVKE
+1462 KSNDGRFYLVKE

>member
-1 MRVFFQTS
+1 MSVFFQTS
-9 RQRSFLSACRIA
+9 RQRSFLSVCRIA
-21 RKKWSASVPL
+21 GKKWSASVPL
-31 LLAAL
+31 FLAAL

-49 LPSVQSVEHN
+49 LPSVQSFEQG
-59 GTRTEDNANTSGL
+59 GTRAETASTSGL
-72 TISGDIKKFYDDKNN
+72 DVVQDA
-87 LLYSGYTY
+87 TY
-95 APSRRVPLVGEG
+95 GATYKPNCRVPLVGEG

-134 NLDNS
+134 NLDNFVS
-139 VKLTGL
+139 LKGL
-145 AEVNTGLPILS
+145 VEVNAGLPILS

-179 PGGLLSLNVLKG
+179 PGGLLSLDVLKG

-206 STSGSGDDF
+206 STSGSGENF

-265 GENPKKIAAS
+265 GENSKKIAAE
-275 FGYYKEAETN
+275 KH
-285 SGLGNT
+285 
-291 NNLID
+291 
-296 EYPDN
+296 EYPYA
-301 SEQLSMLGHHELYV
+301 EQERPRHHLLKGDLVNESLTDGPVCELV
-315 DFNEKIVK
+315 
-323 DSEIGFKTGGLKTL
+323 S
-337 DIDLTGLS
+337 
-345 LFELTNNDV
+345 
-354 NNKYVWGN
+354 
-362 EKVLS
+362 
-367 GGIGISLLGTQDGSM
+367 
-382 SAIAKEDCYG
+382 
-392 VKIKLNTGLVGGLL
+392 
-406 DAILGLL
+406 GLL
-413 GNTHYYYAYS
+413 GGGLTCRVDFGATIPVGSEVGYYTTGGGLASISLGATELNAYDTSDNNPQSINAESGIGVSALAGGAREFSMILTKKDTRRLELDLPSGINLLSAVQVRYAYS

-441 ISTDYYNLPTPSD
+441 ISTDYYNLPTPSE
-454 DGSVSYSLDRW
+454 GTVIYSLISS
-465 PSGATSPSISGNRIT
+465 PNGVTSPEISGNHIT
-480 GMTVNGDYVVQAI
+480 GMTVNGDYVVKAV
-493 YKRGE
+493 YTRE
-498 ETSWSYAVIHRD
+498 EKEISWSYAVIHRN

-521 MINTSANQG
+521 MINTSGNEG

-553 QNLVDD
+553 QNLVDG

-588 APQGGGKTRVGFV
+588 ALQGGGKTRVGFV

-616 FFIRLYNDGKEVFSG
+616 FFIRLYKDGKEVFSG

-655 ETDQTFDQVELWTAG
+655 ETDRTFDQVELWTAG

-715 YAETKSSSAAS
+715 YAETKSSSVAS
-726 VGSTMNNL
+726 VGATTNNL

-755 SRSTVAVKFNS
+755 SRPTVAVKFNS
-766 IRGGQPVGAI
+766 IRGGQPLGAI

-804 SESTSGGLASIE
+804 SESTSSGLASIE

-824 YMEVTPLQDYDEV
+824 YMEVTPLQDYNEV

-871 EEPDD
+871 EELEV
-876 QGGTDGITYKSITE
+876 QGEIDIVYRDITE
-890 HVCVDETNDLGK
+890 HVCVDETTYLGN
-902 VRISVDAQDD
+902 VRISVDA
-912 KVGTKL
+912 KPELLGTEL

-931 IEQEAE
+931 IEQEAA
-937 LQQDD
+937 LQQDNN
-942 KGYFFE
+942 GYFFE

-973 LKTTWKRNAA
+973 LKTTWKRNAS

-1007 TGATRYPNLKA
+1007 AGATRYPNLNA

-1123 LNGTVAATADWSRT
+1123 PNGTVVATADWSRT
-1137 FNAVAQLY
+1137 FNAVAQPY

-1157 EGDGTSYRLRFPK
+1157 DWGTSYRLRFPK

-1182 GWVKEETLPEGA
+1182 GWVKKETLPEGA

-1204 ESGFKPENAG
+1204 VIGFNPENAG
-1214 RSFTFKLR
+1214 SSFTFELR
-1222 NEEQGATYFVA
+1222 NEEQGATCFVA

-1260 DSENVFGEE
+1260 DSENIFGEE
-1269 EGLVRISLSENGNLS
+1269 EGLVRISLGENGDLS

-1304 ASGDNASDNVDIT
+1304 VSGDYASDNVNIT
-1317 YTSNMFVQPFAST
+1317 YTSNMFVQPSAST

-1341 AAGEMKISA
+1341 TAGEMKISA

-1372 AKEDVITLIDEN
+1372 AKEDIVSLIDED
-1384 FMPKVKVYTVAGKR
+1384 FMPKVKVYTVADKR
-1398 ALDIQKIKNAARV
+1398 ALDIQKMSNATRV
-1411 DLGFMVKDGSQQT
+1411 GLGFMVKDGSQQT
-1424 KFTLNYGSNWKGWTL
+1424 EFTLDYGSNWKGWTL
-1439 VDKQTGNRYLL
+1439 VDKQTGKRYLL

-1462 KSNNGRFYLVKE
+1462 KSNDGRFYLVKE

>member
-1 MRVFFQTS
+1 MSVFFQTS

-21 RKKWSASVPL
+21 GKKWSASVPL
-31 LLAAL
+31 FLAAL

-49 LPSVQSVEHN
+49 LPSVQSFEQG
-59 GTRTEDNANTSGL
+59 GTRAEAASTSGL
-72 TISGDIKKFYDDKNN
+72 DVVQDA
-87 LLYSGYTY
+87 TY
-95 APSRRVPLVGEG
+95 GATYKPNCRVPLVGEG

-134 NLDNS
+134 NLDNFVS
-139 VKLTGL
+139 LKGL
-145 AEVNTGLPILS
+145 AEVNAGLPILS
-156 VKDVNRVYYDSSNGI
+156 VKDVNRVYYDSSNVI

-179 PGGLLSLNVLKG
+179 PGGLLSLNVLQG
-191 FWVKTYLKGEEQDGS
+191 FWVKTYLKGKEQDGS
-206 STSGSGDDF
+206 STSGSGDNF
-215 QLLNLN
+215 KLLNLN

-252 DVLSGL
+252 NVLSGL

-265 GENPKKIAAS
+265 GENPKKIAA
-275 FGYYKEAETN
+275 ETYA
-285 SGLGNT
+285 
-291 NNLID
+291 
-296 EYPDN
+296 YPTAK
-301 SEQLSMLGHHELYV
+301 Q
-315 DFNEKIVK
+315 EKPAH
-323 DSEIGFKTGGLKTL
+323 
-337 DIDLTGLS
+337 
-345 LFELTNNDV
+345 
-354 NNKYVWGN
+354 
-362 EKVLS
+362 
-367 GGIGISLLGTQDGSM
+367 LGTGDLVNKNLNDGPVC
-382 SAIAKEDCYG
+382 E
-392 VKIKLNTGLVGGLL
+392 LVS
-406 DAILGLL
+406 GLL
-413 GNTHYYYAYS
+413 GGLTCRVDFGATIPVDSEVGYYTTGGGLASISLGATKLNAYDTSDNNPQSINTKSGIGVSALAGGAREFSMILTKENAQRLELDLPSGINLLSAVRVHYAYS

-454 DGSVSYSLDRW
+454 GTVSYSLFSSPD
-465 PSGATSPSISGNRIT
+465 GATSSISGNRIT
-480 GMTVNGDYVVQAI
+480 GMTVNGDYVVKAV
-493 YKRGE
+493 YTREEK
-498 ETSWSYAVIHRD
+498 ETSWSYAVIHRN

-521 MINTSANQG
+521 MINTSGSEG

-553 QNLVDD
+553 QNLVDG

-588 APQGGGKTRVGFV
+588 APQGGKTRVGFV

-616 FFIRLYNDGKEVFSG
+616 FFIRLYKDGEEVFSG
-631 LTAENDAVGV
+631 LTAENDAIGV

-655 ETDQTFDQVELWTAG
+655 ETDKTFDQVELWTAG

-726 VGSTMNNL
+726 VGATMNNL

-766 IRGGQPVGAI
+766 IRGGQPLGAI

-824 YMEVTPLQDYDEV
+824 YMEVTPLQGYDEV

-876 QGGTDGITYKSITE
+876 QGETDIAYKSITE
-890 HVCVDETNDLGK
+890 HVCVDETTYLGN
-902 VRISVDAQDD
+902 VRISVDA
-912 KVGTKL
+912 KSELLGTEL

-931 IEQEAE
+931 IEQKAE

-960 LSTYNGLRAQVHP
+960 LSTYNGMRAQVHP
-973 LKTTWKRNAA
+973 LKTTWKRSAS

-1007 TGATRYPNLKA
+1007 AGATRYPDLNA

-1070 LHGMVTGDMF
+1070 LHGMITGDMF

-1085 PAYFTPLNGATYR
+1085 PAYFTPLKEDTYR
-1098 EVRHNPVVRQ
+1098 EVRHNPIVRQ
-1108 KMYSRAVTTATSGTD
+1108 KMYSRAVTTATSGT
-1123 LNGTVAATADWSRT
+1123 NGTVVATADWSRT
-1137 FNAVAQLY
+1137 FNAVAQPY

-1157 EGDGTSYRLRFPK
+1157 DWGTSYRLRFPK

-1182 GWVKEETLPEGA
+1182 ECVKKETLPVEA

-1204 ESGFKPENAG
+1204 VSGFNPENAG
-1214 RSFTFKLR
+1214 NSFTFELR
-1222 NEEQGATYFVA
+1222 NDGKGATYFVA

-1248 ENKQSVQ
+1248 ENKQFVQ

-1260 DSENVFGEE
+1260 DSESVFGEE
-1269 EGLVRISLSENGNLS
+1269 EGLVRISLGKNGDLS
-1284 FDVAGE
+1284 FNVAGE

-1304 ASGDNASDNVDIT
+1304 ALEGYTSDNVNIT
-1317 YTSNMFVQPFAST
+1317 YTSDMFVQPSAST

-1341 AAGEMKISA
+1341 TAGEMKISA

-1357 SCSLLRSAGASDAYN
+1357 SCSLIRSAGASDAYN
-1372 AKEDVITLIDEN
+1372 AKEDIVSLIDED
-1384 FMPKVKVYTVAGKR
+1384 FMPKVKVYTVADKR
-1398 ALDIQKIKNAARV
+1398 ALDIQKMSNATRV
-1411 DLGFMVKDGSQQT
+1411 GLGFMVKDGSQQT
-1424 KFTLNYGSNWKGWTL
+1424 EFTLDYGSNWKGWTL
-1439 VDKQTGNRYLL
+1439 VDKQTGKRYLL

-1462 KSNNGRFYLVKE
+1462 KSNDGRFYLVKE

>member
-1 MRVFFQTS
+1 MSVFFQTS

-21 RKKWSASVPL
+21 GKKWSASVPL
-31 LLAAL
+31 FLAAL

-49 LPSVQSVEHN
+49 LPSVQSFEQG
-59 GTRTEDNANTSGL
+59 GTRAEAASTSGL
-72 TISGDIKKFYDDKNN
+72 DVVQDA
-87 LLYSGYTY
+87 TY
-95 APSRRVPLVGEG
+95 GATYKPNCRVPLVGEG

-134 NLDNS
+134 NLDNFVS
-139 VKLTGL
+139 LKGL
-145 AEVNTGLPILS
+145 AEVNAGLPILS

-179 PGGLLSLNVLKG
+179 PGGLLSLDVLKG

-206 STSGSGDDF
+206 STLGSGENF

-246 CASIDV
+246 CASISV
-252 DVLSGL
+252 EVLSGL

-265 GENPKKIAAS
+265 GENPKKIAAEKHEYPYAEQERPLHPLS
-275 FGYYKEAETN
+275 KGDLVNESLTDGPVCELISGLFGGLTCRVDFGATIPVGSEVGYYTK
-285 SGLGNT
+285 G
-291 NNLID
+291 
-296 EYPDN
+296 
-301 SEQLSMLGHHELYV
+301 
-315 DFNEKIVK
+315 
-323 DSEIGFKTGGLKTL
+323 GGLASISLGATKL
-337 DIDLTGLS
+337 NAYDTGD
-345 LFELTNNDV
+345 NNPQSI
-354 NNKYVWGN
+354 NT
-362 EKVLS
+362 ES
-367 GGIGISLLGTQDGSM
+367 GIGVSALAGGAREFSMILTKENAQRLELDLPSGINLL
-382 SAIAKEDCYG
+382 SA
-392 VKIKLNTGLVGGLL
+392 VRV
-406 DAILGLL
+406 
-413 GNTHYYYAYS
+413 HYAYS

-441 ISTDYYNLPTPSD
+441 ISTDYYNLPTPSE
-454 DGSVSYSLDRW
+454 GSVTYSLISW
-465 PSGATSPSISGNRIT
+465 PSGATSPSISGNHMT
-480 GMTVNGDYVVQAI
+480 GMTVNGDYVVKAV
-493 YKRGE
+493 YTRE
-498 ETSWSYAVIHRD
+498 EKEISWSYAVIHRN
-510 KKEAE
+510 KKEAV

-553 QNLVDD
+553 QNLVDG

-588 APQGGGKTRVGFV
+588 APQGGKTRVGFV

-616 FFIRLYNDGKEVFSG
+616 FFIRLYKDGEEVFSG
-631 LTAENDAVGV
+631 LTAENDAIGV

-655 ETDQTFDQVELWTAG
+655 ETDKTFDQVELWTAG

-686 EPVTCEEYAGT
+686 EPTTCEEYAGT

-726 VGSTMNNL
+726 VGATMNNL

-766 IRGGQPVGAI
+766 IRGGQPLGAI

-824 YMEVTPLQDYDEV
+824 YMEVTPLQGYDEV

-876 QGGTDGITYKSITE
+876 QGETDIAYKSITE
-890 HVCVDETNDLGK
+890 HVCVDETTYLGN
-902 VRISVDAQDD
+902 VRIFVDAQDD

-937 LQQDD
+937 LRQDD

-973 LKTTWKRNAA
+973 LKTTWKRNAS

-1007 TGATRYPNLKA
+1007 AGATRYPDLNA

-1098 EVRHNPVVRQ
+1098 EVRHNPIVRQ
-1108 KMYSRAVTTATSGTD
+1108 KMYSRAVTTATSGT
-1123 LNGTVAATADWSRT
+1123 NGTVVATADWSRT
-1137 FNAVAQLY
+1137 FNAVAQPY

-1182 GWVKEETLPEGA
+1182 RWVKEETLPEGA

-1204 ESGFKPENAG
+1204 EGGFKPENAG

-1260 DSENVFGEE
+1260 DSESVFGEE
-1269 EGLVRISLSENGNLS
+1269 EGLVRISLGKNGDLS

-1304 ASGDNASDNVDIT
+1304 ALEGYTSDNVNIT
-1317 YTSNMFVQPFAST
+1317 YTSDMFVQPSAST

-1341 AAGEMKISA
+1341 TAGEMKISA

-1357 SCSLLRSAGASDAYN
+1357 SCSLIRSAGASDAYN
-1372 AKEDVITLIDEN
+1372 AKEDIVSLIDED
-1384 FMPKVKVYTVAGKR
+1384 FMPKVKVYTVADKR
-1398 ALDIQKIKNAARV
+1398 ALDIQKMSNATRV

-1424 KFTLNYGSNWKGWTL
+1424 EFTLDYGSNWKGWTL
-1439 VDKQTGNRYLL
+1439 VDKQTRKRYLL

-1462 KSNNGRFYLVKE
+1462 KSNDGRFYLVKE

>member
-1 MRVFFQTS
+1 MSVFFQTS

-21 RKKWSASVPL
+21 GKKWSASVPL
-31 LLAAL
+31 FLAAL

-49 LPSVQSVEHN
+49 LPSVQSFEQG
-59 GTRTEDNANTSGL
+59 GTRAEAASTSGL
-72 TISGDIKKFYDDKNN
+72 DVVQDA
-87 LLYSGYTY
+87 TY
-95 APSRRVPLVGEG
+95 GATYKPNCRVPLVGEG

-134 NLDNS
+134 NLDNFVS
-139 VKLTGL
+139 LKGL
-145 AEVNTGLPILS
+145 VEVNAGLPILS

-179 PGGLLSLNVLKG
+179 PGGLLSLDVLKG

-206 STSGSGDDF
+206 STSGSGENF

-265 GENPKKIAAS
+265 GENSKKIAAE
-275 FGYYKEAETN
+275 KH
-285 SGLGNT
+285 
-291 NNLID
+291 
-296 EYPDN
+296 EYPYA
-301 SEQLSMLGHHELYV
+301 EQERPRHHLSKGDLVNESLTDGPVCELV
-315 DFNEKIVK
+315 
-323 DSEIGFKTGGLKTL
+323 S
-337 DIDLTGLS
+337 
-345 LFELTNNDV
+345 
-354 NNKYVWGN
+354 
-362 EKVLS
+362 
-367 GGIGISLLGTQDGSM
+367 
-382 SAIAKEDCYG
+382 
-392 VKIKLNTGLVGGLL
+392 
-406 DAILGLL
+406 GLL
-413 GNTHYYYAYS
+413 GGGLTCRVDFGATIPVGSEVGYYTTGGGLASISLGATELNAYDTSDNNPQSINAESGIGVSALAGGAREFSMILTKKDTRRLELDLPSGINLLSAVQVHYAYS

-441 ISTDYYNLPTPSD
+441 ISTDYYNLPTPSE
-454 DGSVSYSLDRW
+454 GTVIYSLISS
-465 PSGATSPSISGNRIT
+465 PNGVTSPEISGNHIT
-480 GMTVNGDYVVQAI
+480 GMTVNGDYVVKAV
-493 YKRGE
+493 YTRE
-498 ETSWSYAVIHRD
+498 EKEISWSYAVIHRN

-521 MINTSANQG
+521 MINTSGNEG

-553 QNLVDD
+553 QNLVDG

-588 APQGGGKTRVGFV
+588 ALQGGGKTRVGFV

-616 FFIRLYNDGKEVFSG
+616 FFIRLYKDGKEVFSG

-655 ETDQTFDQVELWTAG
+655 ETDRTFDQVELWTAG

-715 YAETKSSSAAS
+715 YAETKSSSVAS
-726 VGSTMNNL
+726 VGATTNNL

-766 IRGGQPVGAI
+766 IRGGQPLGAI
-776 LRTPGYVLNASVLQN
+776 LRMPGYVLNASVLQN

-804 SESTSGGLASIE
+804 SESTSSGLASIE

-824 YMEVTPLQDYDEV
+824 YMEVTPLQDYNEV

-871 EEPDD
+871 EELEV
-876 QGGTDGITYKSITE
+876 QGEIDIVYRDITE
-890 HVCVDETNDLGK
+890 HVCVDETTYLGN
-902 VRISVDAQDD
+902 VRISVDA
-912 KVGTKL
+912 KPELLGTEL

-931 IEQEAE
+931 IEQEAA
-937 LQQDD
+937 LQQDNN
-942 KGYFFE
+942 GYFFE

-973 LKTTWKRNAA
+973 LKTTWKRNAL
-983 DTDWNNWSNWTDGSP
+983 DTDWNNWNNWTDGSP

-1007 TGATRYPNLKA
+1007 AGATRYPNLNA

-1025 YGGNYCANIHFEPGA
+1025 YGGNYCANIHFEPRA

-1123 LNGTVAATADWSRT
+1123 PNGTVVATADWSRT
-1137 FNAVAQLY
+1137 FNAVAQPY

-1157 EGDGTSYRLRFPK
+1157 DWGTSYRLRFPK

-1182 GWVKEETLPEGA
+1182 GWVKKETLPEGA

-1204 ESGFKPENAG
+1204 VIGFNPENAG
-1214 RSFTFKLR
+1214 SSFTFELR
-1222 NEEQGATYFVA
+1222 NEEQGATCFVA

-1260 DSENVFGEE
+1260 DSENIFGEE
-1269 EGLVRISLSENGNLS
+1269 EGLVRISLGENGDLS

-1304 ASGDNASDNVDIT
+1304 VSGDYASDNVNIT
-1317 YTSNMFVQPFAST
+1317 YTSNMFVQPSAST

-1341 AAGEMKISA
+1341 TAGEMKISA

-1372 AKEDVITLIDEN
+1372 AKEDIVSLIDED
-1384 FMPKVKVYTVAGKR
+1384 FMPKVKVYTVADKR
-1398 ALDIQKIKNAARV
+1398 ALDIQKMSNATRV
-1411 DLGFMVKDGSQQT
+1411 GLGFMVKDGSQQT
-1424 KFTLNYGSNWKGWTL
+1424 EFTLDYGSNWKGWTL
-1439 VDKQTGNRYLL
+1439 VDKQTGKRYLL

-1462 KSNNGRFYLVKE
+1462 KSNDGRFYLVKE

>member
-1 MRVFFQTS
+1 MSVFFQTS

-21 RKKWSASVPL
+21 GKKWSASVPL
-31 LLAAL
+31 FLAAL

-49 LPSVQSVEHN
+49 LPSVQSFEQG
-59 GTRTEDNANTSGL
+59 GTRAEAASTSGL
-72 TISGDIKKFYDDKNN
+72 DVVQDA
-87 LLYSGYTY
+87 TY
-95 APSRRVPLVGEG
+95 GATYKPNCRVPLVGEG

-139 VKLTGL
+139 VSLKGL
-145 AEVNTGLPILS
+145 AEVNAGLPILS

-171 KVGFLYKD
+171 KVGFLYKKT
-179 PGGLLSLNVLKG
+179 GGLLSLNVLQG
-191 FWVKTYLKGEEQDGS
+191 FWVKTYLKGKEQDGS
-206 STSGSGDDF
+206 STSGSGDNF
-215 QLLNLN
+215 KLLNLN

-265 GENPKKIAAS
+265 GENPKKIAAEKHE
-275 FGYYKEAETN
+275 YPYAEQERPLHPLSKGDLVN
-285 SGLGNT
+285 ES
-291 NNLID
+291 LID
-296 EYPDN
+296 GPVC
-301 SEQLSMLGHHELYV
+301 EL
-315 DFNEKIVK
+315 
-323 DSEIGFKTGGLKTL
+323 
-337 DIDLTGLS
+337 
-345 LFELTNNDV
+345 
-354 NNKYVWGN
+354 
-362 EKVLS
+362 
-367 GGIGISLLGTQDGSM
+367 IS
-382 SAIAKEDCYG
+382 
-392 VKIKLNTGLVGGLL
+392 
-406 DAILGLL
+406 GLL
-413 GNTHYYYAYS
+413 GGGLTCRVDFGATIPVGSEVGYYTAGGGLASISLGATKLNAYDTSDNNPQSINTESGIGVSALAGGAREFSMILTKENAQRLELDLPSGINLLSAVQVHYAYS

-454 DGSVSYSLDRW
+454 GTVSYSLISW
-465 PSGATSPSISGNRIT
+465 PSGATSPSISGNHMT
-480 GMTVNGDYVVQAI
+480 GMTVNGDYAVKAV
-493 YKRGE
+493 YTREEK
-498 ETSWSYAVIHRD
+498 ETSWSYAVIHRN
-510 KKEAE
+510 KKEAV

-553 QNLVDD
+553 QNLVDG

-588 APQGGGKTRVGFV
+588 APQGGKTRVGFV

-616 FFIRLYNDGKEVFSG
+616 FFIRLYKDGEEVFSG
-631 LTAENDAVGV
+631 LTAENDAIGV

-655 ETDQTFDQVELWTAG
+655 ETDKTFDQVELWTAG

-686 EPVTCEEYAGT
+686 EPTTCEEYAGT

-726 VGSTMNNL
+726 VGATMNNL

-766 IRGGQPVGAI
+766 IRGGQPLGAI

-824 YMEVTPLQDYDEV
+824 YMEVTPLQGYDEV

-876 QGGTDGITYKSITE
+876 QGETDIAYKSITE
-890 HVCVDETNDLGK
+890 HVCVDETTYLGN
-902 VRISVDAQDD
+902 VRISVDA
-912 KVGTKL
+912 KSELLGTEL

-931 IEQEAE
+931 IEQKAE

-960 LSTYNGLRAQVHP
+960 LSTYNGMRAQVHP
-973 LKTTWKRNAA
+973 LKTTWKRSAS

-1007 TGATRYPNLKA
+1007 AGATRYPNLKA

-1070 LHGMVTGDMF
+1070 LHGMITGDMF

-1085 PAYFTPLNGATYR
+1085 PAYFTPLKEDTYR
-1098 EVRHNPVVRQ
+1098 EVRHNPIVRQ
-1108 KMYSRAVTTATSGTD
+1108 KMYSRAVTTATSGT
-1123 LNGTVAATADWSRT
+1123 NGTVVATADWSRT
-1137 FNAVAQLY
+1137 FNAVAQPY

-1157 EGDGTSYRLRFPK
+1157 DWGTSYRLRFPK

-1182 GWVKEETLPEGA
+1182 ECVKKETLPVEA

-1204 ESGFKPENAG
+1204 VSGFNPENAG
-1214 RSFTFKLR
+1214 NSFTFELR
-1222 NEEQGATYFVA
+1222 NDGKGATYFVA

-1248 ENKQSVQ
+1248 ENKQFVQ

-1260 DSENVFGEE
+1260 DSESVFGEE
-1269 EGLVRISLSENGNLS
+1269 EGLVRISLGKNGDLS
-1284 FDVAGE
+1284 FNVAGE

-1304 ASGDNASDNVDIT
+1304 ALEGYTSDNVNIT
-1317 YTSNMFVQPFAST
+1317 YTSDMFVQPSAST

-1341 AAGEMKISA
+1341 TAGEMKISA

-1357 SCSLLRSAGASDAYN
+1357 SCSLIRSAGASDAYN
-1372 AKEDVITLIDEN
+1372 AKEDIVSLIDED
-1384 FMPKVKVYTVAGKR
+1384 FMPKVKVYTVADKR
-1398 ALDIQKIKNAARV
+1398 ALDIQKMSNATRV
-1411 DLGFMVKDGSQQT
+1411 GLGFMVKDGSQQT
-1424 KFTLNYGSNWKGWTL
+1424 EFTLDYGSNWKGWTL
-1439 VDKQTGNRYLL
+1439 VDKQTGKRYLL

-1462 KSNNGRFYLVKE
+1462 KSNDGRFYLVKE